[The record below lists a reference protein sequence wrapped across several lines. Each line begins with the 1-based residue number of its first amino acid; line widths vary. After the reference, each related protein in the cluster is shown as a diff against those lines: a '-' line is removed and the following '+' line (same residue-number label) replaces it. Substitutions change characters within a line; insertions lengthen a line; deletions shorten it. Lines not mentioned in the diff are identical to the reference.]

1 MKAIR
6 NLLIY
11 IFSTYLLVMFGLTGA
26 QDFWCSTLV
35 KGVIYGSYSVNE
47 MFPKNFTN
55 CTWTL
60 ENPDP
65 TKYSIYLKFYKRDMS
80 CSNYALLAYQF
91 DHYSHEKI
99 NDLLR
104 SNESIVYLCDSKN
117 IYIFLQYDK
126 NFVQLRRV
134 YPFDYPGVTHKRAED
149 QRSELEFLVL
159 NKVSPS
165 QFGCQVLCSW
175 LENCLKAEKGTVESC
190 GIVYTKCS
198 CPQHLGDGE
207 SENALV
213 LNNVV
218 LPLNAQTEGCLTPQL
233 RTAQVCNLSAEVKRP
248 SKEGPVCCLS
258 GSHTIQFQGQVD
270 LAERY
275 QALLRSCDIWTALW
289 MGRVHAVENKQF
301 SNNAQNTLCW
311 FLCQDCS
318 RVCCSAV
325 IMTLSA
331 ILGKRSLGS
340 GARSDLC
347 STVPPGSGQKY
358 PRPTQPSVS
367 GLRLQATKPSY
378 QIQMCLVL
386 HSVPLKFGMIGEHTI
401 KSQRPR
407 SVHETQVPQEQ
418 ADSAKFMAQTG
429 VSGAEEWS
437 QWSSCSVTCG
447 QGSQVRTRTCVSPY
461 GTHCSGPLR
470 ESRVCNNTALCPVHG
485 VWEEWS
491 PWSLCSFTCGRG
503 QRTRTRSCIPP
514 QYGGRAC
521 DGPETQTKL
530 CNIALCPVDGQWQE
544 WSQWTECSVTCSNG
558 TQQRSRQCS
567 AAAHGGS
574 ECRGHWAES
583 RECANPDCTANGQW
597 NPWGHWSGCSKSC
610 DGGWQRRSRVCQ
622 GAAITGQQC
631 EGTGEE
637 VRKCSEQR
645 CPAPYEIC
653 PEDYAASM
661 VWRRTPSGELAF
673 NRCPP
678 NATGTTSR
686 RCSLDHRGV
695 AFWEQP
701 SYARCITNEYRSL
714 QQSIKGYLAKGQRM
728 LAGDG
733 MSQVTKT
740 LLDLTQRRNFYAGD
754 LLSSVEILRN
764 VTDTFKRANYVPSSD
779 DVQNFFQIISNLLEE
794 ENKEKWEDAQQIY
807 PVSVELMQVIE
818 DFIHIVG
825 LGMKDFHN
833 SYLMTGNLVASIQ
846 KLPAV
851 SVLTDINFPMKGR
864 KGMVDWARN
873 SEDKV
878 VIPKGIFIPQSEELD
893 GSTVFILGTVLYK
906 NLGLILPSPRNYT
919 VVNSKI
925 IAVTVRPEPKIAES
939 HLEIELAHLANG
951 SMNPYCAL
959 WDSSMILPSSC
970 SNDSW
975 GSWSTKGCKT
985 VLTDA
990 SHTKCLCDRVSTFAI
1005 LAQQPREITME
1016 YSGVPSVTLIVGCGL
1031 SCMALITLA
1040 VVYAVLWRYI
1050 RSERSIILI
1059 NFCLSIIC
1067 SNILILVGQTQTHN
1081 MGVCTM
1087 TTAFLHFFFLASF
1100 CWVLTEA
1107 WQSYM
1112 AVTGKVRTRLI
1123 RKRFLCLGWGLPAL
1137 VVAIS
1142 MGFTK
1147 AKGYGTPQYCWLSLE
1162 GGLLYAFVGPAAAVV
1177 LVNMVIGILVFNKLV
1192 SRDGILDKK
1201 LKHRTGQMSEP
1212 HTGLALKC
1220 AKCGVVSTT
1229 ALSATTASNAINC
1242 KVHVSAFDFFNCALQ
1257 TTKQLLKHLF
1267 SLCMLRASLWSSCVV
1282 LPLLALTW
1290 MSAVLAMTD
1299 KRSILF
1305 QILFAVFDS
1314 LQGFVIVMVHC
1325 ILRREVQDA
1334 FRCRLRNCQD
1344 PINVDTTGTFPNGH
1358 AQIMTDFEKD
1368 VDIACRS
1375 GDKRQQ
1381 VRKSTNMTGEL
1392 GKRAA
1397 TITGTLS
1404 RISLNDEEE
1413 KGPEAMSYSTL
1424 PGNIMSKVM
1433 MKQPSGLHMPIGMS
1447 ELSDQCI
1454 NDNNSDMRRTVYLCT
1469 DDNLRAGD
1477 TEMLHPQGQMLES
1490 DYIVMPR
1497 GSGNVQPHMKDE
1509 SKLNI
1514 GMDSLQHERLMHY
1527 KVNPDFNINP
1537 PGMDHISVNLD
1548 QQFAAQEHMQNI
1560 QFEPRTAVKNFLAE
1574 IEENTGLSRSETGST
1589 ISMSSLERR
1598 KSRYSDL
1605 DFEKVMHTRKRHME
1619 LFQELNQKFQTL
1631 DRFRDIP
1638 NMASMDKPT
1647 PNKHP
1652 WESYNAPC
1660 EYQNYAT
1667 MNVLETDAKDSLEMT
1682 PAEWEKCVSLPLD
1695 VQEGDFQTE
1704 V

>member
-1 MKAIR
+1 MKAVR

-26 QDFWCSTLV
+26 QDYWCSTLV
-35 KGVIYGSYSVNE
+35 KGVIYGSYSVTE
-47 MFPKNFTN
+47 MFPKNYTN

-65 TKYSIYLKFYKRDMS
+65 TKYSIYLKLYKRDLS
-80 CSNYALLAYQF
+80 CSEYSLLAYQF

-99 NDLLR
+99 NELLKV
-104 SNESIVYLCDSKN
+104 NESIVYLCDSKN
-117 IYIFLQYDK
+117 IYVFLLYDK

-134 YPFDYPGVTHKRAED
+134 FPYDYNGLTPQKLDEEEKSIV
-149 QRSELEFLVL
+149 EFLVL
-159 NKVSPS
+159 NKASPS
-165 QFGCQVLCSW
+165 QFGCQVLCTW
-175 LENCLKAEKGTVESC
+175 LENCLKLEKGTVETC
-190 GIVYTKCS
+190 GIVYTKCT

-207 SENALV
+207 SESMLM

-218 LPLNAQTEGCLTPQL
+218 LPLNPQTEGCLSPQL
-233 RTAQVCNLSAEVKRP
+233 QAGQICNLSAEVKRP
-248 SKEGPVCCLS
+248 PKEG
-258 GSHTIQFQGQVD
+258 
-270 LAERY
+270 E
-275 QALLRSCDIWTALW
+275 
-289 MGRVHAVENKQF
+289 
-301 SNNAQNTLCW
+301 
-311 FLCQDCS
+311 
-318 RVCCSAV
+318 
-325 IMTLSA
+325 
-331 ILGKRSLGS
+331 
-340 GARSDLC
+340 
-347 STVPPGSGQKY
+347 
-358 PRPTQPSVS
+358 
-367 GLRLQATKPSY
+367 
-378 QIQMCLVL
+378 
-386 HSVPLKFGMIGEHTI
+386 
-401 KSQRPR
+401 
-407 SVHETQVPQEQ
+407 
-418 ADSAKFMAQTG
+418 
-429 VSGAEEWS
+429 SGAEEWS

-470 ESRVCNNTALCPVHG
+470 ESRVCNNTAPCPVHG

-503 QRTRTRSCIPP
+503 HRTRTRMCAPP
-514 QYGGRAC
+514 QHGGRAC

-544 WSQWTECSVTCSNG
+544 WSSWSDCSVTCANG
-558 TQQRSRQCS
+558 TQQRTRQCS

-583 RECANPDCTANGQW
+583 RECHNPDCTANGQW
-597 NPWGHWSGCSKSC
+597 NPWGPWSGCSKSC
-610 DGGWQRRSRVCQ
+610 DGGWQRRARVCQ
-622 GAAITGQQC
+622 GAAVTGQQC
-631 EGTGEE
+631 DGNGEE
-637 VRKCSEQR
+637 VRKCSDQR

-653 PEDYAASM
+653 PEDYAVSM

-686 RCSLDHRGV
+686 RCSLDHRGM

-701 SYARCITNEYRSL
+701 SYARCITNEFRYL
-714 QQSIKGYLAKGQRM
+714 QQSVQGHLAKGQRM

-733 MSQVTKT
+733 MSQVTKN

-764 VTDTFKRANYVPSSD
+764 VTETFKRASYEPSSD

-794 ENKEKWEDAQQIY
+794 ENKEKWEDAQKIY
-807 PVSVELMQVIE
+807 PGAVELMQVIE
-818 DFIHIVG
+818 EFIHIVG

-833 SYLMTGNLVASIQ
+833 AYLMTGNLVASIQ
-846 KLPAV
+846 RLPAV
-851 SVLTDINFPMKGR
+851 SVMTDINFPMKGR

-878 VIPKGIFIPQSEELD
+878 VIPKGLFVSQSADME
-893 GSTVFILGTVLYK
+893 GSPVFILGTVLYK
-906 NLGLILPSPRNYT
+906 TLGLMLPSPKNDT
-919 VVNSKI
+919 VVNSKV
-925 IAVTVRPEPKIAES
+925 IAVTVRPEPKATES

-951 SMNPYCAL
+951 TMNPYCAL
-959 WDSSMILPSSC
+959 WDSTIM
-970 SNDSW
+970 NDSW
-975 GSWSTKGCKT
+975 GAWSTKGCKT

-1031 SCMALITLA
+1031 SCLALITLA
-1040 VVYAVLWRYI
+1040 VIYAVLWRYI
-1050 RSERSIILI
+1050 RSERSIILL

-1081 MGVCTM
+1081 VGVCIM

-1137 VVAIS
+1137 VVAVS

-1147 AKGYGTPQYCWLSLE
+1147 TKGYGTSLYCWLSLE

-1201 LKHRTGQMSEP
+1201 LKHRAGYDSTSLQMSEP
-1212 HTGLALKC
+1212 HTGLTLKC

-1229 ALSATTASNAINC
+1229 ALSATTASNA
-1242 KVHVSAFDFFNCALQ
+1242 
-1257 TTKQLLKHLF
+1257 
-1267 SLCMLRASLWSSCVV
+1267 MASLWSSCVV

-1344 PINVDTTGTFPNGH
+1344 PISGDATGTFPNGH

-1375 GDKRQQ
+1375 ALHKDMG
-1381 VRKSTNMTGEL
+1381 SC
-1392 GKRAA
+1392 RAA

-1404 RISLNDEEE
+1404 RISLNDEEDE
-1413 KGPEAMSYSTL
+1413 KAPEGLNYSTL
-1424 PGNIMSKVM
+1424 PGNIISKVIIQ
-1433 MKQPSGLHMPIGMS
+1433 QPSALHMPMGVGDLK
-1447 ELSDQCI
+1447 EQCMADS
-1454 NDNNSDMRRTVYLCT
+1454 NADMRRTVYLCT
-1469 DDNLRAGD
+1469 DDAMRQSDHDMVGHDMEGLSA
-1477 TEMLHPQGQMLES
+1477 QGQMMET

-1497 GSGNVQPHMKDE
+1497 ASAAAVSGSCNTSTLLKEDTKM
-1509 SKLNI
+1509 NI
-1514 GMDSLQHERLMHY
+1514 TMDTLPHERLMHY
-1527 KVNPDFNINP
+1527 KMSPDFNISP
-1537 PGMDHISVNLD
+1537 SGMDHMNVNLE
-1548 QQFAAQEHMQNI
+1548 QQYPSAPEQMQNLP
-1560 QFEPRTAVKNFLAE
+1560 FEPRTAVKNFLAE
-1574 IEENTGLSRSETGST
+1574 MEETAGLSRSETGST

-1638 NMASMDKPT
+1638 NMGSMDKAM
-1647 PNKHP
+1647 PNKNP
-1652 WESYNAPC
+1652 WESYNPAC

-1667 MNVLETDAKDSLEMT
+1667 MNVLESETKDSLEMT
-1682 PAEWEKCVSLPLD
+1682 PAEWEKCVNLPLD

>member
-1 MKAIR
+1 HTPRCIAIR

-35 KGVIYGSYSVNE
+35 KGVIYGSFSVSE
-47 MFPKNFTN
+47 MFPKNYTN

-65 TKYSIYLKFYKRDMS
+65 TKYSIYLKLYKQNLS
-80 CSNYALLAYQF
+80 CSEFSLLAYQF
-91 DHYSHEKI
+91 DHFSHEKI
-99 NDLLR
+99 SELLR
-104 SNESIVYLCDSKN
+104 SNQSIVYLCDTN
-117 IYIFLQYDK
+117 NVYVFLQYDK
-126 NFVQLRRV
+126 NFVQIRRV
-134 YPFDYPGVTHKRAED
+134 FPFDYNGLAAKKPDEEQKSVV
-149 QRSELEFLVL
+149 EFVVL
-159 NKVSPS
+159 NKASPS
-165 QFGCQVLCSW
+165 QFGCQVLCTW
-175 LENCLKAEKGTVESC
+175 LENCLKGERGAAESC
-190 GIVYTKCS
+190 GIVYAKCT
-198 CPQHLGDGE
+198 CPQHLGNGE
-207 SENALV
+207 SENVLM

-218 LPLNAQTEGCLTPQL
+218 LPLNPQTEGCLTPQQ
-233 RTAQVCNLSAEVKRP
+233 RSAQA
-248 SKEGPVCCLS
+248 
-258 GSHTIQFQGQVD
+258 
-270 LAERY
+270 
-275 QALLRSCDIWTALW
+275 CD
-289 MGRVHAVENKQF
+289 
-301 SNNAQNTLCW
+301 
-311 FLCQDCS
+311 
-318 RVCCSAV
+318 
-325 IMTLSA
+325 
-331 ILGKRSLGS
+331 
-340 GARSDLC
+340 
-347 STVPPGSGQKY
+347 
-358 PRPTQPSVS
+358 
-367 GLRLQATKPSY
+367 
-378 QIQMCLVL
+378 
-386 HSVPLKFGMIGEHTI
+386 
-401 KSQRPR
+401 
-407 SVHETQVPQEQ
+407 
-418 ADSAKFMAQTG
+418 
-429 VSGAEEWS
+429 SGAEEWS

-503 QRTRTRSCIPP
+503 HRTRTRMCIPP
-514 QYGGRAC
+514 QHGGRAC
-521 DGPETQTKL
+521 DGPETQSKL

-544 WSQWTECSVTCSNG
+544 WSPWSDCSVTCANG
-558 TQQRSRQCS
+558 TQQRTRQCS

-583 RECANPDCTANGQW
+583 RECYNPDCTANGQW
-597 NPWGHWSGCSKSC
+597 NPWGPWSGCSKSC
-610 DGGWQRRSRVCQ
+610 DGGWQRRVRVCQ
-622 GAAITGQQC
+622 GAATTGQQC
-631 EGTGEE
+631 DGTGEE
-637 VRKCSEQR
+637 VRKCSDQR

-653 PEDYAASM
+653 PEDYAVTM
-661 VWRRTPSGELAF
+661 LWRRTPSGELAF
-673 NRCPP
+673 NRCPQ

-695 AFWEQP
+695 AYWEQP
-701 SYARCITNEYRSL
+701 SYARCIAHEYRYL
-714 QQSIKGYLAKGQRM
+714 QQSVQGHLAKGQRM

-733 MSQVTKT
+733 MSQVTKV

-764 VTDTFKRANYVPSSD
+764 VTDTFKRASYEPSSD

-794 ENKEKWEDAQQIY
+794 ENREKWADAQQIY
-807 PVSVELMQVIE
+807 PGSVELMQVIE
-818 DFIHIVG
+818 EFIHIVG

-833 SYLMTGNLVASIQ
+833 AYLMTGNLVASIQ
-846 KLPAV
+846 RLPAV
-851 SVLTDINFPMKGR
+851 SMMTDINFPMKGR

-878 VIPKGIFIPQSEELD
+878 VIPKGIFIPQSAGEATPQNLLIQID
-893 GSTVFILGTVLYK
+893 GSPVFILGTVLYK
-906 NLGLILPSPRNYT
+906 TLGLMLPSPRN
-919 VVNSKI
+919 
-925 IAVTVRPEPKIAES
+925 
-939 HLEIELAHLANG
+939 
-951 SMNPYCAL
+951 
-959 WDSSMILPSSC
+959 
-970 SNDSW
+970 DSW
-975 GSWSTKGCKT
+975 GTWSSKGCKT

-1005 LAQQPREITME
+1005 LAQQPREVSME

-1031 SCMALITLA
+1031 SCLALITLA
-1040 VVYAVLWRYI
+1040 VVYGVLWRYI

-1081 MGVCTM
+1081 AGVCTM

-1201 LKHRTGQMSEP
+1201 LKHRAGEP
-1212 HTGLALKC
+1212 HTGLTLKC
-1220 AKCGVVSTT
+1220 AKCGVVSTA
-1229 ALSATTASNAINC
+1229 ALSATTASNA
-1242 KVHVSAFDFFNCALQ
+1242 
-1257 TTKQLLKHLF
+1257 
-1267 SLCMLRASLWSSCVV
+1267 MASLWSSCVV

-1325 ILRREVQDA
+1325 VLRREVRVA
-1334 FRCRLRNCQD
+1334 G
-1344 PINVDTTGTFPNGH
+1344 VTTRPSVSLIP
-1358 AQIMTDFEKD
+1358 QLPTDFEKD

-1375 GDKRQQ
+1375 ALHKDMG
-1381 VRKSTNMTGEL
+1381 SC
-1392 GKRAA
+1392 RAA

-1413 KGPEAMSYSTL
+1413 KGPETLNYSTL
-1424 PGNIMSKVM
+1424 PGNIMSKVIIQ
-1433 MKQPSGLHMPIGMS
+1433 QPSGLHMSMGMGDLGDQRLGDSTS
-1447 ELSDQCI
+1447 E
-1454 NDNNSDMRRTVYLCT
+1454 MRRTVYLCT
-1469 DDNLRAGD
+1469 DDTMRQSEQDIGGHELSG
-1477 TEMLHPQGQMLES
+1477 HPAQGQMEP

-1497 GSGNVQPHMKDE
+1497 ASAATAGAAATSSGVGSVPT
-1509 SKLNI
+1509 L
-1514 GMDSLQHERLMHY
+1514 L
-1527 KVNPDFNINP
+1527 P
-1537 PGMDHISVNLD
+1537 
-1548 QQFAAQEHMQNI
+1548 
-1560 QFEPRTAVKNFLAE
+1560 FEPRTAVKNFLAE
-1574 IEENTGLSRSETGST
+1574 MEESGGLSKSETGST
-1589 ISMSSLERR
+1589 ISMSSLECR
-1598 KSRYSDL
+1598 KPL
-1605 DFEKVMHTRKRHME
+1605 PLQKVMHTRKRHME

-1638 NMASMDKPT
+1638 NMGKRT
-1647 PNKHP
+1647 PYLEIRSEPHQHP
-1652 WESYNAPC
+1652 PSGSER
-1660 EYQNYAT
+1660 
-1667 MNVLETDAKDSLEMT
+1667 
-1682 PAEWEKCVSLPLD
+1682 LD
-1695 VQEGDFQTE
+1695 
-1704 V
+1704 

>member
-1 MKAIR
+1 MKAVR

-26 QDFWCSTLV
+26 QDYWCSTLV
-35 KGVIYGSYSVNE
+35 KGVIYGSYSVTE
-47 MFPKNFTN
+47 MFPKNYTN

-65 TKYSIYLKFYKRDMS
+65 TKYSIYLKLYKQDLS
-80 CSNYALLAYQF
+80 CSEYSLLAYQF

-99 NDLLR
+99 NALLKV
-104 SNESIVYLCDSKN
+104 NESIVYLCDSKN
-117 IYIFLQYDK
+117 IYVFLLYDK

-134 YPFDYPGVTHKRAED
+134 FPSDSNGLTLQKLEEEEKSIV
-149 QRSELEFLVL
+149 EFLVL
-159 NKVSPS
+159 NKASPS
-165 QFGCQVLCSW
+165 QFGCQVLCTW
-175 LENCLKAEKGTVESC
+175 LENCLKLEKGTVETC
-190 GIVYTKCS
+190 GIVYTKCT

-207 SENALV
+207 SESMLM

-218 LPLNAQTEGCLTPQL
+218 LPLNAQTEGCLSPQL
-233 RTAQVCNLSAEVKRP
+233 HAGQVCNLSAEVKRP
-248 SKEGPVCCLS
+248 PKE
-258 GSHTIQFQGQVD
+258 
-270 LAERY
+270 EY
-275 QALLRSCDIWTALW
+275 
-289 MGRVHAVENKQF
+289 
-301 SNNAQNTLCW
+301 
-311 FLCQDCS
+311 
-318 RVCCSAV
+318 
-325 IMTLSA
+325 
-331 ILGKRSLGS
+331 
-340 GARSDLC
+340 
-347 STVPPGSGQKY
+347 
-358 PRPTQPSVS
+358 
-367 GLRLQATKPSY
+367 
-378 QIQMCLVL
+378 
-386 HSVPLKFGMIGEHTI
+386 GMIGEHTV

-407 SVHETQVPQEQ
+407 SVHDTKALQEQ
-418 ADSAKFMAQTG
+418 AESAKFMAQTG
-429 VSGAEEWS
+429 ESGAVEWS

-470 ESRVCNNTALCPVHG
+470 ESRVCNNTAPCPVHG

-503 QRTRTRSCIPP
+503 HRTRTRMCAPP
-514 QYGGRAC
+514 QHGGRAC

-544 WSQWTECSVTCSNG
+544 WSSWSDCSVTCANG
-558 TQQRSRQCS
+558 TQQRTRQCS

-583 RECANPDCTANGQW
+583 RECHNPDCTANGQW
-597 NPWGHWSGCSKSC
+597 NPWGPWSGCSKSC
-610 DGGWQRRSRVCQ
+610 DGGWQRRTRVCQ
-622 GAAITGQQC
+622 GAATSGHQC
-631 EGTGEE
+631 DGNREE
-637 VRKCSEQR
+637 VRKCSDQR

-653 PEDYAASM
+653 PEDYAVSM
-661 VWRRTPSGELAF
+661 LWRRTPSGELAF

-686 RCSLDHRGV
+686 RCSLDHRGM

-701 SYARCITNEYRSL
+701 SYARCITNEFRYL
-714 QQSIKGYLAKGQRM
+714 QQSVQGHLAKGQRM

-733 MSQVTKT
+733 MSQVTKN
-740 LLDLTQRRNFYAGD
+740 LLDLTQRKNFYAGD

-764 VTDTFKRANYVPSSD
+764 VTETFKRASYEPSSD

-794 ENKEKWEDAQQIY
+794 DNKEKWEDAQKIY
-807 PVSVELMQVIE
+807 PGAVELMQVIE
-818 DFIHIVG
+818 EFIHIVG

-846 KLPAV
+846 RLPAV
-851 SVLTDINFPMKGR
+851 SVMTDINFPMKGR

-878 VIPKGIFIPQSEELD
+878 VIPKVLFVSQSADMER
-893 GSTVFILGTVLYK
+893 SPVFILGTVLYK
-906 NLGLILPSPRNYT
+906 TLGLMLPSPKNHT
-919 VVNSKI
+919 IVNSKV
-925 IAVTVRPEPKIAES
+925 IAVTVRPEPKAIQS

-951 SMNPYCAL
+951 TLNPHCAL
-959 WDSSMILPSSC
+959 WDNNIM
-970 SNDSW
+970 NDSW
-975 GSWSTKGCKT
+975 GAWSTKACRT

-1005 LAQQPREITME
+1005 LAQQPREMTME

-1031 SCMALITLA
+1031 SCLALITLA
-1040 VVYAVLWRYI
+1040 VIYAVLWRYI
-1050 RSERSIILI
+1050 RSERSIILL

-1081 MGVCTM
+1081 VGVCIM
-1087 TTAFLHFFFLASF
+1087 TTALLHFFFLASF

-1137 VVAIS
+1137 VVAVS

-1147 AKGYGTPQYCWLSLE
+1147 TKGYGTPLYCWLSLE

-1201 LKHRTGQMSEP
+1201 MKHRAGYDSTSLQMSEP
-1212 HTGLALKC
+1212 HTGLTLKC

-1229 ALSATTASNAINC
+1229 ALSATTASNA
-1242 KVHVSAFDFFNCALQ
+1242 
-1257 TTKQLLKHLF
+1257 
-1267 SLCMLRASLWSSCVV
+1267 MASLWSSCVV

-1344 PINVDTTGTFPNGH
+1344 PISGDATGGFPNGH

-1375 GDKRQQ
+1375 ALHKDMG
-1381 VRKSTNMTGEL
+1381 SC
-1392 GKRAA
+1392 RAA
-1397 TITGTLS
+1397 TVTGTLS
-1404 RISLNDEEE
+1404 RISLNDEEDE
-1413 KGPEAMSYSTL
+1413 KAPEGLNYSTL
-1424 PGNIMSKVM
+1424 PGNIISKVIIQ
-1433 MKQPSGLHMPIGMS
+1433 QPSALHLPMGVG
-1447 ELSDQCI
+1447 ELKEQSLG
-1454 NDNNSDMRRTVYLCT
+1454 DNNADMRRTVYLCT
-1469 DDNLRAGD
+1469 DDAIRQSDQNMGTHD
-1477 TEMLHPQGQMLES
+1477 MDSSQSQMMET

-1497 GSGNVQPHMKDE
+1497 ASAATFSGSATLPAHLKEDTKM
-1509 SKLNI
+1509 NI
-1514 GMDSLQHERLMHY
+1514 TMDTLPHERLMHY
-1527 KVNPDFNINP
+1527 KMSPDFNISP
-1537 PGMDHISVNLD
+1537 SGVDHMNVNLE
-1548 QQFAAQEHMQNI
+1548 QQYPSAPEQMQNLP
-1560 QFEPRTAVKNFLAE
+1560 FEPRTAVKNFLAE
-1574 IEENTGLSRSETGST
+1574 MEESAGLSRSETGST

-1638 NMASMDKPT
+1638 NMGSMDKAM
-1647 PNKHP
+1647 PNKNP
-1652 WESYNAPC
+1652 WESYNPAC

-1667 MNVLETDAKDSLEMT
+1667 MNVLDSSAKNSLEMT
-1682 PAEWEKCVSLPLD
+1682 PAEWEKCVNLPLD

>member
-1 MKAIR
+1 MKAVR

-11 IFSTYLLVMFGLTGA
+11 IFSTYLLVMLGCTGA

-35 KGVIYGSYSVNE
+35 KGVIYGSYSVSE
-47 MFPKNFTN
+47 MFPKNLTN

-65 TKYSIYLKFYKRDMS
+65 TKYSIYLKLYTREMS
-80 CSNYALLAYQF
+80 CSEFQLLVYQF
-91 DHYSHEKI
+91 DHFSHEKI
-99 NDLLR
+99 SELLKVNDSVL
-104 SNESIVYLCDSKN
+104 YLCDGKN
-117 IYIFLQYDK
+117 LHVFLHYDK
-126 NFVQLRRV
+126 NFIQMRRV
-134 YPFDYPGVTHKRAED
+134 FPDDAPAKRGAGAGSSDDPDE
-149 QRSELEFLVL
+149 RSVVEFVVL
-159 NKVSPS
+159 NKASPS
-165 QFGCQVLCSW
+165 QFGCQVLCMW
-175 LENCLKAEKGTVESC
+175 LENCLKGEKGTPESC
-190 GIVYTKCS
+190 GIVYSKCT
-198 CPQHLGDGE
+198 CPQHLGDGDSE
-207 SENALV
+207 SV
-213 LNNVV
+213 LLLSNVV
-218 LPLNAQTEGCLTPQL
+218 LPLNPRTEGCLTAQL
-233 RTAQVCNLSAEVKRP
+233 RGPHACNLSAEVKRP
-248 SKEGPVCCLS
+248 SKEE
-258 GSHTIQFQGQVD
+258 F
-270 LAERY
+270 
-275 QALLRSCDIWTALW
+275 
-289 MGRVHAVENKQF
+289 
-301 SNNAQNTLCW
+301 
-311 FLCQDCS
+311 
-318 RVCCSAV
+318 
-325 IMTLSA
+325 
-331 ILGKRSLGS
+331 
-340 GARSDLC
+340 
-347 STVPPGSGQKY
+347 
-358 PRPTQPSVS
+358 
-367 GLRLQATKPSY
+367 GL
-378 QIQMCLVL
+378 
-386 HSVPLKFGMIGEHTI
+386 IGEHTV

-407 SVHETQVPQEQ
+407 SVHDPKGRQERDE
-418 ADSAKFMAQTG
+418 AAKFMAQTG
-429 VSGAEEWS
+429 DPGADEWS

-447 QGSQVRTRTCVSPY
+447 QGLQVRTRTCITTY

-470 ESRVCNNTALCPVHG
+470 ETRVCNNTAPCPVHG

-503 QRTRTRSCIPP
+503 HRTRTRVCMPP
-514 QYGGRAC
+514 QHGGRGC
-521 DGPETQTKL
+521 DGPETQSKL

-544 WSQWTECSVTCSNG
+544 WSAWSDCSVTCANG
-558 TQQRSRQCS
+558 TQQRKRQCS

-583 RECANPDCTANGQW
+583 RECHNPECTANGQW
-597 NPWGHWSGCSKSC
+597 NPWGPWSGCSKSC
-610 DGGWQRRSRVCQ
+610 DGGWQRRVRVCQ
-622 GAAITGQQC
+622 GQAVTGQQC
-631 EGTGEE
+631 DGNGEE

-653 PEDYAASM
+653 PEDYAVSM
-661 VWRRTPSGELAF
+661 LWRRTPSGELAF

-686 RCSLDHRGV
+686 RCSLDHRGI
-695 AFWEQP
+695 AYWEQP
-701 SYARCITNEYRSL
+701 SYARCIQNEYRYL
-714 QQSIKGYLAKGQRM
+714 QQSVQGHLAKGQRN

-733 MSQVTKT
+733 MSQVTKV

-764 VTDTFKRANYVPSSD
+764 VTDTFKRASYEPSSD

-794 ENKEKWEDAQQIY
+794 ENRDKWEDAQQIY
-807 PVSVELMQVIE
+807 PGAVELMQVIE
-818 DFIHIVG
+818 EFIHIVG

-833 SYLMTGNLVASIQ
+833 AYLMTGNLVASIQ
-846 KLPAV
+846 RLPAV
-851 SVLTDINFPMKGR
+851 SVVTDINFPMKGR

-878 VIPKGIFIPQSEELD
+878 VIPKGFFVPHTEDD
-893 GSTVFILGTVLYK
+893 GSSVYILGTVLYK
-906 NLGLILPSPRNYT
+906 TLGQMLPSPRNNT
-919 VVNSKI
+919 AVNSKV
-925 IAVTVRPEPKIAES
+925 IAVTMRPEPKVKEAQ
-939 HLEIELAHLANG
+939 LEIELAHLANG
-951 SMNPYCAL
+951 TLNPFCVL
-959 WDSSMILPSSC
+959 WDGAVT
-970 SNDSW
+970 NHSW
-975 GSWSTKGCKT
+975 GGWTSRGCRT

-990 SHTKCLCDRVSTFAI
+990 SHTKCLCERASAFAI
-1005 LAQQPREITME
+1005 LAQQPLETAMD

-1031 SCMALITLA
+1031 SCVALVSLA

-1059 NFCLSIIC
+1059 NFCMSIIC

-1081 MGVCTM
+1081 VGVCTM

-1142 MGFTK
+1142 IGFTK

-1201 LKHRTGQMSEP
+1201 LKHRAGQMSEP
-1212 HTGLALKC
+1212 HTGLTLKC

-1229 ALSATTASNAINC
+1229 ALSATTASNA
-1242 KVHVSAFDFFNCALQ
+1242 
-1257 TTKQLLKHLF
+1257 
-1267 SLCMLRASLWSSCVV
+1267 MASLWSSCVV

-1325 ILRREVQDA
+1325 VLRREVQDA

-1344 PINVDTTGTFPNGH
+1344 PLTGDATGTFPNGH

-1375 GDKRQQ
+1375 ALHKDMG
-1381 VRKSTNMTGEL
+1381 SC
-1392 GKRAA
+1392 RAA

-1413 KGPEAMSYSTL
+1413 EKCPEGLNYSTL
-1424 PGNIMSKVM
+1424 PGNIISKVLIQ
-1433 MKQPSGLHMPIGMS
+1433 QPSGMHVPM
-1447 ELSDQCI
+1447 SDQCLG
-1454 NDNNSDMRRTVYLCT
+1454 DGAGDMHRAMYLCT
-1469 DDNLRAGD
+1469 EDPMRQA
-1477 TEMLHPQGQMLES
+1477 EQGPMET

-1497 GSGNVQPHMKDE
+1497 GTSAAGSVPTGSASMPVLLKDDC
-1509 SKLNI
+1509 KRNI
-1514 GMDSLQHERLMHY
+1514 GMDTLPHDRMMHY
-1527 KVNPDFNINP
+1527 KMAGDFNMGP
-1537 PGMDHISVNLD
+1537 SAME
-1548 QQFAAQEHMQNI
+1548 QFSGASEHMQSLP
-1560 QFEPRTAVKNFLAE
+1560 FEPRTAVKNFLAE
-1574 IEENTGLSRSETGST
+1574 MEESAGLARSETGSST
-1589 ISMSSLERR
+1589 SMSSLERR
-1598 KSRYSDL
+1598 KSRYQDL

-1638 NMASMDKPT
+1638 NMSSMDKT
-1647 PNKHP
+1647 MASKNP
-1652 WESYNAPC
+1652 WETYNPAC

-1667 MNVLETDAKDSLEMT
+1667 MNVLESSVKDSLEMT
-1682 PAEWEKCVSLPLD
+1682 PAEWEKCVNLPLD

>member
-1 MKAIR
+1 MKAVR

-26 QDFWCSTLV
+26 QDYWCSTLV
-35 KGVIYGSYSVNE
+35 KGVIYGSYSVTE
-47 MFPKNFTN
+47 MFPKNYTN

-65 TKYSIYLKFYKRDMS
+65 TKYSIYLKLYKRDLS
-80 CSNYALLAYQF
+80 CSEYSLLAYQF

-99 NDLLR
+99 NELLKV
-104 SNESIVYLCDSKN
+104 NESIVYLCDSKN
-117 IYIFLQYDK
+117 IYVFLLYDK

-134 YPFDYPGVTHKRAED
+134 FPYDYNGLTPQKLDEEEKSIV
-149 QRSELEFLVL
+149 EFLVL
-159 NKVSPS
+159 NKASPS
-165 QFGCQVLCSW
+165 QFGCQVLCTW
-175 LENCLKAEKGTVESC
+175 LENCLKLEKGTVETC
-190 GIVYTKCS
+190 GIVYTKCT

-207 SENALV
+207 SESMLM

-218 LPLNAQTEGCLTPQL
+218 LPLNPQTEGCLSPQL
-233 RTAQVCNLSAEVKRP
+233 QAGQVCNLSAEVKRP
-248 SKEGPVCCLS
+248 PKE
-258 GSHTIQFQGQVD
+258 
-270 LAERY
+270 EY
-275 QALLRSCDIWTALW
+275 
-289 MGRVHAVENKQF
+289 
-301 SNNAQNTLCW
+301 
-311 FLCQDCS
+311 
-318 RVCCSAV
+318 
-325 IMTLSA
+325 
-331 ILGKRSLGS
+331 
-340 GARSDLC
+340 
-347 STVPPGSGQKY
+347 
-358 PRPTQPSVS
+358 
-367 GLRLQATKPSY
+367 
-378 QIQMCLVL
+378 
-386 HSVPLKFGMIGEHTI
+386 GMIGEHTV

-407 SVHETQVPQEQ
+407 SVHDTKALQEQ
-418 ADSAKFMAQTG
+418 AESAKFMAQTG
-429 VSGAEEWS
+429 ETGAEEWS

-447 QGSQVRTRTCVSPY
+447 QGSQVRTRSCVSPY
-461 GTHCSGPLR
+461 GTHCIGPLR
-470 ESRVCNNTALCPVHG
+470 ESRVCNNTAPCPVHG

-503 QRTRTRSCIPP
+503 HRTRTRMCAPP
-514 QYGGRAC
+514 QHGGRAC

-544 WSQWTECSVTCSNG
+544 WSSWSDCSVTCANG
-558 TQQRSRQCS
+558 TQQRTRQCS

-583 RECANPDCTANGQW
+583 RECHNPDCTANGQW
-597 NPWGHWSGCSKSC
+597 NPWGPWSGCSKSC
-610 DGGWQRRSRVCQ
+610 DGGWQRRVRVCQ
-622 GAAITGQQC
+622 GAAATGHQC
-631 EGTGEE
+631 DGNGEE
-637 VRKCSEQR
+637 VRKCSDQR

-653 PEDYAASM
+653 PEDYAVSM

-686 RCSLDHRGV
+686 RCSLDHRGM

-701 SYARCITNEYRSL
+701 SYARCITNEFRYL
-714 QQSIKGYLAKGQRM
+714 QQSVQGHLAKGQRM

-733 MSQVTKT
+733 MSQVTKN

-764 VTDTFKRANYVPSSD
+764 VTETFKRASYEPSSD

-794 ENKEKWEDAQQIY
+794 ENKEKWEDAQKIY
-807 PVSVELMQVIE
+807 PGAVELMQVIE
-818 DFIHIVG
+818 EFIHIVG

-833 SYLMTGNLVASIQ
+833 AYLMTGNLVASIQ
-846 KLPAV
+846 RLPAV
-851 SVLTDINFPMKGR
+851 SVMTDINFPMKGR

-878 VIPKGIFIPQSEELD
+878 VIPKGLFVSQSADME
-893 GSTVFILGTVLYK
+893 GSPVFILGTVLYK
-906 NLGLILPSPRNYT
+906 TLGLMLPSPKNHT
-919 VVNSKI
+919 VVNSKV
-925 IAVTVRPEPKIAES
+925 IAVTVRPEPKVSES
-939 HLEIELAHLANG
+939 QMEIELAHLANG
-951 SMNPYCAL
+951 TMHPYCAL
-959 WDSSMILPSSC
+959 WDSNIM
-970 SNDSW
+970 NDSW
-975 GSWSTKGCKT
+975 GAWSKKGCKT

-1005 LAQQPREITME
+1005 LAQQPREISMA

-1031 SCMALITLA
+1031 SCLALITLA
-1040 VVYAVLWRYI
+1040 VIYAVLWRYI
-1050 RSERSIILI
+1050 RSERSIILL

-1067 SNILILVGQTQTHN
+1067 SNILILIGQTQTHN
-1081 MGVCTM
+1081 VGVCIM

-1137 VVAIS
+1137 VVAVS

-1147 AKGYGTPQYCWLSLE
+1147 TKGYGTPLYCWLSLE

-1201 LKHRTGQMSEP
+1201 LKHRAGYDSTSLQMSEP
-1212 HTGLALKC
+1212 HTGLTLKC

-1229 ALSATTASNAINC
+1229 ALSATTASNA
-1242 KVHVSAFDFFNCALQ
+1242 
-1257 TTKQLLKHLF
+1257 
-1267 SLCMLRASLWSSCVV
+1267 MASLWSSCVV

-1325 ILRREVQDA
+1325 VLRREVQDA

-1344 PINVDTTGTFPNGH
+1344 PISGDATGTFPNGH

-1375 GDKRQQ
+1375 ALHKDMG
-1381 VRKSTNMTGEL
+1381 SC
-1392 GKRAA
+1392 RAA

-1404 RISLNDEEE
+1404 RISLNDEEDE
-1413 KGPEAMSYSTL
+1413 KVPEGLNYSTL
-1424 PGNIMSKVM
+1424 PGNIISKVIIQ
-1433 MKQPSGLHMPIGMS
+1433 QPSALHMPMGVGDLK
-1447 ELSDQCI
+1447 EQCMA
-1454 NDNNSDMRRTVYLCT
+1454 DSSGDMRRTVYLCT
-1469 DDNLRAGD
+1469 DDAMRQSDQDMGGHD
-1477 TEMLHPQGQMLES
+1477 MEGHPMQGQMMET

-1497 GSGNVQPHMKDE
+1497 ASAASGNMPTLLKDDT
-1509 SKLNI
+1509 KMNI
-1514 GMDSLQHERLMHY
+1514 TMDTLSHERLMHY
-1527 KVNPDFNINP
+1527 KMSPDFNISP
-1537 PGMDHISVNLD
+1537 SGMDHMNVNLE
-1548 QQFAAQEHMQNI
+1548 QQYPSAPEQMQNLP
-1560 QFEPRTAVKNFLAE
+1560 FEPRTAVKNFLAE
-1574 IEENTGLSRSETGST
+1574 MEESAGLSRSETGST

-1638 NMASMDKPT
+1638 NMGSMDKAM
-1647 PNKHP
+1647 PNKNP
-1652 WESYNAPC
+1652 WESYNPAC

-1667 MNVLETDAKDSLEMT
+1667 MNVLESDTKDSLEMT
-1682 PAEWEKCVSLPLD
+1682 AAEWEKCVNLPLD

>member
-1 MKAIR
+1 MKAVR

-26 QDFWCSTLV
+26 QDYWCSTLV
-35 KGVIYGSYSVNE
+35 KGVIYGSYSVTE
-47 MFPKNFTN
+47 MFPKNYTN

-65 TKYSIYLKFYKRDMS
+65 TKYSIYLKLYKRDLS
-80 CSNYALLAYQF
+80 CSEYSLLAYQF

-99 NDLLR
+99 NELLKV
-104 SNESIVYLCDSKN
+104 NESIVYLCDSKN
-117 IYIFLQYDK
+117 IYVFLLYDK

-134 YPFDYPGVTHKRAED
+134 FPYDYNGLTPQKLDEEEKSIV
-149 QRSELEFLVL
+149 EFLVL
-159 NKVSPS
+159 NKASPS
-165 QFGCQVLCSW
+165 QFGCQVLCTW
-175 LENCLKAEKGTVESC
+175 LENCLKLEKGTVETC
-190 GIVYTKCS
+190 GIVYTKCT

-207 SENALV
+207 SESMLM

-218 LPLNAQTEGCLTPQL
+218 LPLNPQTEGCLSPQL
-233 RTAQVCNLSAEVKRP
+233 QAGQVCNLSAEVKRP
-248 SKEGPVCCLS
+248 PKE
-258 GSHTIQFQGQVD
+258 
-270 LAERY
+270 
-275 QALLRSCDIWTALW
+275 
-289 MGRVHAVENKQF
+289 
-301 SNNAQNTLCW
+301 
-311 FLCQDCS
+311 
-318 RVCCSAV
+318 
-325 IMTLSA
+325 
-331 ILGKRSLGS
+331 
-340 GARSDLC
+340 
-347 STVPPGSGQKY
+347 
-358 PRPTQPSVS
+358 
-367 GLRLQATKPSY
+367 
-378 QIQMCLVL
+378 
-386 HSVPLKFGMIGEHTI
+386 
-401 KSQRPR
+401 
-407 SVHETQVPQEQ
+407 
-418 ADSAKFMAQTG
+418 
-429 VSGAEEWS
+429 
-437 QWSSCSVTCG
+437 
-447 QGSQVRTRTCVSPY
+447 
-461 GTHCSGPLR
+461 
-470 ESRVCNNTALCPVHG
+470 VHG

-503 QRTRTRSCIPP
+503 HRTRTRMCAPP
-514 QYGGRAC
+514 QHGGRAC

-544 WSQWTECSVTCSNG
+544 WSSWSDCSVTCANG
-558 TQQRSRQCS
+558 TQQRTRQCS

-583 RECANPDCTANGQW
+583 RECHNPDCTANGQW
-597 NPWGHWSGCSKSC
+597 NPWGPWSGCSKSC
-610 DGGWQRRSRVCQ
+610 DGGWQRRARVCQ
-622 GAAITGQQC
+622 GAAVTGQQC
-631 EGTGEE
+631 DGNGEE
-637 VRKCSEQR
+637 VRKCSDQR

-653 PEDYAASM
+653 PEDYAVSM

-686 RCSLDHRGV
+686 RCSLDHRGM

-701 SYARCITNEYRSL
+701 SYARCITNEFRYL
-714 QQSIKGYLAKGQRM
+714 QQSEVQGHLAKGQRM

-733 MSQVTKT
+733 MSQVTKN

-764 VTDTFKRANYVPSSD
+764 VTETFKRASYEPSSD

-794 ENKEKWEDAQQIY
+794 ENKEKWEDAQKIY
-807 PVSVELMQVIE
+807 PGAVELMQVIE
-818 DFIHIVG
+818 EFIHIVG

-833 SYLMTGNLVASIQ
+833 AYLMTGNLVASIQ
-846 KLPAV
+846 RLPAV
-851 SVLTDINFPMKGR
+851 SVMTDINFPMKGR

-878 VIPKGIFIPQSEELD
+878 VIPKGLFVSQSADME
-893 GSTVFILGTVLYK
+893 GSPVFILGTVLYK
-906 NLGLILPSPRNYT
+906 TLGLMLPSPKNHT
-919 VVNSKI
+919 VVNSKV
-925 IAVTVRPEPKIAES
+925 IAVTVRPEPKVTES

-951 SMNPYCAL
+951 TMHPYCAL
-959 WDSSMILPSSC
+959 WDSNIV
-970 SNDSW
+970 NDSW
-975 GSWSTKGCKT
+975 GAWSTKGCKT

-1005 LAQQPREITME
+1005 LAQQPREITMA

-1031 SCMALITLA
+1031 SCLALITLA
-1040 VVYAVLWRYI
+1040 VIYAVLWRYI
-1050 RSERSIILI
+1050 RSERSIILL

-1067 SNILILVGQTQTHN
+1067 SNILILIGQTQTHN
-1081 MGVCTM
+1081 VGVCIM

-1137 VVAIS
+1137 VVAVS

-1147 AKGYGTPQYCWLSLE
+1147 TKGYGTPLYCWLSLE

-1201 LKHRTGQMSEP
+1201 LKHRAGYDSTSLQMSEP
-1212 HTGLALKC
+1212 HTGLTLKC

-1229 ALSATTASNAINC
+1229 ALSATTASNA
-1242 KVHVSAFDFFNCALQ
+1242 
-1257 TTKQLLKHLF
+1257 
-1267 SLCMLRASLWSSCVV
+1267 MASLWSSCVV

-1325 ILRREVQDA
+1325 VLRREVQDA

-1344 PINVDTTGTFPNGH
+1344 PISGDATGTFPNGH

-1375 GDKRQQ
+1375 ALHKDMG
-1381 VRKSTNMTGEL
+1381 SC
-1392 GKRAA
+1392 RAA

-1404 RISLNDEEE
+1404 RISLNDEEDE
-1413 KGPEAMSYSTL
+1413 KAPEGLNYSTL
-1424 PGNIMSKVM
+1424 PGNIISKVIIQ
-1433 MKQPSGLHMPIGMS
+1433 QPSALHMPMGVG
-1447 ELSDQCI
+1447 ELKEQCMA
-1454 NDNNSDMRRTVYLCT
+1454 DSSADMRRTVYLCT
-1469 DDNLRAGD
+1469 DDAMRQSDQDMGGHD
-1477 TEMLHPQGQMLES
+1477 MEGHPVQGQMMET

-1497 GSGNVQPHMKDE
+1497 ASAGNMPTLLKDDT
-1509 SKLNI
+1509 KMNI
-1514 GMDSLQHERLMHY
+1514 TMDTLSHERLMHY
-1527 KVNPDFNINP
+1527 KMSPDFNISP
-1537 PGMDHISVNLD
+1537 SGMDHMNVNLE
-1548 QQFAAQEHMQNI
+1548 QQYPSAPEPMQNLP
-1560 QFEPRTAVKNFLAE
+1560 FEPRTAVKNFLAE
-1574 IEENTGLSRSETGST
+1574 MEESAGLSRSETGST

-1638 NMASMDKPT
+1638 NMGSMDKAM
-1647 PNKHP
+1647 PNKNP
-1652 WESYNAPC
+1652 WESYNPAC

-1667 MNVLETDAKDSLEMT
+1667 MNVLESDTKDSLEMT
-1682 PAEWEKCVSLPLD
+1682 PAEWEKCVNLPLD

>member
-1 MKAIR
+1 MQNTCCWGLVMKAVR

-26 QDFWCSTLV
+26 QDYWCSTLV
-35 KGVIYGSYSVNE
+35 KGVIYGSYSVTE
-47 MFPKNFTN
+47 MFPKNYTN

-65 TKYSIYLKFYKRDMS
+65 TKYSIYLKLYKRDLS
-80 CSNYALLAYQF
+80 CSEYSLLAYQF

-99 NDLLR
+99 NELLKV
-104 SNESIVYLCDSKN
+104 NESIVYLCDTKN
-117 IYIFLQYDK
+117 IYVFLLYDK

-134 YPFDYPGVTHKRAED
+134 FPYDYNGLMPQKLDKEEKSIV
-149 QRSELEFLVL
+149 EFLVL
-159 NKVSPS
+159 NKASPS
-165 QFGCQVLCSW
+165 QFGCQVLCTW
-175 LENCLKAEKGTVESC
+175 LENCLKLEKGTVETC
-190 GIVYTKCS
+190 GIVYTKCT

-207 SENALV
+207 SESMLM

-218 LPLNAQTEGCLTPQL
+218 LPLNPQTEGCLSPQL
-233 RTAQVCNLSAEVKRP
+233 QAGQTCNLTAEVKRP
-248 SKEGPVCCLS
+248 PKEVSPF
-258 GSHTIQFQGQVD
+258 SHT
-270 LAERY
+270 
-275 QALLRSCDIWTALW
+275 
-289 MGRVHAVENKQF
+289 
-301 SNNAQNTLCW
+301 
-311 FLCQDCS
+311 
-318 RVCCSAV
+318 
-325 IMTLSA
+325 
-331 ILGKRSLGS
+331 
-340 GARSDLC
+340 
-347 STVPPGSGQKY
+347 
-358 PRPTQPSVS
+358 
-367 GLRLQATKPSY
+367 
-378 QIQMCLVL
+378 
-386 HSVPLKFGMIGEHTI
+386 GE
-401 KSQRPR
+401 
-407 SVHETQVPQEQ
+407 
-418 ADSAKFMAQTG
+418 
-429 VSGAEEWS
+429 SGAEEWS

-470 ESRVCNNTALCPVHG
+470 ESRVCNNTAPCPVHG

-503 QRTRTRSCIPP
+503 HRTRTRMCAPP
-514 QYGGRAC
+514 QHGGRAC

-544 WSQWTECSVTCSNG
+544 WSSWSDCSVTCANG
-558 TQQRSRQCS
+558 TQQRTRQCS

-583 RECANPDCTANGQW
+583 RECHNPDCTANGQW
-597 NPWGHWSGCSKSC
+597 NPWGPWSGCSKSC
-610 DGGWQRRSRVCQ
+610 DGGWQKRARVCQ
-622 GAAITGQQC
+622 GAAATGQQC
-631 EGTGEE
+631 DGNGEE

-653 PEDYAASM
+653 PEDYAVSM

-686 RCSLDHRGV
+686 RCSLDHRGM

-701 SYARCITNEYRSL
+701 SYARCITNEFRYL
-714 QQSIKGYLAKGQRM
+714 QQSVQGHLAKGQRM

-733 MSQVTKT
+733 MSQVTKN
-740 LLDLTQRRNFYAGD
+740 LLDLTQRRSFYAGD

-764 VTDTFKRANYVPSSD
+764 VTETFKRASYEPSSD

-794 ENKEKWEDAQQIY
+794 ENKEKWEDAQKIY
-807 PVSVELMQVIE
+807 PGAVELMQVIE
-818 DFIHIVG
+818 EFIHIVG

-833 SYLMTGNLVASIQ
+833 AYLMTGNLVASIQ
-846 KLPAV
+846 RLPAV
-851 SVLTDINFPMKGR
+851 SVMTDINFPMKGR

-878 VIPKGIFIPQSEELD
+878 VIPKGLFVSQSAGKAAHKSHGRHTSEIMHLSPD
-893 GSTVFILGTVLYK
+893 GSPVFILGMVLYK
-906 NLGLILPSPRNYT
+906 TLGLMLPSP
-919 VVNSKI
+919 K
-925 IAVTVRPEPKIAES
+925 
-939 HLEIELAHLANG
+939 
-951 SMNPYCAL
+951 
-959 WDSSMILPSSC
+959 
-970 SNDSW
+970 NDSW
-975 GSWSTKGCKT
+975 GAWSAKGCKT

-1016 YSGVPSVTLIVGCGL
+1016 YSGVPSVTLIVGCSL
-1031 SCMALITLA
+1031 SCLALMTLA
-1040 VVYAVLWRYI
+1040 VIYAILWRYI
-1050 RSERSIILI
+1050 RSERSIILL

-1081 MGVCTM
+1081 SLQQWIV
-1087 TTAFLHFFFLASF
+1087 FSF
-1100 CWVLTEA
+1100 
-1107 WQSYM
+1107 
-1112 AVTGKVRTRLI
+1112 K
-1123 RKRFLCLGWGLPAL
+1123 GLPAL
-1137 VVAIS
+1137 VVAVS

-1147 AKGYGTPQYCWLSLE
+1147 TKGYGTPSYCWLSLE

-1201 LKHRTGQMSEP
+1201 LKHRAGEP
-1212 HTGLALKC
+1212 HTGLTLKC

-1229 ALSATTASNAINC
+1229 ALSATTASNA
-1242 KVHVSAFDFFNCALQ
+1242 
-1257 TTKQLLKHLF
+1257 
-1267 SLCMLRASLWSSCVV
+1267 MASLWSSCVV

-1325 ILRREVQDA
+1325 ILRREVEEEFKSTQNKPMKRSKESHFD
-1334 FRCRLRNCQD
+1334 LL
-1344 PINVDTTGTFPNGH
+1344 TFIPL
-1358 AQIMTDFEKD
+1358 QTDFEKD

-1375 GDKRQQ
+1375 ALHKDMG
-1381 VRKSTNMTGEL
+1381 SC
-1392 GKRAA
+1392 RAA

-1404 RISLNDEEE
+1404 RISLNDEEDE
-1413 KGPEAMSYSTL
+1413 KAPEGLNYSTL
-1424 PGNIMSKVM
+1424 PGNIMSKVIIQ
-1433 MKQPSGLHMPIGMS
+1433 QP
-1447 ELSDQCI
+1447 SDQCMTEA
-1454 NDNNSDMRRTVYLCT
+1454 DMRRAVYLCT
-1469 DDNLRAGD
+1469 DDAMRQTDPDMGAHD
-1477 TEMLHPQGQMLES
+1477 MDCHPVQGQMMET

-1497 GSGNVQPHMKDE
+1497 SSAAGSGNIPTLLKDDT
-1509 SKLNI
+1509 KMNI
-1514 GMDSLQHERLMHY
+1514 TMDTLPHERLMHY
-1527 KVNPDFNINP
+1527 KMSPDYNISP
-1537 PGMDHISVNLD
+1537 SGMDNMNVNLE
-1548 QQFAAQEHMQNI
+1548 QQYPGVPEQMQNLP
-1560 QFEPRTAVKNFLAE
+1560 FEPRTAVKNFLAE
-1574 IEENTGLSRSETGST
+1574 MEENAGLSRSETGST

-1638 NMASMDKPT
+1638 NMGSMVSNRKPGG
-1647 PNKHP
+1647 
-1652 WESYNAPC
+1652 AV
-1660 EYQNYAT
+1660 A
-1667 MNVLETDAKDSLEMT
+1667 
-1682 PAEWEKCVSLPLD
+1682 VSQSRD
-1695 VQEGDFQTE
+1695 
-1704 V
+1704 

>member
-1 MKAIR
+1 MKAVR

-26 QDFWCSTLV
+26 QDYWCSTLV
-35 KGVIYGSYSVNE
+35 KGVIYGSYSVTE
-47 MFPKNFTN
+47 MFPKNYTN

-65 TKYSIYLKFYKRDMS
+65 TKYSIYLKLYKQDLS
-80 CSNYALLAYQF
+80 CSEYSLLAYQF

-99 NDLLR
+99 NALLKV
-104 SNESIVYLCDSKN
+104 NESIVYLCDSKN
-117 IYIFLQYDK
+117 VYVFLLYDK
-126 NFVQLRRV
+126 NFAQLRRV
-134 YPFDYPGVTHKRAED
+134 FPADSNGLTPQKLEEEEEEKSIV
-149 QRSELEFLVL
+149 EFLVL
-159 NKVSPS
+159 NKASPS
-165 QFGCQVLCSW
+165 QFGCQVLCTW
-175 LENCLKAEKGTVESC
+175 LENCLKLEKGTVETC
-190 GIVYTKCS
+190 GIVYTKCT
-198 CPQHLGDGE
+198 CPQHLGGGE
-207 SENALV
+207 SESMLM

-218 LPLNAQTEGCLTPQL
+218 LPLNAQTEGCLSPQL
-233 RTAQVCNLSAEVKRP
+233 HAGQVCNLSAEVKRP
-248 SKEGPVCCLS
+248 PKE
-258 GSHTIQFQGQVD
+258 
-270 LAERY
+270 EY
-275 QALLRSCDIWTALW
+275 
-289 MGRVHAVENKQF
+289 
-301 SNNAQNTLCW
+301 
-311 FLCQDCS
+311 
-318 RVCCSAV
+318 
-325 IMTLSA
+325 
-331 ILGKRSLGS
+331 
-340 GARSDLC
+340 
-347 STVPPGSGQKY
+347 
-358 PRPTQPSVS
+358 
-367 GLRLQATKPSY
+367 
-378 QIQMCLVL
+378 
-386 HSVPLKFGMIGEHTI
+386 GMIGEHTV

-407 SVHETQVPQEQ
+407 SVHDTKALQEQ
-418 ADSAKFMAQTG
+418 AESAKFMAQTG
-429 VSGAEEWS
+429 ESSAEEWS

-470 ESRVCNNTALCPVHG
+470 ESRVCNNTAPCPVHG

-503 QRTRTRSCIPP
+503 HRTRTRMCAPP
-514 QYGGRAC
+514 QHGGRAC

-544 WSQWTECSVTCSNG
+544 WSSWSDCSVTCANG
-558 TQQRSRQCS
+558 TQQRTRQCS

-583 RECANPDCTANGQW
+583 RECHNPDCTANGQW
-597 NPWGHWSGCSKSC
+597 NPWGPWSGCSKSC
-610 DGGWQRRSRVCQ
+610 DGGWQRRTRVCQ
-622 GAAITGQQC
+622 GAATTGHQC
-631 EGTGEE
+631 DGNKEE
-637 VRKCSEQR
+637 VRKCSDQR

-653 PEDYAASM
+653 PEDYAVSV

-686 RCSLDHRGV
+686 RCSLDHRGM
-695 AFWEQP
+695 AFWEPP
-701 SYARCITNEYRSL
+701 SYARCITNEFRYL
-714 QQSIKGYLAKGQRM
+714 QQSVQGHLAKGQRM

-733 MSQVTKT
+733 MSQVTKN
-740 LLDLTQRRNFYAGD
+740 LLDLTQRKNFYAGD

-764 VTDTFKRANYVPSSD
+764 VTETFKRASYEPSSD

-794 ENKEKWEDAQQIY
+794 ENKEKWEDAQKIY
-807 PVSVELMQVIE
+807 PGAVELMQVIE
-818 DFIHIVG
+818 EFIHIVG

-833 SYLMTGNLVASIQ
+833 AYLMTGNLVASIQ
-846 KLPAV
+846 RLPAV
-851 SVLTDINFPMKGR
+851 SVMTDINFPMKGR

-878 VIPKGIFIPQSEELD
+878 VIPKGLFVSQSADME
-893 GSTVFILGTVLYK
+893 GSPVFILGTVLYK
-906 NLGLILPSPRNYT
+906 TLGLMLPSPKNHT
-919 VVNSKI
+919 VVNSKV
-925 IAVTVRPEPKIAES
+925 IAVTVRPEPKAIQT

-951 SMNPYCAL
+951 TLNPHCAL
-959 WDSSMILPSSC
+959 WDSNLM
-970 SNDSW
+970 NDSW
-975 GSWSTKGCKT
+975 GAWSTKACRT

-1005 LAQQPREITME
+1005 LAQQPRDMTME

-1031 SCMALITLA
+1031 SCLALITLA
-1040 VVYAVLWRYI
+1040 VIYAVLWRYI
-1050 RSERSIILI
+1050 RSERSIILL

-1081 MGVCTM
+1081 AGVCIM
-1087 TTAFLHFFFLASF
+1087 TTALLHFFFLASF

-1137 VVAIS
+1137 VVAVS

-1147 AKGYGTPQYCWLSLE
+1147 TKGYGTPLYCWLSLE

-1201 LKHRTGQMSEP
+1201 MKHRAGYDSTSLQMSEP
-1212 HTGLALKC
+1212 HTGLTLKC

-1229 ALSATTASNAINC
+1229 ALSATTASNA
-1242 KVHVSAFDFFNCALQ
+1242 
-1257 TTKQLLKHLF
+1257 
-1267 SLCMLRASLWSSCVV
+1267 MASLWSSCVV

-1344 PINVDTTGTFPNGH
+1344 PISGDATGGFPNGH

-1375 GDKRQQ
+1375 ALHKDMG
-1381 VRKSTNMTGEL
+1381 SC
-1392 GKRAA
+1392 RAA

-1404 RISLNDEEE
+1404 RISLNDEEDE
-1413 KGPEAMSYSTL
+1413 KAPEGLNYSTL
-1424 PGNIMSKVM
+1424 PGNIISKVIIQ
-1433 MKQPSGLHMPIGMS
+1433 QPSGLHMSMGVGDLKEQS
-1447 ELSDQCI
+1447 LADSNAEL
-1454 NDNNSDMRRTVYLCT
+1454 RRAVYLCT
-1469 DDNLRAGD
+1469 DDAMRQSDQNMGGHD
-1477 TEMLHPQGQMLES
+1477 MEGHPQQSQMMET

-1497 GSGNVQPHMKDE
+1497 AVVSGSATLPAHLKDDA
-1509 SKLNI
+1509 KMNI
-1514 GMDSLQHERLMHY
+1514 TMDALQHERLMHY
-1527 KVNPDFNINP
+1527 KMSPDFNISP
-1537 PGMDHISVNLD
+1537 SGMDHMNVNLEQQYPSAPD
-1548 QQFAAQEHMQNI
+1548 QMQNLP
-1560 QFEPRTAVKNFLAE
+1560 FEPRTAVKNFLAE
-1574 IEENTGLSRSETGST
+1574 MEESAGLSRSETGST

-1638 NMASMDKPT
+1638 NMGSMDKAM
-1647 PNKHP
+1647 PNKNP
-1652 WESYNAPC
+1652 WESYNPAC

-1667 MNVLETDAKDSLEMT
+1667 MNVLDSSAKDSLEMT
-1682 PAEWEKCVSLPLD
+1682 PAEWEKCVNLPLD

>member
-1 MKAIR
+1 MKAVR

-26 QDFWCSTLV
+26 QDYWCSTLI
-35 KGVIYGSYSVNE
+35 KGVIYGSYSVTE
-47 MFPKNFTN
+47 MFPKNYTN

-65 TKYSIYLKFYKRDMS
+65 TKYSIYLKLYKRDLS
-80 CSNYALLAYQF
+80 CSEYSLLAYQF

-99 NDLLR
+99 NELLKV
-104 SNESIVYLCDSKN
+104 NESIVYLCDSKN
-117 IYIFLQYDK
+117 IYVFLLYDK

-134 YPFDYPGVTHKRAED
+134 FPYDYNGLTPQKLDEEEKSIV
-149 QRSELEFLVL
+149 EFLVL
-159 NKVSPS
+159 NKASPS
-165 QFGCQVLCSW
+165 QFGCQVLCTW
-175 LENCLKAEKGTVESC
+175 LENCLKLEKGTVETC
-190 GIVYTKCS
+190 GIVYTKCT

-207 SENALV
+207 SESMLM

-218 LPLNAQTEGCLTPQL
+218 LPLNPQTEGCLSPQL
-233 RTAQVCNLSAEVKRP
+233 QAGQVCNLSAEVKRP
-248 SKEGPVCCLS
+248 PKE
-258 GSHTIQFQGQVD
+258 
-270 LAERY
+270 EY
-275 QALLRSCDIWTALW
+275 
-289 MGRVHAVENKQF
+289 
-301 SNNAQNTLCW
+301 
-311 FLCQDCS
+311 
-318 RVCCSAV
+318 
-325 IMTLSA
+325 
-331 ILGKRSLGS
+331 
-340 GARSDLC
+340 
-347 STVPPGSGQKY
+347 
-358 PRPTQPSVS
+358 
-367 GLRLQATKPSY
+367 
-378 QIQMCLVL
+378 
-386 HSVPLKFGMIGEHTI
+386 GMIGEHTV

-407 SVHETQVPQEQ
+407 SVHDTKALQEQ
-418 ADSAKFMAQTG
+418 AESAKFMAQTG
-429 VSGAEEWS
+429 ESGAEEWS

-447 QGSQVRTRTCVSPY
+447 QGSQVRTRTCVTPY

-470 ESRVCNNTALCPVHG
+470 ESRVCNNTAPCPVHG

-503 QRTRTRSCIPP
+503 HRTRTRMCAPP
-514 QYGGRAC
+514 QHGGRAC

-544 WSQWTECSVTCSNG
+544 WSSWSDCSVTCANG
-558 TQQRSRQCS
+558 TQQRTRQCS
-567 AAAHGGS
+567 VAAHGGS

-583 RECANPDCTANGQW
+583 RECHNPDCTANGQW
-597 NPWGHWSGCSKSC
+597 NPWGPWSGCSKSC
-610 DGGWQRRSRVCQ
+610 DGGWQRRVRVCQ
-622 GAAITGQQC
+622 GAAVTGQQC
-631 EGTGEE
+631 DGTGEE
-637 VRKCSEQR
+637 VRKCSDQR

-653 PEDYAASM
+653 PEDYAVSM

-686 RCSLDHRGV
+686 RCSLDYRGM

-701 SYARCITNEYRSL
+701 SYARCITNEFRYL
-714 QQSIKGYLAKGQRM
+714 QQSVQGHLAKGQRM

-733 MSQVTKT
+733 MSQVTKN

-764 VTDTFKRANYVPSSD
+764 VTETFKRASYEPSSD

-794 ENKEKWEDAQQIY
+794 ENKEKWEDAQKIY
-807 PVSVELMQVIE
+807 PGAVELMQVIE
-818 DFIHIVG
+818 EFIHIVG

-833 SYLMTGNLVASIQ
+833 AYLMTGNLVASIQ
-846 KLPAV
+846 RLPAV
-851 SVLTDINFPMKGR
+851 SVMTDINFPMKGR

-878 VIPKGIFIPQSEELD
+878 VIPKGLFVSQSADME
-893 GSTVFILGTVLYK
+893 GSPVFILGTILYK
-906 NLGLILPSPRNYT
+906 TLGLMLPSPKNQT
-919 VVNSKI
+919 VVNSKV
-925 IAVTVRPEPKIAES
+925 IAVTVRPEPKATES
-939 HLEIELAHLANG
+939 HLEIELAHLTNG
-951 SMNPYCAL
+951 TMNPYCAL
-959 WDSSMILPSSC
+959 WDSNIM
-970 SNDSW
+970 NDSW
-975 GSWSTKGCKT
+975 GAWSTKGCKT

-1031 SCMALITLA
+1031 SCLSLITLA
-1040 VVYAVLWRYI
+1040 VIYAVLWRYI
-1050 RSERSIILI
+1050 RSERSIILL

-1081 MGVCTM
+1081 VGVCTM

-1137 VVAIS
+1137 VVAVS

-1147 AKGYGTPQYCWLSLE
+1147 TKGYGTRLYCWLSLE

-1201 LKHRTGQMSEP
+1201 LKHRAGYDSTSLQMSEP
-1212 HTGLALKC
+1212 HTGLTLKC

-1229 ALSATTASNAINC
+1229 ALSATTASNA
-1242 KVHVSAFDFFNCALQ
+1242 
-1257 TTKQLLKHLF
+1257 
-1267 SLCMLRASLWSSCVV
+1267 MASLWSSCVV

-1325 ILRREVQDA
+1325 ILRKEVQDA

-1344 PINVDTTGTFPNGH
+1344 PISGDATGTFPNGH

-1375 GDKRQQ
+1375 ALHKDMG
-1381 VRKSTNMTGEL
+1381 SC
-1392 GKRAA
+1392 RAA

-1404 RISLNDEEE
+1404 RISLNDEEDE
-1413 KGPEAMSYSTL
+1413 KIPEGLNYSTL
-1424 PGNIMSKVM
+1424 PGNIISKVIIQ
-1433 MKQPSGLHMPIGMS
+1433 QPSALHMPMGVGDLK
-1447 ELSDQCI
+1447 EQCMADS
-1454 NDNNSDMRRTVYLCT
+1454 NADMRRTVYLCT
-1469 DDNLRAGD
+1469 DDAMRQSDHDMVGHDMEGHSL
-1477 TEMLHPQGQMLES
+1477 QGQMMET

-1497 GSGNVQPHMKDE
+1497 ASAAAGSGSGNMPTLLKEDTKM
-1509 SKLNI
+1509 NI
-1514 GMDSLQHERLMHY
+1514 TMDTLPHERLMHY
-1527 KVNPDFNINP
+1527 KMSPDFNISP
-1537 PGMDHISVNLD
+1537 SGMDHMNVNLE
-1548 QQFAAQEHMQNI
+1548 QQYPSAPEQMQNLP
-1560 QFEPRTAVKNFLAE
+1560 FEPRTAVKNFLAE
-1574 IEENTGLSRSETGST
+1574 MEESAGLSRSETGST

-1638 NMASMDKPT
+1638 NMGSMDKAM
-1647 PNKHP
+1647 PNKNP
-1652 WESYNAPC
+1652 WESYNPAC

-1667 MNVLETDAKDSLEMT
+1667 MNVLESDTKDSLEMT
-1682 PAEWEKCVSLPLD
+1682 PAEWEKCVNLPLD

>member
-1 MKAIR
+1 MKAVR

-26 QDFWCSTLV
+26 QDYWCSTLV
-35 KGVIYGSYSVNE
+35 KGVIYGSYSVTE
-47 MFPKNFTN
+47 MFPKNYTN

-65 TKYSIYLKFYKRDMS
+65 TKYSIYLKLYKRDLS
-80 CSNYALLAYQF
+80 CSEYSLLAYQF

-99 NDLLR
+99 NELLKV
-104 SNESIVYLCDSKN
+104 NESIVYLCDSKN
-117 IYIFLQYDK
+117 IYVFLLYDK

-134 YPFDYPGVTHKRAED
+134 FPYDYNGLTPQKLDEEEKSIV
-149 QRSELEFLVL
+149 EFLVL
-159 NKVSPS
+159 NKASPS
-165 QFGCQVLCSW
+165 QFGCQVLCTW
-175 LENCLKAEKGTVESC
+175 LENCLKLEKGTVETC
-190 GIVYTKCS
+190 GIVYTKCT

-207 SENALV
+207 SESVLM

-218 LPLNAQTEGCLTPQL
+218 LPLNPQTEGCLSPQL
-233 RTAQVCNLSAEVKRP
+233 QAGQICNLSAEVKRP
-248 SKEGPVCCLS
+248 PKE
-258 GSHTIQFQGQVD
+258 
-270 LAERY
+270 EY
-275 QALLRSCDIWTALW
+275 
-289 MGRVHAVENKQF
+289 
-301 SNNAQNTLCW
+301 
-311 FLCQDCS
+311 
-318 RVCCSAV
+318 
-325 IMTLSA
+325 
-331 ILGKRSLGS
+331 
-340 GARSDLC
+340 
-347 STVPPGSGQKY
+347 
-358 PRPTQPSVS
+358 
-367 GLRLQATKPSY
+367 
-378 QIQMCLVL
+378 
-386 HSVPLKFGMIGEHTI
+386 GMIGEHTV

-407 SVHETQVPQEQ
+407 SVHDTKALQEQ
-418 ADSAKFMAQTG
+418 AESAKFMAQTG
-429 VSGAEEWS
+429 ESGAEEWS

-470 ESRVCNNTALCPVHG
+470 ESRVCNNTAPCPVHG

-503 QRTRTRSCIPP
+503 HRTRTRMCSPP
-514 QYGGRAC
+514 QHGGRAC

-544 WSQWTECSVTCSNG
+544 WSSWSDCSVTCANG
-558 TQQRSRQCS
+558 TQQRTRQCS

-583 RECANPDCTANGQW
+583 RECHNPDCTANGQW
-597 NPWGHWSGCSKSC
+597 NPWGPWSGCSKSC
-610 DGGWQRRSRVCQ
+610 DGGWQRRARVCQ
-622 GAAITGQQC
+622 GAAVTGQQC
-631 EGTGEE
+631 DGNGEE
-637 VRKCSEQR
+637 VRKCSDQR

-653 PEDYAASM
+653 GEDYAVSM
-661 VWRRTPSGELAF
+661 VWRRTPSGEMAF

-686 RCSLDHRGV
+686 RCSLDHRGM

-701 SYARCITNEYRSL
+701 SYARCITNEFRYL
-714 QQSIKGYLAKGQRM
+714 QQSEVQGHLAKGQRG

-733 MSQVTKT
+733 MSQVTKN

-764 VTDTFKRANYVPSSD
+764 VTETFKRASYEPSSD

-794 ENKEKWEDAQQIY
+794 ENKEKWEDAQKIY
-807 PVSVELMQVIE
+807 PGAVELMQVIE
-818 DFIHIVG
+818 EFIHIVG

-833 SYLMTGNLVASIQ
+833 AYLMTGNLVASIQ
-846 KLPAV
+846 RLPAV
-851 SVLTDINFPMKGR
+851 SVMTDINFPMKGR

-878 VIPKGIFIPQSEELD
+878 VIPKGLFVSQSADME
-893 GSTVFILGTVLYK
+893 GSPVFILGTVLYK
-906 NLGLILPSPRNYT
+906 TLGLMLPSPKNHT
-919 VVNSKI
+919 VVNSKV
-925 IAVTVRPEPKIAES
+925 IAVTVRPEPKATES

-951 SMNPYCAL
+951 TMNPYCAL
-959 WDSSMILPSSC
+959 WDSTIM
-970 SNDSW
+970 NDSW
-975 GSWSTKGCKT
+975 GAWSTKGCKT

-1031 SCMALITLA
+1031 SCLALITLA
-1040 VVYAVLWRYI
+1040 VIYAVLWRYI
-1050 RSERSIILI
+1050 RSERSIILL

-1081 MGVCTM
+1081 AGVCIM

-1137 VVAIS
+1137 VVAVS

-1147 AKGYGTPQYCWLSLE
+1147 TKGYGTPLYCWLSLE

-1201 LKHRTGQMSEP
+1201 LKHRAGYDSTSLQMSEP
-1212 HTGLALKC
+1212 HTGLTLKC

-1229 ALSATTASNAINC
+1229 ALSATTASNA
-1242 KVHVSAFDFFNCALQ
+1242 
-1257 TTKQLLKHLF
+1257 
-1267 SLCMLRASLWSSCVV
+1267 MASLWSSCVV

-1344 PINVDTTGTFPNGH
+1344 PISGDATGTFPNGH

-1375 GDKRQQ
+1375 ALHKDMG
-1381 VRKSTNMTGEL
+1381 SC
-1392 GKRAA
+1392 RAA

-1404 RISLNDEEE
+1404 RISLNDEEDE
-1413 KGPEAMSYSTL
+1413 KAPEGLNYSTL
-1424 PGNIMSKVM
+1424 PGNIISKVIIQ
-1433 MKQPSGLHMPIGMS
+1433 QPSALHMPMGVGDLK
-1447 ELSDQCI
+1447 EQCMG
-1454 NDNNSDMRRTVYLCT
+1454 DSGADMRRTVYLCT
-1469 DDNLRAGD
+1469 DDAMRQSDQDMGGHDLDGHGVQA
-1477 TEMLHPQGQMLES
+1477 QMMET

-1497 GSGNVQPHMKDE
+1497 AAAAAAGPGGVPTLLKEDKM
-1509 SKLNI
+1509 NI
-1514 GMDSLQHERLMHY
+1514 AMETLPHERLMHY
-1527 KVNPDFNINP
+1527 KMSPDFNISP
-1537 PGMDHISVNLD
+1537 SGM
-1548 QQFAAQEHMQNI
+1548 EHMSVGLEQQYAGAPEPMQNLP
-1560 QFEPRTAVKNFLAE
+1560 FEPRTAVKNFLAE
-1574 IEENTGLSRSETGST
+1574 MEESAGLSRSETGST

-1638 NMASMDKPT
+1638 NMGSMDKAM
-1647 PNKHP
+1647 PNKNP
-1652 WESYNAPC
+1652 WESYNPAC

-1667 MNVLETDAKDSLEMT
+1667 MNVLESDTKDSLEMT
-1682 PAEWEKCVSLPLD
+1682 PAEWEKCVNLPLD

>member
-1 MKAIR
+1 MKAVR

-26 QDFWCSTLV
+26 QDYWCSTLV
-35 KGVIYGSYSVNE
+35 KGVIYGSYSVTE
-47 MFPKNFTN
+47 MFPKNYTN

-65 TKYSIYLKFYKRDMS
+65 TKYSIYLKLYKQDLS
-80 CSNYALLAYQF
+80 CSEYSLLAYQF

-99 NDLLR
+99 SELLKV
-104 SNESIVYLCDSKN
+104 NESIVYLCDTKN
-117 IYIFLQYDK
+117 IYVFLLYDK

-134 YPFDYPGVTHKRAED
+134 FPYDYNGLTPQKLDEEEKSIV
-149 QRSELEFLVL
+149 EFLVL
-159 NKVSPS
+159 NKATPS
-165 QFGCQVLCSW
+165 QFGCQVLCTW
-175 LENCLKAEKGTVESC
+175 LENCLKLEKGTVETC
-190 GIVYTKCS
+190 GIVYTKCT

-207 SENALV
+207 SESMLM

-218 LPLNAQTEGCLTPQL
+218 LPLNPQTEGCLSPQL
-233 RTAQVCNLSAEVKRP
+233 QGGQICNLSAEVKRP
-248 SKEGPVCCLS
+248 PKEVSPF
-258 GSHTIQFQGQVD
+258 SHT
-270 LAERY
+270 
-275 QALLRSCDIWTALW
+275 
-289 MGRVHAVENKQF
+289 
-301 SNNAQNTLCW
+301 
-311 FLCQDCS
+311 
-318 RVCCSAV
+318 
-325 IMTLSA
+325 
-331 ILGKRSLGS
+331 
-340 GARSDLC
+340 
-347 STVPPGSGQKY
+347 
-358 PRPTQPSVS
+358 
-367 GLRLQATKPSY
+367 
-378 QIQMCLVL
+378 
-386 HSVPLKFGMIGEHTI
+386 GE
-401 KSQRPR
+401 
-407 SVHETQVPQEQ
+407 
-418 ADSAKFMAQTG
+418 
-429 VSGAEEWS
+429 SGAEEWS

-470 ESRVCNNTALCPVHG
+470 ESRVCNNTAPCPVHG

-503 QRTRTRSCIPP
+503 HRTRTRMCAPP
-514 QYGGRAC
+514 QHGGRAC

-544 WSQWTECSVTCSNG
+544 WSSWSDCSVTCANG
-558 TQQRSRQCS
+558 TQQRTRQCS

-583 RECANPDCTANGQW
+583 RECHNPDCTANGQW
-597 NPWGHWSGCSKSC
+597 NPWGPWSGCSKSC
-610 DGGWQRRSRVCQ
+610 DGGWQRRARVCQ
-622 GAAITGQQC
+622 GAAVTGQQC
-631 EGTGEE
+631 DGTGEE
-637 VRKCSEQR
+637 VRKCSDQR

-653 PEDYAASM
+653 PEDYAVSM

-686 RCSLDHRGV
+686 RCSLDHRGM

-701 SYARCITNEYRSL
+701 SYARCITNEFRYL
-714 QQSIKGYLAKGQRM
+714 QQSVQGHLAKGQRM

-733 MSQVTKT
+733 MSQVTKN

-764 VTDTFKRANYVPSSD
+764 VTETFKRASYEPSSD
-779 DVQNFFQIISNLLEE
+779 DVQVS
-794 ENKEKWEDAQQIY
+794 KRRRVSKSAQGIY
-807 PVSVELMQVIE
+807 PGAVELMQVIE

-833 SYLMTGNLVASIQ
+833 AYLMTGNLVASIQ
-846 KLPAV
+846 RLPAV
-851 SVLTDINFPMKGR
+851 SVMTDINFPMKGR

-878 VIPKGIFIPQSEELD
+878 VIPKGLFVSQSADME
-893 GSTVFILGTVLYK
+893 GSPVFILGTVLYK
-906 NLGLILPSPRNYT
+906 TLGLMLNHT
-919 VVNSKI
+919 VVNSKV
-925 IAVTVRPEPKIAES
+925 IAVTVRPEPKATES
-939 HLEIELAHLANG
+939 QLEIELAHNTNG
-951 SMNPYCAL
+951 TMGPYCAL
-959 WDSSMILPSSC
+959 WDSTIIIYLPSRC
-970 SNDSW
+970 RNDSW
-975 GSWSTKGCKT
+975 GAWSTKGCKT

-1031 SCMALITLA
+1031 SCLALITLA
-1040 VVYAVLWRYI
+1040 VIYAVLWRYI
-1050 RSERSIILI
+1050 RSERSIILL
-1059 NFCLSIIC
+1059 NFCLSIVC

-1081 MGVCTM
+1081 AGVCVM

-1137 VVAIS
+1137 VVAVS

-1147 AKGYGTPQYCWLSLE
+1147 TKGYGTPLYCWLSLE

-1201 LKHRTGQMSEP
+1201 LKHRAG
-1212 HTGLALKC
+1212 
-1220 AKCGVVSTT
+1220 
-1229 ALSATTASNAINC
+1229 
-1242 KVHVSAFDFFNCALQ
+1242 
-1257 TTKQLLKHLF
+1257 
-1267 SLCMLRASLWSSCVV
+1267 ASLWSSCVV

-1344 PINVDTTGTFPNGH
+1344 PIGGDATGTFPNGH

-1375 GDKRQQ
+1375 ALHKDMG
-1381 VRKSTNMTGEL
+1381 SC
-1392 GKRAA
+1392 RAA

-1413 KGPEAMSYSTL
+1413 EKAPEGLNYSTL
-1424 PGNIMSKVM
+1424 PGNIMSKVIIQ
-1433 MKQPSGLHMPIGMS
+1433 QPSALHLPMGVGDLK
-1447 ELSDQCI
+1447 EQCMADG
-1454 NDNNSDMRRTVYLCT
+1454 NADMRRTVYLCT
-1469 DDNLRAGD
+1469 DDTMRQSEHDMMGRD
-1477 TEMLHPQGQMLES
+1477 MEGHPVAAQMMET

-1497 GSGNVQPHMKDE
+1497 ASAAAVSGSCNTSTLLKDD
-1509 SKLNI
+1509 SKMNI
-1514 GMDSLQHERLMHY
+1514 TMDTLQHERLMHC
-1527 KVNPDFNINP
+1527 KMSPDFSLGP
-1537 PGMDHISVNLD
+1537 SGMDHMNVNLE
-1548 QQFAAQEHMQNI
+1548 QHYPSAPEQMQNLP
-1560 QFEPRTAVKNFLAE
+1560 FEPRTAVKNFLRCIFLPHA
-1574 IEENTGLSRSETGST
+1574 SKYYSEMT
-1589 ISMSSLERR
+1589 LNPLVFNFQRR

-1638 NMASMDKPT
+1638 NMGTMVSNRKPGEGGAWEGEPLSAPT
-1647 PNKHP
+1647 PGGCRQTMAGFVGSPRSTRQIGTETGQQTQANCSRSAGGAAGAFLPGRHDIP
-1652 WESYNAPC
+1652 HSYSN
-1660 EYQNYAT
+1660 Q
-1667 MNVLETDAKDSLEMT
+1667 
-1682 PAEWEKCVSLPLD
+1682 PLS
-1695 VQEGDFQTE
+1695 TL
-1704 V
+1704 

>member
-1 MKAIR
+1 MKAVR

-11 IFSTYLLVMFGLTGA
+11 IFSTYLLVMFGYTGA

-35 KGVIYGSYSVNE
+35 KGVIYGSYSINE

-65 TKYSIYLKFYKRDMS
+65 TKYSIYLKLYKPEIS
-80 CSNYALLAYQF
+80 CSEFSLLAYQF
-91 DHYSHEKI
+91 DHFSHEKI
-99 NDLLR
+99 NELLR
-104 SNESIVYLCDSKN
+104 INESIVHLCDDAKN
-117 IYIFLQYDK
+117 IYVFLHYDK
-126 NFVQLRRV
+126 NFVQIRRV
-134 YPFDYPGVTHKRAED
+134 FAYDYNGLMTKKTEEEE
-149 QRSELEFLVL
+149 RSVVEFVVL
-159 NKVSPS
+159 NKASPS
-165 QFGCQVLCSW
+165 QFGCQVLCTW
-175 LENCLKAEKGTVESC
+175 LENCLKGEKAESC
-190 GIVYTKCS
+190 GIVYVKCT

-207 SENALV
+207 SESV
-213 LNNVV
+213 LMLSNVV
-218 LPLNAQTEGCLTPQL
+218 
-233 RTAQVCNLSAEVKRP
+233 
-248 SKEGPVCCLS
+248 
-258 GSHTIQFQGQVD
+258 
-270 LAERY
+270 
-275 QALLRSCDIWTALW
+275 
-289 MGRVHAVENKQF
+289 
-301 SNNAQNTLCW
+301 
-311 FLCQDCS
+311 
-318 RVCCSAV
+318 
-325 IMTLSA
+325 
-331 ILGKRSLGS
+331 S
-340 GARSDLC
+340 GAPPAESPSC
-347 STVPPGSGQKY
+347 SY
-358 PRPTQPSVS
+358 W
-367 GLRLQATKPSY
+367 
-378 QIQMCLVL
+378 L
-386 HSVPLKFGMIGEHTI
+386 HPL
-401 KSQRPR
+401 
-407 SVHETQVPQEQ
+407 
-418 ADSAKFMAQTG
+418 G
-429 VSGAEEWS
+429 VSHDHVTAFNWCHPSPTGDPGAEEWS

-461 GTHCSGPLR
+461 GSHCSGPLR
-470 ESRVCNNTALCPVHG
+470 ESRVCNNTAPCPVHG

-503 QRTRTRSCIPP
+503 HRTRTRMCTPP
-514 QYGGRAC
+514 QHGGRAC
-521 DGPETQTKL
+521 EGPETQSKL

-544 WSQWTECSVTCSNG
+544 WSAWSDCSVTCANG
-558 TQQRSRQCS
+558 TQQRKRQCS

-583 RECANPDCTANGQW
+583 RECSNPECTANGQW
-597 NPWGHWSGCSKSC
+597 NAWAPWSGCSKSC
-610 DGGWQRRSRVCQ
+610 DGGWQRRVRVCQ
-622 GAAITGQQC
+622 GLTVTGQPC
-631 EGTGEE
+631 DGSGEE

-653 PEDYAASM
+653 PEDYAVSM
-661 VWRRTPSGELAF
+661 LWRRTPSGELAF

-695 AFWEQP
+695 AYWEQP
-701 SYARCITNEYRSL
+701 SYARCIANEYRYL
-714 QQSIKGYLAKGQRM
+714 QQSVQGHLAKGQRN

-733 MSQVTKT
+733 MSQVTKV

-764 VTDTFKRANYVPSSD
+764 VTETFKRASYEPSSD

-794 ENKEKWEDAQQIY
+794 ENREKWEDAQQIY
-807 PVSVELMQVIE
+807 PGSVELMQVIE
-818 DFIHIVG
+818 EFIHIVG

-846 KLPAV
+846 RLPAV
-851 SVLTDINFPMKGR
+851 SVMTDNNFPMKGR

-878 VIPKGIFIPQSEELD
+878 VIPKGIFVPQTAGNLMIVSSNQDCFLADMD
-893 GSTVFILGTVLYK
+893 GSSVFILGTVLYK
-906 NLGLILPSPRNYT
+906 TLGLMLPAPRNNT
-919 VVNSKI
+919 AVNSKVI
-925 IAVTVRPEPKIAES
+925 GVTVRPEPRVTE
-939 HLEIELAHLANG
+939 AHDL
-951 SMNPYCAL
+951 
-959 WDSSMILPSSC
+959 ILSVLC
-970 SNDSW
+970 RNDSW
-975 GSWSTKGCKT
+975 GSWSSKGCRT

-1005 LAQQPREITME
+1005 LAQQPREIAME

-1031 SCMALITLA
+1031 SCLALITLA

-1050 RSERSIILI
+1050 RSERSTILI

-1081 MGVCTM
+1081 AGICTM

-1201 LKHRTGQMSEP
+1201 LKHRAGEP
-1212 HTGLALKC
+1212 HTGLTLKC
-1220 AKCGVVSTT
+1220 AKCGIVSTT
-1229 ALSATTASNAINC
+1229 ALSATTASNA
-1242 KVHVSAFDFFNCALQ
+1242 
-1257 TTKQLLKHLF
+1257 
-1267 SLCMLRASLWSSCVV
+1267 MASLWSSCVV

-1325 ILRREVQDA
+1325 ILRREFCLNQTPLACLNFTLSAVLFFFFSPQ
-1334 FRCRLRNCQD
+1334 
-1344 PINVDTTGTFPNGH
+1344 
-1358 AQIMTDFEKD
+1358 TDFEKD

-1375 GDKRQQ
+1375 AIHKDGG
-1381 VRKSTNMTGEL
+1381 SC
-1392 GKRAA
+1392 RAA

-1413 KGPEAMSYSTL
+1413 EKGPEGLNYSTL
-1424 PGNIMSKVM
+1424 PGNIMSKVIIQ
-1433 MKQPSGLHMPIGMS
+1433 QPSGLHMSMGMGDLG
-1447 ELSDQCI
+1447 EQCL
-1454 NDNNSDMRRTVYLCT
+1454 DSTADMRRTVYLCT
-1469 DDNLRAGD
+1469 DDTTRQSEQELSAHDLSG
-1477 TEMLHPQGQMLES
+1477 HPQPGQMET

-1497 GSGNVQPHMKDE
+1497 SSAVGSAAGSSNIPTLLKED
-1509 SKLNI
+1509 SKMSMT
-1514 GMDSLQHERLMHY
+1514 MDSLAHERLMHY
-1527 KVNPDFNINP
+1527 KMGAEFNLGP
-1537 PGMDHISVNLD
+1537 SGMEHMGME
-1548 QQFAAQEHMQNI
+1548 QQYPVHAEHMQNLP
-1560 QFEPRTAVKNFLAE
+1560 FEPRTAVKNFLAE
-1574 IEENTGLSRSETGST
+1574 MEESGGLSRSETGST

-1598 KSRYSDL
+1598 KSRYQDL

-1638 NMASMDKPT
+1638 NMGGMVSNRKRGSVCLIT
-1647 PNKHP
+1647 
-1652 WESYNAPC
+1652 
-1660 EYQNYAT
+1660 EYRRGGIVY
-1667 MNVLETDAKDSLEMT
+1667 V
-1682 PAEWEKCVSLPLD
+1682 
-1695 VQEGDFQTE
+1695 
-1704 V
+1704 

>member
-1 MKAIR
+1 MKAVR

-26 QDFWCSTLV
+26 QDYWCSTLV
-35 KGVIYGSYSVNE
+35 KGVIYGSYSVTE
-47 MFPKNFTN
+47 MFPKNYTN

-65 TKYSIYLKFYKRDMS
+65 TKYSIYLKLYKRDLS
-80 CSNYALLAYQF
+80 CSEYSLLSYQF

-99 NDLLR
+99 NELLKV
-104 SNESIVYLCDSKN
+104 NESIVYLCDTKN
-117 IYIFLQYDK
+117 IYVFLLYDK

-134 YPFDYPGVTHKRAED
+134 FPYDYNGLTPQKLDEEEKSIV
-149 QRSELEFLVL
+149 EFLVL
-159 NKVSPS
+159 NKASPS
-165 QFGCQVLCSW
+165 QFGCQVLCTW
-175 LENCLKAEKGTVESC
+175 LENCLKLEKGTVETC
-190 GIVYTKCS
+190 GIVYSKCT

-207 SENALV
+207 SESMLM

-218 LPLNAQTEGCLTPQL
+218 LPLNPQTEGCLSPQL
-233 RTAQVCNLSAEVKRP
+233 QAGQVCNLSAEVKRP
-248 SKEGPVCCLS
+248 PKE
-258 GSHTIQFQGQVD
+258 
-270 LAERY
+270 EY
-275 QALLRSCDIWTALW
+275 
-289 MGRVHAVENKQF
+289 
-301 SNNAQNTLCW
+301 
-311 FLCQDCS
+311 
-318 RVCCSAV
+318 
-325 IMTLSA
+325 
-331 ILGKRSLGS
+331 
-340 GARSDLC
+340 
-347 STVPPGSGQKY
+347 
-358 PRPTQPSVS
+358 
-367 GLRLQATKPSY
+367 
-378 QIQMCLVL
+378 
-386 HSVPLKFGMIGEHTI
+386 GMIGEHTV

-407 SVHETQVPQEQ
+407 SVHDTKALQEQ
-418 ADSAKFMAQTG
+418 AESAKFMAQTG
-429 VSGAEEWS
+429 ETGAEEWS

-461 GTHCSGPLR
+461 GTHCIGPLR
-470 ESRVCNNTALCPVHG
+470 ESRVCNNTAPCPVHG

-503 QRTRTRSCIPP
+503 HRTRTRMCAPP
-514 QYGGRAC
+514 QHGGRAC

-544 WSQWTECSVTCSNG
+544 WSSWSDCSVTCANG
-558 TQQRSRQCS
+558 TQQRTRQCS

-583 RECANPDCTANGQW
+583 RECHNPDCTANGQW
-597 NPWGHWSGCSKSC
+597 NPWGPWSGCSKSC
-610 DGGWQRRSRVCQ
+610 DGGWQRRVRLCQ
-622 GAAITGQQC
+622 GLAVTGQQC
-631 EGTGEE
+631 DGNGEE
-637 VRKCSEQR
+637 VRKCSDQR

-653 PEDYAASM
+653 PEDYAVSM

-686 RCSLDHRGV
+686 RCSLDHRGM

-701 SYARCITNEYRSL
+701 SYARCITNEFRYL
-714 QQSIKGYLAKGQRM
+714 QQSVQGHLAKGQRM

-733 MSQVTKT
+733 MSQVTKN

-764 VTDTFKRANYVPSSD
+764 VTETFKRASYEPSSD

-794 ENKEKWEDAQQIY
+794 ENKEKWEDAQKIY
-807 PVSVELMQVIE
+807 PGAVELMQVIE
-818 DFIHIVG
+818 EFIHIVG

-833 SYLMTGNLVASIQ
+833 AYLMTGNLVASIQ
-846 KLPAV
+846 RLPAV
-851 SVLTDINFPMKGR
+851 SVMTDINFPMKGR

-878 VIPKGIFIPQSEELD
+878 VIPKGLFVSQSADME
-893 GSTVFILGTVLYK
+893 GSPVFILGTVLYK
-906 NLGLILPSPRNYT
+906 TLGLMLPSPKNHT
-919 VVNSKI
+919 VVNSKV
-925 IAVTVRPEPKIAES
+925 IAVTVRPEPKATES

-951 SMNPYCAL
+951 TMNPYCAL
-959 WDSSMILPSSC
+959 WDSNIM
-970 SNDSW
+970 NDSW
-975 GSWSTKGCKT
+975 GAWSAKGCKT

-1031 SCMALITLA
+1031 SCLALITLA
-1040 VVYAVLWRYI
+1040 VIYAVLWRYI
-1050 RSERSIILI
+1050 RSERSIILL

-1081 MGVCTM
+1081 VGVCIM

-1137 VVAIS
+1137 VVAVS

-1147 AKGYGTPQYCWLSLE
+1147 TKGYGTPLYCWLSLE

-1201 LKHRTGQMSEP
+1201 LKHRAGYDSTSLQMSEP
-1212 HTGLALKC
+1212 HTGLTLKC

-1229 ALSATTASNAINC
+1229 ALSATTASNA
-1242 KVHVSAFDFFNCALQ
+1242 
-1257 TTKQLLKHLF
+1257 
-1267 SLCMLRASLWSSCVV
+1267 MASLWSSCVV

-1344 PINVDTTGTFPNGH
+1344 PISGDATGTFPNGH

-1375 GDKRQQ
+1375 ALHKDMG
-1381 VRKSTNMTGEL
+1381 SC
-1392 GKRAA
+1392 RAA

-1404 RISLNDEEE
+1404 RISLNDEEDE
-1413 KGPEAMSYSTL
+1413 KVPEGLNYSTL
-1424 PGNIMSKVM
+1424 PGNIISKVIIQ
-1433 MKQPSGLHMPIGMS
+1433 QPSALHMSMGVGDLK
-1447 ELSDQCI
+1447 EQCMA
-1454 NDNNSDMRRTVYLCT
+1454 DGGADLRRAVYLCT
-1469 DDNLRAGD
+1469 DDAMRQSDHDMGGHHD
-1477 TEMLHPQGQMLES
+1477 MEGHPAQGQMMET

-1497 GSGNVQPHMKDE
+1497 ASAAALSGQCNMPTLLKEDTKM
-1509 SKLNI
+1509 NI
-1514 GMDSLQHERLMHY
+1514 TMDTLSHERLMHY
-1527 KVNPDFNINP
+1527 KMSPDFNISP
-1537 PGMDHISVNLD
+1537 SGLDHMNVNLE
-1548 QQFAAQEHMQNI
+1548 QQYPSAPEQMQNLP
-1560 QFEPRTAVKNFLAE
+1560 FEPRTAVKNFLAE
-1574 IEENTGLSRSETGST
+1574 MEESAGLSRSETGST

-1638 NMASMDKPT
+1638 NMGSMDKAM
-1647 PNKHP
+1647 PNKNP
-1652 WESYNAPC
+1652 WESYNPAC

-1667 MNVLETDAKDSLEMT
+1667 MNVLESGTKDSLEMT
-1682 PAEWEKCVSLPLD
+1682 PAEWEKCVNLPLD

>member
-1 MKAIR
+1 MKAVR

-26 QDFWCSTLV
+26 QDYWCSTLV
-35 KGVIYGSYSVNE
+35 KGVIYGSYSVTE
-47 MFPKNFTN
+47 MFPKNYTN

-65 TKYSIYLKFYKRDMS
+65 TKYSIYLKLYKRDLS
-80 CSNYALLAYQF
+80 CSEYSLLAYQF

-99 NDLLR
+99 NELLKV
-104 SNESIVYLCDSKN
+104 NETIVYLCDSKN
-117 IYIFLQYDK
+117 IYIFLLYDK

-134 YPFDYPGVTHKRAED
+134 FPYDYNGLTPQKLDEEEKSNV
-149 QRSELEFLVL
+149 EFLVL
-159 NKVSPS
+159 NKASPS
-165 QFGCQVLCSW
+165 QFGCQVLCTW
-175 LENCLKAEKGTVESC
+175 LENCLKLEKGTVETC
-190 GIVYTKCS
+190 GIVYTKCT

-207 SENALV
+207 SESVLM

-218 LPLNAQTEGCLTPQL
+218 LPLNPQTEGCLSPQL
-233 RTAQVCNLSAEVKRP
+233 QAGQVCNLSAEVKRP
-248 SKEGPVCCLS
+248 PKE
-258 GSHTIQFQGQVD
+258 
-270 LAERY
+270 EY
-275 QALLRSCDIWTALW
+275 
-289 MGRVHAVENKQF
+289 
-301 SNNAQNTLCW
+301 
-311 FLCQDCS
+311 
-318 RVCCSAV
+318 
-325 IMTLSA
+325 
-331 ILGKRSLGS
+331 
-340 GARSDLC
+340 
-347 STVPPGSGQKY
+347 
-358 PRPTQPSVS
+358 
-367 GLRLQATKPSY
+367 
-378 QIQMCLVL
+378 
-386 HSVPLKFGMIGEHTI
+386 GMIGEHTV

-407 SVHETQVPQEQ
+407 SVHDTKALQEQ
-418 ADSAKFMAQTG
+418 AESAKFMAQTG
-429 VSGAEEWS
+429 ETGAEEWS

-461 GTHCSGPLR
+461 GTHCIGPLR
-470 ESRVCNNTALCPVHG
+470 ESRVCNNTAPCPVHG
-485 VWEEWS
+485 VWDEWS

-503 QRTRTRSCIPP
+503 HRTRTRVCAPP
-514 QYGGRAC
+514 QHGGRAC

-544 WSQWTECSVTCSNG
+544 WSSWSDCSVTCANG
-558 TQQRSRQCS
+558 TQQRTRQCS

-583 RECANPDCTANGQW
+583 RECHNPDCTANGQW
-597 NPWGHWSGCSKSC
+597 NPWGPWSGCSKSC
-610 DGGWQRRSRVCQ
+610 DGGWQRRVRLCQ
-622 GAAITGQQC
+622 GAAVTGQQC
-631 EGTGEE
+631 DGKGEE

-653 PEDYAASM
+653 PEDYAVSM

-686 RCSLDHRGV
+686 RCSLDHRGM

-701 SYARCITNEYRSL
+701 SYARCITNEFRYL
-714 QQSIKGYLAKGQRM
+714 QQSVQGHLAKGQRM

-733 MSQVTKT
+733 MSQVTKN

-764 VTDTFKRANYVPSSD
+764 VTETFKRASYEPSSD

-794 ENKEKWEDAQQIY
+794 ENKEKWEDAQKIY
-807 PVSVELMQVIE
+807 PGAVELMQVIE
-818 DFIHIVG
+818 EFIHIVG

-833 SYLMTGNLVASIQ
+833 AYLMTGNLVASIQ
-846 KLPAV
+846 RLPAV
-851 SVLTDINFPMKGR
+851 SVMTDINFPMKGR

-878 VIPKGIFIPQSEELD
+878 VIPKGLFVSQSADME
-893 GSTVFILGTVLYK
+893 GSPVFILGTVLYK
-906 NLGLILPSPRNYT
+906 TLGLMLPSPKNHT
-919 VVNSKI
+919 VVNSKV
-925 IAVTVRPEPKIAES
+925 IAVTVRPEPKVTDS

-951 SMNPYCAL
+951 TMNPYCAL
-959 WDSSMILPSSC
+959 WDSNIM
-970 SNDSW
+970 NDSW
-975 GSWSTKGCKT
+975 GAWSKKGCKT

-1005 LAQQPREITME
+1005 LAQQPREITMA

-1031 SCMALITLA
+1031 SCLALITLA
-1040 VVYAVLWRYI
+1040 VIYAVLWRYI
-1050 RSERSIILI
+1050 RSERSIILL

-1067 SNILILVGQTQTHN
+1067 SNILILIGQTQTHN
-1081 MGVCTM
+1081 VGVCIM

-1137 VVAIS
+1137 VVAVS

-1147 AKGYGTPQYCWLSLE
+1147 TKGYGTPLYCWLSLE

-1201 LKHRTGQMSEP
+1201 LKHRAGQMSEP
-1212 HTGLALKC
+1212 HTGLTLKC

-1229 ALSATTASNAINC
+1229 ALSATTASNA
-1242 KVHVSAFDFFNCALQ
+1242 
-1257 TTKQLLKHLF
+1257 
-1267 SLCMLRASLWSSCVV
+1267 MASLWSSCVV

-1325 ILRREVQDA
+1325 VLRREVQDA

-1344 PINVDTTGTFPNGH
+1344 PISGDATGTFPNGH

-1375 GDKRQQ
+1375 ALHKDM
-1381 VRKSTNMTGEL
+1381 SSC
-1392 GKRAA
+1392 RAA
-1397 TITGTLS
+1397 AITGTLS
-1404 RISLNDEEE
+1404 RISLNDEEDE
-1413 KGPEAMSYSTL
+1413 KIPEGLNYSTL
-1424 PGNIMSKVM
+1424 PGNIISKVIIQ
-1433 MKQPSGLHMPIGMS
+1433 QPSALHMPMGVGDLK
-1447 ELSDQCI
+1447 EQCMA
-1454 NDNNSDMRRTVYLCT
+1454 DGSGDMRRTVYLCT
-1469 DDNLRAGD
+1469 DDAMRQSDQDMGGHSMGGHSMGGHD
-1477 TEMLHPQGQMLES
+1477 MEGHPMQGQMMET

-1497 GSGNVQPHMKDE
+1497 ASAASGNMPTLLKDDT
-1509 SKLNI
+1509 KMNI
-1514 GMDSLQHERLMHY
+1514 GMDTLSHERLMHY
-1527 KVNPDFNINP
+1527 KMSPDFNISP
-1537 PGMDHISVNLD
+1537 SGMDHMNVNLE
-1548 QQFAAQEHMQNI
+1548 QQYPSAPEQMQNLP
-1560 QFEPRTAVKNFLAE
+1560 FEPRTAVKNFLAE
-1574 IEENTGLSRSETGST
+1574 MEESAGLSRSETGST

-1598 KSRYSDL
+1598 KSRYSDM

-1638 NMASMDKPT
+1638 NMGSMDKAM
-1647 PNKHP
+1647 PNKNP
-1652 WESYNAPC
+1652 WESYNPAC

-1667 MNVLETDAKDSLEMT
+1667 MNVLASDPKDSLEMT
-1682 PAEWEKCVSLPLD
+1682 AAEWEKCVNLPLD

>member
-1 MKAIR
+1 MKAVR

-26 QDFWCSTLV
+26 QDYWCSTLV
-35 KGVIYGSYSVNE
+35 KGVIYGSYSVTE
-47 MFPKNFTN
+47 MFPKNYTN

-65 TKYSIYLKFYKRDMS
+65 TKYSIYLKLYKRDLG
-80 CSNYALLAYQF
+80 CSEYSLLAYQF

-99 NDLLR
+99 NELLKV
-104 SNESIVYLCDSKN
+104 NESIVYLCDSKN
-117 IYIFLQYDK
+117 IYVFLLYDK
-126 NFVQLRRV
+126 NFAQIRRV
-134 YPFDYPGVTHKRAED
+134 FPYDYNGLTTQKLDEEEKSNV
-149 QRSELEFLVL
+149 EFLVL
-159 NKVSPS
+159 NKASPS
-165 QFGCQVLCSW
+165 QFGCQVLCTW
-175 LENCLKAEKGTVESC
+175 LENCLKLEKGTVETC
-190 GIVYTKCS
+190 GIVYTKCT

-207 SENALV
+207 SESVLM

-218 LPLNAQTEGCLTPQL
+218 LPLNPQTEGCLSPQL
-233 RTAQVCNLSAEVKRP
+233 EAGQVCNLSAEVKRP
-248 SKEGPVCCLS
+248 PKE
-258 GSHTIQFQGQVD
+258 
-270 LAERY
+270 EY
-275 QALLRSCDIWTALW
+275 
-289 MGRVHAVENKQF
+289 
-301 SNNAQNTLCW
+301 
-311 FLCQDCS
+311 
-318 RVCCSAV
+318 
-325 IMTLSA
+325 
-331 ILGKRSLGS
+331 
-340 GARSDLC
+340 
-347 STVPPGSGQKY
+347 
-358 PRPTQPSVS
+358 
-367 GLRLQATKPSY
+367 
-378 QIQMCLVL
+378 
-386 HSVPLKFGMIGEHTI
+386 GMIGEHTV

-407 SVHETQVPQEQ
+407 SVHDTKALQEQ
-418 ADSAKFMAQTG
+418 AESAKFMAQTG
-429 VSGAEEWS
+429 ESGAEEWS
-437 QWSSCSVTCG
+437 KWSSCSVTCG
-447 QGSQVRTRTCVSPY
+447 QGSQVRTRTCVTPY
-461 GTHCSGPLR
+461 GTHCIGPLR
-470 ESRVCNNTALCPVHG
+470 ESRVCNNTAPCPVHG

-503 QRTRTRSCIPP
+503 HRTRTRSCAPP
-514 QYGGRAC
+514 QHGGRAC

-544 WSQWTECSVTCSNG
+544 WSSWSDCSVTCANG
-558 TQQRSRQCS
+558 TQQRTRQCS

-583 RECANPDCTANGQW
+583 RECHNPDCTANGQW
-597 NPWGHWSGCSKSC
+597 NPWGPWSGCSKSC
-610 DGGWQRRSRVCQ
+610 DSGWKRRARVCQ
-622 GAAITGQQC
+622 GAAVTGQQC
-631 EGTGEE
+631 DGNREE

-653 PEDYAASM
+653 PEDYAVSM

-686 RCSLDHRGV
+686 RCSLDHRGM

-701 SYARCITNEYRSL
+701 SYARCITNEFRYL
-714 QQSIKGYLAKGQRM
+714 QQSVQGHLAKGQRM

-733 MSQVTKT
+733 MSQVTKN
-740 LLDLTQRRNFYAGD
+740 LLDLTQRKNFYAGD

-764 VTDTFKRANYVPSSD
+764 VTETFKRASYAPSSD

-794 ENKEKWEDAQQIY
+794 ENKEKWEDAHKIY
-807 PVSVELMQVIE
+807 PGAVELMQVIE
-818 DFIHIVG
+818 EFIHIVG
-825 LGMKDFHN
+825 LGMNDFHN
-833 SYLMTGNLVASIQ
+833 AYLMTGNLVASIQ
-846 KLPAV
+846 RLPAV
-851 SVLTDINFPMKGR
+851 SVMTDINFPMKGR

-878 VIPKGIFIPQSEELD
+878 VIPKGLFVSQSADME
-893 GSTVFILGTVLYK
+893 GSPVFILGTVLYK
-906 NLGLILPSPRNYT
+906 TLGLMLPSPKNHT
-919 VVNSKI
+919 VVNSKV
-925 IAVTVRPEPKIAES
+925 IAVTVRPEPKTTES
-939 HLEIELAHLANG
+939 QLEIELAHLANG
-951 SMNPYCAL
+951 TMNPYCAL
-959 WDSSMILPSSC
+959 WDSNIM
-970 SNDSW
+970 NDSW
-975 GSWSTKGCKT
+975 GAWSSKGCKT

-1005 LAQQPREITME
+1005 LAQQPREISME

-1031 SCMALITLA
+1031 SCLSLITLT
-1040 VVYAVLWRYI
+1040 VIYIVLWRYI
-1050 RSERSIILI
+1050 RSERSIILL

-1081 MGVCTM
+1081 AGVCVM

-1137 VVAIS
+1137 VVAVS

-1147 AKGYGTPQYCWLSLE
+1147 TKGYGTPLYCWLSLE

-1201 LKHRTGQMSEP
+1201 LKHRAGQMSEP
-1212 HTGLALKC
+1212 HTGLTLKC

-1229 ALSATTASNAINC
+1229 ALSATTASNA
-1242 KVHVSAFDFFNCALQ
+1242 
-1257 TTKQLLKHLF
+1257 
-1267 SLCMLRASLWSSCVV
+1267 MASLWSSCVV

-1325 ILRREVQDA
+1325 VLRREVQDA
-1334 FRCRLRNCQD
+1334 LRCRLRNCQD
-1344 PINVDTTGTFPNGH
+1344 PISGDATGTFPNGH

-1375 GDKRQQ
+1375 ALHKDMG
-1381 VRKSTNMTGEL
+1381 SC
-1392 GKRAA
+1392 RAA

-1404 RISLNDEEE
+1404 RISLNDEEDE
-1413 KGPEAMSYSTL
+1413 KLPEGLNYSTL
-1424 PGNIMSKVM
+1424 PGNIISKVIIQ
-1433 MKQPSGLHMPIGMS
+1433 QPSAMHMPMGVGDLKEQQCMVDS
-1447 ELSDQCI
+1447 NAEL
-1454 NDNNSDMRRTVYLCT
+1454 RRAVYLCT
-1469 DDNLRAGD
+1469 DDAMRQSDHDMGGHDMEGHA
-1477 TEMLHPQGQMLES
+1477 MQAQMMET

-1497 GSGNVQPHMKDE
+1497 ASAVVSGSGTLLKDDN
-1509 SKLNI
+1509 KMNI
-1514 GMDSLQHERLMHY
+1514 NMDTLPHERLMHY
-1527 KVNPDFNINP
+1527 KMSPDFNMSP
-1537 PGMDHISVNLD
+1537 SGMDHMNVNLE
-1548 QQFAAQEHMQNI
+1548 QQYPSAPEQMQNLP
-1560 QFEPRTAVKNFLAE
+1560 FEPRTAVKNFLAE
-1574 IEENTGLSRSETGST
+1574 MEESAGLSRSETGST

-1598 KSRYSDL
+1598 KSRYSDM

-1638 NMASMDKPT
+1638 NMGSMSSRRGSHATNITPHWPCSQDKAM
-1647 PNKHP
+1647 PNKNP
-1652 WESYNAPC
+1652 WESYNPAC

-1667 MNVLETDAKDSLEMT
+1667 MNVLESDTKDSLEMT
-1682 PAEWEKCVSLPLD
+1682 PAEWEKCVNLPLD

>member
-1 MKAIR
+1 MKAVR

-26 QDFWCSTLV
+26 QDYWCSTLV
-35 KGVIYGSYSVNE
+35 KGVIYGSYSVTE
-47 MFPKNFTN
+47 MFPKNYTN

-65 TKYSIYLKFYKRDMS
+65 TKYSIYLKLYKRDLS
-80 CSNYALLAYQF
+80 CSEYSLLAYQF

-99 NDLLR
+99 NELLKV
-104 SNESIVYLCDSKN
+104 NESIVYLCDSKN
-117 IYIFLQYDK
+117 IYVFLLYDK

-134 YPFDYPGVTHKRAED
+134 FPYDYNGLTPQKLDEEEKSIV
-149 QRSELEFLVL
+149 EFLVL
-159 NKVSPS
+159 NKASPS
-165 QFGCQVLCSW
+165 QFGCQVLCTW
-175 LENCLKAEKGTVESC
+175 LENCLKLEKGTVETC
-190 GIVYTKCS
+190 GIVYTKCT

-207 SENALV
+207 SESMLM

-218 LPLNAQTEGCLTPQL
+218 LPLNPQTEGCLSPQL
-233 RTAQVCNLSAEVKRP
+233 QAGQVCNLSAEVKRP
-248 SKEGPVCCLS
+248 PKE
-258 GSHTIQFQGQVD
+258 
-270 LAERY
+270 EY
-275 QALLRSCDIWTALW
+275 
-289 MGRVHAVENKQF
+289 
-301 SNNAQNTLCW
+301 
-311 FLCQDCS
+311 
-318 RVCCSAV
+318 
-325 IMTLSA
+325 
-331 ILGKRSLGS
+331 
-340 GARSDLC
+340 
-347 STVPPGSGQKY
+347 
-358 PRPTQPSVS
+358 
-367 GLRLQATKPSY
+367 
-378 QIQMCLVL
+378 
-386 HSVPLKFGMIGEHTI
+386 GMIGEHTV

-407 SVHETQVPQEQ
+407 SVHDTKALQEQ
-418 ADSAKFMAQTG
+418 AESAKFMAQTG
-429 VSGAEEWS
+429 ETGAEEWS

-447 QGSQVRTRTCVSPY
+447 QGSQVRTRSCVSPY
-461 GTHCSGPLR
+461 GTHCIGPLR
-470 ESRVCNNTALCPVHG
+470 ESRVCNNTAPCPVHG

-503 QRTRTRSCIPP
+503 HRTRTRMCAPP
-514 QYGGRAC
+514 QHGGRAC

-544 WSQWTECSVTCSNG
+544 WSSWSDCSVTCANG
-558 TQQRSRQCS
+558 TQQRTRQCS

-583 RECANPDCTANGQW
+583 RECHNPDCTANGQW
-597 NPWGHWSGCSKSC
+597 NPWGPWSGCSKSC
-610 DGGWQRRSRVCQ
+610 DGGWQRRVRVCQ
-622 GAAITGQQC
+622 GAAATGHQC
-631 EGTGEE
+631 DGNGEE
-637 VRKCSEQR
+637 VRKCSDQR

-653 PEDYAASM
+653 PEDYAVSM

-686 RCSLDHRGV
+686 RCSLDHRGM

-701 SYARCITNEYRSL
+701 SYARCITNEFRYL
-714 QQSIKGYLAKGQRM
+714 QQSFLEVQGHLAKGQRM

-733 MSQVTKT
+733 MSQVTKN

-764 VTDTFKRANYVPSSD
+764 VTETFKRASYEPSSD

-794 ENKEKWEDAQQIY
+794 ENKEKWEDAQKIY
-807 PVSVELMQVIE
+807 PGAVELMQVIE
-818 DFIHIVG
+818 EFIHIVG

-833 SYLMTGNLVASIQ
+833 AYLMTGNLVASIQ
-846 KLPAV
+846 RLPAV
-851 SVLTDINFPMKGR
+851 SVMTDINFPMKGR

-878 VIPKGIFIPQSEELD
+878 VIPKGLFVSQSADME
-893 GSTVFILGTVLYK
+893 GSPVFILGTVLYK
-906 NLGLILPSPRNYT
+906 TLGLMLPSPKNHT
-919 VVNSKI
+919 VVNSKV
-925 IAVTVRPEPKIAES
+925 IAVTVRPEPKVSES
-939 HLEIELAHLANG
+939 QMEIELAHLANG
-951 SMNPYCAL
+951 TMHPYCAL
-959 WDSSMILPSSC
+959 WDSNIM
-970 SNDSW
+970 NDSW
-975 GSWSTKGCKT
+975 GAWSKKGCKT

-1005 LAQQPREITME
+1005 LAQQPREISMA

-1031 SCMALITLA
+1031 SCLALITLA
-1040 VVYAVLWRYI
+1040 VIYAVLWRYI
-1050 RSERSIILI
+1050 RSERSIILL

-1067 SNILILVGQTQTHN
+1067 SNILILIGQTQTHN
-1081 MGVCTM
+1081 VGVCIM

-1137 VVAIS
+1137 VVAVS

-1147 AKGYGTPQYCWLSLE
+1147 TKGYGTPLYCWLSLE

-1201 LKHRTGQMSEP
+1201 LKHRAGYDSTSLQMSEP
-1212 HTGLALKC
+1212 HTGLTLKC

-1229 ALSATTASNAINC
+1229 ALSATTASNA
-1242 KVHVSAFDFFNCALQ
+1242 
-1257 TTKQLLKHLF
+1257 
-1267 SLCMLRASLWSSCVV
+1267 MASLWSSCVV

-1325 ILRREVQDA
+1325 VLRREVQDA

-1344 PINVDTTGTFPNGH
+1344 PISGDATGTFPNGH

-1375 GDKRQQ
+1375 ALHKDMG
-1381 VRKSTNMTGEL
+1381 SC
-1392 GKRAA
+1392 RAA

-1404 RISLNDEEE
+1404 RISLNDEEDE
-1413 KGPEAMSYSTL
+1413 KVPEGLNYSTL
-1424 PGNIMSKVM
+1424 PGNIISKVIIQ
-1433 MKQPSGLHMPIGMS
+1433 QPSALHMPMGVGDLK
-1447 ELSDQCI
+1447 EQCMA
-1454 NDNNSDMRRTVYLCT
+1454 DSSGDMRRTVYLCT
-1469 DDNLRAGD
+1469 DDAMRQSDQDMGGHD
-1477 TEMLHPQGQMLES
+1477 MEGHPMQGQMMET

-1497 GSGNVQPHMKDE
+1497 ASAASGNMPTLLKDDT
-1509 SKLNI
+1509 KMNI
-1514 GMDSLQHERLMHY
+1514 TMDTLSHERLMHY
-1527 KVNPDFNINP
+1527 KMSPDFNISP
-1537 PGMDHISVNLD
+1537 SGMDHMNVNLE
-1548 QQFAAQEHMQNI
+1548 QQYPSAPEQMQNLP
-1560 QFEPRTAVKNFLAE
+1560 FEPRTAVKNFLAE
-1574 IEENTGLSRSETGST
+1574 MEESAGLSRSETGST

-1638 NMASMDKPT
+1638 NMGSMDKAM
-1647 PNKHP
+1647 PNKNP
-1652 WESYNAPC
+1652 WESYNPAC

-1667 MNVLETDAKDSLEMT
+1667 MNVLESDTKDSLEMT
-1682 PAEWEKCVSLPLD
+1682 AAEWEKCVNLPLD

>member
-1 MKAIR
+1 MKAVR

-26 QDFWCSTLV
+26 QDYWCSTLV
-35 KGVIYGSYSVNE
+35 KGVIYGSYSVTE
-47 MFPKNFTN
+47 MFPKNYTN

-65 TKYSIYLKFYKRDMS
+65 TKYSIYLKLYKRDLS
-80 CSNYALLAYQF
+80 CSEYSLLAYQF

-99 NDLLR
+99 NELLKV
-104 SNESIVYLCDSKN
+104 NESIVYLCDTKN
-117 IYIFLQYDK
+117 IYVFLLYDK

-134 YPFDYPGVTHKRAED
+134 FPYDYNGLTPQKLDEEEKSIV
-149 QRSELEFLVL
+149 EFLVL
-159 NKVSPS
+159 NKASPS
-165 QFGCQVLCSW
+165 QFGCQVLCTW
-175 LENCLKAEKGTVESC
+175 LENCLKLEKGTVETC
-190 GIVYTKCS
+190 GIVYSKCT

-207 SENALV
+207 SESMLM

-218 LPLNAQTEGCLTPQL
+218 LPLNPQTEGCLSPQL
-233 RTAQVCNLSAEVKRP
+233 QAGQVCNLSAEVKRP
-248 SKEGPVCCLS
+248 PKE
-258 GSHTIQFQGQVD
+258 
-270 LAERY
+270 EY
-275 QALLRSCDIWTALW
+275 
-289 MGRVHAVENKQF
+289 
-301 SNNAQNTLCW
+301 
-311 FLCQDCS
+311 
-318 RVCCSAV
+318 
-325 IMTLSA
+325 
-331 ILGKRSLGS
+331 
-340 GARSDLC
+340 
-347 STVPPGSGQKY
+347 
-358 PRPTQPSVS
+358 
-367 GLRLQATKPSY
+367 
-378 QIQMCLVL
+378 
-386 HSVPLKFGMIGEHTI
+386 GMIGEHTV

-407 SVHETQVPQEQ
+407 SVHDTKALQEQ
-418 ADSAKFMAQTG
+418 AESAKFMAQTG
-429 VSGAEEWS
+429 ESGAEEWS

-470 ESRVCNNTALCPVHG
+470 ESRVCNNTAPCPVHG

-503 QRTRTRSCIPP
+503 HRTRTRMCAPP
-514 QYGGRAC
+514 QHGGRAC

-544 WSQWTECSVTCSNG
+544 WSSWSDCSVTCANG
-558 TQQRSRQCS
+558 TQQRTRQCS

-583 RECANPDCTANGQW
+583 RECHNPDCTANGQW
-597 NPWGHWSGCSKSC
+597 NPWGPWSGCSKSC
-610 DGGWQRRSRVCQ
+610 DGGWQRRARVCQ
-622 GAAITGQQC
+622 GAAVTGQQC
-631 EGTGEE
+631 DGNGEE
-637 VRKCSEQR
+637 VRKCSDQR

-653 PEDYAASM
+653 PEDYAVSM

-686 RCSLDHRGV
+686 RCSLDHRGM

-701 SYARCITNEYRSL
+701 SYARCITNEFRYL
-714 QQSIKGYLAKGQRM
+714 QQSVQGHLAKGQRM

-733 MSQVTKT
+733 MSQVTKN

-764 VTDTFKRANYVPSSD
+764 VTETFKRASYEPSSD

-794 ENKEKWEDAQQIY
+794 ENKEKWEDAQKIY
-807 PVSVELMQVIE
+807 PGAVELMQVIE
-818 DFIHIVG
+818 EFIHIVG

-833 SYLMTGNLVASIQ
+833 AYLMTGNLVASIQ
-846 KLPAV
+846 RLPAV
-851 SVLTDINFPMKGR
+851 SVMTDINFPMKGR

-878 VIPKGIFIPQSEELD
+878 VIPKGLFVSQSADME
-893 GSTVFILGTVLYK
+893 GSPVFILGTVLYK
-906 NLGLILPSPRNYT
+906 TLGLMLPSPKNHT
-919 VVNSKI
+919 VVNSKV
-925 IAVTVRPEPKIAES
+925 IAVTVRPEPKATES
-939 HLEIELAHLANG
+939 HLEIELAHLANVSNKG
-951 SMNPYCAL
+951 TMNPYCAL
-959 WDSSMILPSSC
+959 WDSNIM
-970 SNDSW
+970 NDSW
-975 GSWSTKGCKT
+975 GAWSAKGCKT

-1031 SCMALITLA
+1031 SCLALITLA
-1040 VVYAVLWRYI
+1040 VIYAVLWRYI
-1050 RSERSIILI
+1050 RSERSIILL

-1081 MGVCTM
+1081 VGVCIM

-1137 VVAIS
+1137 VVAVS

-1147 AKGYGTPQYCWLSLE
+1147 TKGYGTPLYCWLSLE

-1201 LKHRTGQMSEP
+1201 LKHRAGQMSEP
-1212 HTGLALKC
+1212 HTGLTLKC

-1229 ALSATTASNAINC
+1229 ALSATTASNA
-1242 KVHVSAFDFFNCALQ
+1242 
-1257 TTKQLLKHLF
+1257 
-1267 SLCMLRASLWSSCVV
+1267 MASLWSSCVV

-1325 ILRREVQDA
+1325 VLRREVQDA

-1344 PINVDTTGTFPNGH
+1344 PISGDATGTFPNGH

-1375 GDKRQQ
+1375 ALHKDMG
-1381 VRKSTNMTGEL
+1381 SC
-1392 GKRAA
+1392 RAA

-1404 RISLNDEEE
+1404 RISLNDEEDE
-1413 KGPEAMSYSTL
+1413 KAPEGLNYSTL
-1424 PGNIMSKVM
+1424 PGNIISKVIIQ
-1433 MKQPSGLHMPIGMS
+1433 QPSALHMSMGVGDLKEQCMADS
-1447 ELSDQCI
+1447 NAEL
-1454 NDNNSDMRRTVYLCT
+1454 RRTVYLCT
-1469 DDNLRAGD
+1469 DDAMRQSDHDMGVHD
-1477 TEMLHPQGQMLES
+1477 MEGHPVQSQMMET

-1497 GSGNVQPHMKDE
+1497 ASAASVSGPCNVPTLLKEDTKM
-1509 SKLNI
+1509 NI
-1514 GMDSLQHERLMHY
+1514 TMDTLPHERLMHY
-1527 KVNPDFNINP
+1527 KMSPDFNISP
-1537 PGMDHISVNLD
+1537 SGLDHMNVNLE
-1548 QQFAAQEHMQNI
+1548 QQYPSAPEQMQNLP
-1560 QFEPRTAVKNFLAE
+1560 FEPRTAVKNFLAE
-1574 IEENTGLSRSETGST
+1574 MEESAGLSRSETGST

-1598 KSRYSDL
+1598 KSRYQDL

-1638 NMASMDKPT
+1638 NMGSMDKAM
-1647 PNKHP
+1647 PNKNP
-1652 WESYNAPC
+1652 WESYNPAC

-1667 MNVLETDAKDSLEMT
+1667 MNVLESGAKDSLEMT
-1682 PAEWEKCVSLPLD
+1682 PAEWEKCVNLPLD

>member
-1 MKAIR
+1 MKAVR

-26 QDFWCSTLV
+26 QDYWCSTLV
-35 KGVIYGSYSVNE
+35 KGVIYGSYSVTE
-47 MFPKNFTN
+47 MFPKNYTN

-65 TKYSIYLKFYKRDMS
+65 TKYSIYLKLYKQDLS
-80 CSNYALLAYQF
+80 CSEYSLLAYQF

-99 NDLLR
+99 NALLKV
-104 SNESIVYLCDSKN
+104 NESIVYLCDSKN
-117 IYIFLQYDK
+117 IYVFLLYDK

-134 YPFDYPGVTHKRAED
+134 FPSDSNGLMLQKLEEEEKSIV
-149 QRSELEFLVL
+149 EFLVL
-159 NKVSPS
+159 NKASPS
-165 QFGCQVLCSW
+165 QFGCQVLCTW
-175 LENCLKAEKGTVESC
+175 LENCLKLEKGTVETC
-190 GIVYTKCS
+190 GIVYTKCT

-207 SENALV
+207 SESMLM

-218 LPLNAQTEGCLTPQL
+218 LPLNAQTEGCLSPQL
-233 RTAQVCNLSAEVKRP
+233 HAGQVCNLSAEVKRP
-248 SKEGPVCCLS
+248 PKE
-258 GSHTIQFQGQVD
+258 
-270 LAERY
+270 
-275 QALLRSCDIWTALW
+275 
-289 MGRVHAVENKQF
+289 
-301 SNNAQNTLCW
+301 
-311 FLCQDCS
+311 
-318 RVCCSAV
+318 
-325 IMTLSA
+325 
-331 ILGKRSLGS
+331 
-340 GARSDLC
+340 
-347 STVPPGSGQKY
+347 
-358 PRPTQPSVS
+358 
-367 GLRLQATKPSY
+367 
-378 QIQMCLVL
+378 
-386 HSVPLKFGMIGEHTI
+386 
-401 KSQRPR
+401 
-407 SVHETQVPQEQ
+407 
-418 ADSAKFMAQTG
+418 
-429 VSGAEEWS
+429 
-437 QWSSCSVTCG
+437 
-447 QGSQVRTRTCVSPY
+447 
-461 GTHCSGPLR
+461 
-470 ESRVCNNTALCPVHG
+470 VHG

-503 QRTRTRSCIPP
+503 HRTRTRMCAPP
-514 QYGGRAC
+514 QHGGRAC

-544 WSQWTECSVTCSNG
+544 WSSWSDCSVTCANG
-558 TQQRSRQCS
+558 TQQRTRQCS

-583 RECANPDCTANGQW
+583 RECHNPDCTANGQW
-597 NPWGHWSGCSKSC
+597 NPWGPWSGCSKSC
-610 DGGWQRRSRVCQ
+610 DGGWQRRTRVCQ
-622 GAAITGQQC
+622 GAATTGHQC
-631 EGTGEE
+631 DGNREE
-637 VRKCSEQR
+637 VRKCSDQR

-653 PEDYAASM
+653 PEDYSVSM

-686 RCSLDHRGV
+686 RCSLDHRGM
-695 AFWEQP
+695 AFWEPP
-701 SYARCITNEYRSL
+701 SYARCITNEFRYL
-714 QQSIKGYLAKGQRM
+714 QQSEVQGHLAKGQRM

-733 MSQVTKT
+733 MSQVTKN
-740 LLDLTQRRNFYAGD
+740 LLDLTQRKNFYAGD

-764 VTDTFKRANYVPSSD
+764 VTETFKRASYEPSSD

-794 ENKEKWEDAQQIY
+794 ENKEKWEDAQKIY
-807 PVSVELMQVIE
+807 PGAVELMQVIE
-818 DFIHIVG
+818 EFIHIVG

-833 SYLMTGNLVASIQ
+833 AYLMTGNLVASIQ
-846 KLPAV
+846 RLPAV
-851 SVLTDINFPMKGR
+851 SVMTDINFPMKGR

-878 VIPKGIFIPQSEELD
+878 VIPKALFVSQTADME
-893 GSTVFILGTVLYK
+893 GSPVFILGTVLYK
-906 NLGLILPSPRNYT
+906 TLGLMLPSPKNHT
-919 VVNSKI
+919 VVNSKV
-925 IAVTVRPEPKIAES
+925 IAVTVRPEPKAIQT

-951 SMNPYCAL
+951 TLNPHCAL
-959 WDSSMILPSSC
+959 WDSNIM
-970 SNDSW
+970 NDSW
-975 GSWSTKGCKT
+975 GAWSTKACRT

-1005 LAQQPREITME
+1005 LAQQPREMTME

-1031 SCMALITLA
+1031 SCLALITLA
-1040 VVYAVLWRYI
+1040 VIYAVLWRYI
-1050 RSERSIILI
+1050 RSERSIILL

-1081 MGVCTM
+1081 VGVCIM
-1087 TTAFLHFFFLASF
+1087 TTALLHFFFLASF

-1137 VVAIS
+1137 VVAVS

-1147 AKGYGTPQYCWLSLE
+1147 TKGYGTPLYCWLSLE

-1201 LKHRTGQMSEP
+1201 MKHRAGYDSTSLQMSEP
-1212 HTGLALKC
+1212 HTGLTLKC

-1229 ALSATTASNAINC
+1229 ALSATTASNA
-1242 KVHVSAFDFFNCALQ
+1242 
-1257 TTKQLLKHLF
+1257 
-1267 SLCMLRASLWSSCVV
+1267 MASLWSSCVV

-1344 PINVDTTGTFPNGH
+1344 PISGDATGGFPNGH

-1375 GDKRQQ
+1375 ALHKDMG
-1381 VRKSTNMTGEL
+1381 SC
-1392 GKRAA
+1392 RAA

-1404 RISLNDEEE
+1404 RISLNDEEDE
-1413 KGPEAMSYSTL
+1413 KAPEGLNYSTL
-1424 PGNIMSKVM
+1424 PGNIISKVIIQ
-1433 MKQPSGLHMPIGMS
+1433 QPSGLHMSMGVGDLKEQS
-1447 ELSDQCI
+1447 LADSNAEL
-1454 NDNNSDMRRTVYLCT
+1454 RRAVYLCT
-1469 DDNLRAGD
+1469 DDAMRQSDQNMGGHD
-1477 TEMLHPQGQMLES
+1477 MEGHPPQSQMMET

-1497 GSGNVQPHMKDE
+1497 ASAAVSGSATLPAHLKEDAKM
-1509 SKLNI
+1509 NI
-1514 GMDSLQHERLMHY
+1514 TMDTLPHERLMHY
-1527 KVNPDFNINP
+1527 KMSPDFNISP
-1537 PGMDHISVNLD
+1537 SGMDHMNVNLE
-1548 QQFAAQEHMQNI
+1548 QQYPSAPEQMQNLP
-1560 QFEPRTAVKNFLAE
+1560 FEPRTAVKNFLAE
-1574 IEENTGLSRSETGST
+1574 MEESAGLSRSETGST

-1638 NMASMDKPT
+1638 NMGSMDKT
-1647 PNKHP
+1647 MPNKNP
-1652 WESYNAPC
+1652 WESYNPAC

-1667 MNVLETDAKDSLEMT
+1667 MNVLDSSAKDSLEMT
-1682 PAEWEKCVSLPLD
+1682 PAEWEKCVNLPLD

>member
-1 MKAIR
+1 MKAVR

-26 QDFWCSTLV
+26 QDYWCSTLV
-35 KGVIYGSYSVNE
+35 KGVIYGSYSVTE
-47 MFPKNFTN
+47 MFPKNYTN

-65 TKYSIYLKFYKRDMS
+65 TKYSIYLKLYKRDLS
-80 CSNYALLAYQF
+80 CSEYSLLAYQF

-99 NDLLR
+99 NELLKV
-104 SNESIVYLCDSKN
+104 NESIVYLCDSKN
-117 IYIFLQYDK
+117 IYVFLLYDK

-134 YPFDYPGVTHKRAED
+134 FPYDYNGLTPQKLDEEEKSIV
-149 QRSELEFLVL
+149 EFLVL
-159 NKVSPS
+159 NKASPS
-165 QFGCQVLCSW
+165 QFGCQVLCTW
-175 LENCLKAEKGTVESC
+175 LENCLKLEKGTVETC
-190 GIVYTKCS
+190 GIVYTKCT

-207 SENALV
+207 SESMLM

-218 LPLNAQTEGCLTPQL
+218 LPLNPQTEGCLSPQL
-233 RTAQVCNLSAEVKRP
+233 QAGQVCNLSAEVKRP
-248 SKEGPVCCLS
+248 PKE
-258 GSHTIQFQGQVD
+258 
-270 LAERY
+270 EY
-275 QALLRSCDIWTALW
+275 
-289 MGRVHAVENKQF
+289 
-301 SNNAQNTLCW
+301 
-311 FLCQDCS
+311 
-318 RVCCSAV
+318 
-325 IMTLSA
+325 
-331 ILGKRSLGS
+331 
-340 GARSDLC
+340 
-347 STVPPGSGQKY
+347 
-358 PRPTQPSVS
+358 
-367 GLRLQATKPSY
+367 
-378 QIQMCLVL
+378 
-386 HSVPLKFGMIGEHTI
+386 GMIGEHTV

-407 SVHETQVPQEQ
+407 SVHDTKALQEQ
-418 ADSAKFMAQTG
+418 AESAKFMAQTG
-429 VSGAEEWS
+429 ETGAEEWS

-447 QGSQVRTRTCVSPY
+447 QGSQVRTRSCVSPY
-461 GTHCSGPLR
+461 GTHCIGPLR
-470 ESRVCNNTALCPVHG
+470 ESRVCNNTAPCPVHG

-503 QRTRTRSCIPP
+503 HRTRTRMCAPP
-514 QYGGRAC
+514 QHGGRAC

-544 WSQWTECSVTCSNG
+544 WSSWSDCSVTCANG
-558 TQQRSRQCS
+558 TQQRTRQCS

-583 RECANPDCTANGQW
+583 RECHNPDCTANGQW
-597 NPWGHWSGCSKSC
+597 NPWGPWSGCSKSC
-610 DGGWQRRSRVCQ
+610 DGGWQRRVRVCQ
-622 GAAITGQQC
+622 GAAATGHQC
-631 EGTGEE
+631 DGNGEE
-637 VRKCSEQR
+637 VRKCSDQR

-653 PEDYAASM
+653 PEDYAVSM

-686 RCSLDHRGV
+686 RCSLDHRGM

-701 SYARCITNEYRSL
+701 SYARCITNEFRYL
-714 QQSIKGYLAKGQRM
+714 QQSGHLAKGQRM

-733 MSQVTKT
+733 MSQVTKN

-764 VTDTFKRANYVPSSD
+764 VTETFKRASYEPSSD

-794 ENKEKWEDAQQIY
+794 ENKEKWEDAQKIY
-807 PVSVELMQVIE
+807 PGAVELMQVIE
-818 DFIHIVG
+818 EFIHIVG

-833 SYLMTGNLVASIQ
+833 AYLMTGNLVASIQ
-846 KLPAV
+846 RLPAV
-851 SVLTDINFPMKGR
+851 SVMTDINFPMKGR

-878 VIPKGIFIPQSEELD
+878 VIPKGLFVSQSADME
-893 GSTVFILGTVLYK
+893 GSPVFILGTVLYK
-906 NLGLILPSPRNYT
+906 TLGLMLPSPKNHT
-919 VVNSKI
+919 VVNSKV
-925 IAVTVRPEPKIAES
+925 IAVTVRPEPKVSES
-939 HLEIELAHLANG
+939 QMEIELAHLANG
-951 SMNPYCAL
+951 TMHPYCAL
-959 WDSSMILPSSC
+959 WDSNIM
-970 SNDSW
+970 NDSW
-975 GSWSTKGCKT
+975 GAWSKKGCKT

-1005 LAQQPREITME
+1005 LAQQPREISMA

-1031 SCMALITLA
+1031 SCLALITLA
-1040 VVYAVLWRYI
+1040 VIYAVLWRYI
-1050 RSERSIILI
+1050 RSERSIILL

-1067 SNILILVGQTQTHN
+1067 SNILILIGQTQTHN
-1081 MGVCTM
+1081 VGVCIM

-1137 VVAIS
+1137 VVAVS

-1147 AKGYGTPQYCWLSLE
+1147 TKGYGTPLYCWLSLE

-1201 LKHRTGQMSEP
+1201 LKHRAGYDSTSLQMSEP
-1212 HTGLALKC
+1212 HTGLTLKC

-1229 ALSATTASNAINC
+1229 ALSATTASNA
-1242 KVHVSAFDFFNCALQ
+1242 
-1257 TTKQLLKHLF
+1257 
-1267 SLCMLRASLWSSCVV
+1267 MASLWSSCVV

-1325 ILRREVQDA
+1325 VLRREVQDA

-1344 PINVDTTGTFPNGH
+1344 PISGDATGTFPNGH

-1375 GDKRQQ
+1375 ALHKDMG
-1381 VRKSTNMTGEL
+1381 SC
-1392 GKRAA
+1392 RAA

-1404 RISLNDEEE
+1404 RISLNDEEDE
-1413 KGPEAMSYSTL
+1413 KVPEGLNYSTL
-1424 PGNIMSKVM
+1424 PGNIISKVIIQ
-1433 MKQPSGLHMPIGMS
+1433 QPSALHMPMGVGDLK
-1447 ELSDQCI
+1447 EQCMA
-1454 NDNNSDMRRTVYLCT
+1454 DSSGDMRRTVYLCT
-1469 DDNLRAGD
+1469 DDAMRQSDQDMGGHD
-1477 TEMLHPQGQMLES
+1477 MEGHPMQGQMMET

-1497 GSGNVQPHMKDE
+1497 ASAASGNMPTLLKDDT
-1509 SKLNI
+1509 KMNI
-1514 GMDSLQHERLMHY
+1514 TMDTLSHERLMHY
-1527 KVNPDFNINP
+1527 KMSPDFNISP
-1537 PGMDHISVNLD
+1537 SGMDHMNVNLE
-1548 QQFAAQEHMQNI
+1548 QQYPSAPEQMQNLP
-1560 QFEPRTAVKNFLAE
+1560 FEPRTAVKNFLAE
-1574 IEENTGLSRSETGST
+1574 MEESAGLSRSETGST

-1638 NMASMDKPT
+1638 NMGSMDKAM
-1647 PNKHP
+1647 PNKNP
-1652 WESYNAPC
+1652 WESYNPAC

-1667 MNVLETDAKDSLEMT
+1667 MNVLESDTKDSLEMT
-1682 PAEWEKCVSLPLD
+1682 AAEWEKCVNLPLD

>member
-1 MKAIR
+1 MKAVR

-26 QDFWCSTLV
+26 QDYWCSTLV
-35 KGVIYGSYSVNE
+35 KGVIYGSYSVTE
-47 MFPKNFTN
+47 MFPKNYTN

-65 TKYSIYLKFYKRDMS
+65 TKYSIYLKLYKRDLS
-80 CSNYALLAYQF
+80 CSEYSLLAYQF

-99 NDLLR
+99 NELLKV
-104 SNESIVYLCDSKN
+104 NESIVYLCDSKN
-117 IYIFLQYDK
+117 IYVFLLYDK

-134 YPFDYPGVTHKRAED
+134 FPYDYNGLTPQKLEEEEKSIV
-149 QRSELEFLVL
+149 EFLVL
-159 NKVSPS
+159 NKASPS
-165 QFGCQVLCSW
+165 QFGCQVLCTW
-175 LENCLKAEKGTVESC
+175 LENCLKLEKGTVETC
-190 GIVYTKCS
+190 GIVYTKCT

-207 SENALV
+207 SESMLM

-218 LPLNAQTEGCLTPQL
+218 LPLNPQTEGCLSPQL
-233 RTAQVCNLSAEVKRP
+233 QAGQVCNLSAEVKRP
-248 SKEGPVCCLS
+248 PKE
-258 GSHTIQFQGQVD
+258 
-270 LAERY
+270 EY
-275 QALLRSCDIWTALW
+275 
-289 MGRVHAVENKQF
+289 
-301 SNNAQNTLCW
+301 
-311 FLCQDCS
+311 
-318 RVCCSAV
+318 
-325 IMTLSA
+325 
-331 ILGKRSLGS
+331 
-340 GARSDLC
+340 
-347 STVPPGSGQKY
+347 
-358 PRPTQPSVS
+358 
-367 GLRLQATKPSY
+367 
-378 QIQMCLVL
+378 
-386 HSVPLKFGMIGEHTI
+386 GMIGEHTV

-407 SVHETQVPQEQ
+407 SVHDTKALQEQ
-418 ADSAKFMAQTG
+418 AESAKFMAQTG
-429 VSGAEEWS
+429 ESGAEEWS

-470 ESRVCNNTALCPVHG
+470 ESRVCNNTAPCPVHG

-503 QRTRTRSCIPP
+503 HRTRTRMCAPP
-514 QYGGRAC
+514 QHGGRAC

-544 WSQWTECSVTCSNG
+544 WSSWSDCSVTCANG
-558 TQQRSRQCS
+558 TQQRTRQCS

-583 RECANPDCTANGQW
+583 RECHNPDCTANGQW
-597 NPWGHWSGCSKSC
+597 NPWGPWSGCSKSC
-610 DGGWQRRSRVCQ
+610 DGGWQRRARVCQ
-622 GAAITGQQC
+622 GAAVTGQQC
-631 EGTGEE
+631 DGTGEE
-637 VRKCSEQR
+637 VRKCSDQR

-653 PEDYAASM
+653 PEDYAVSM

-686 RCSLDHRGV
+686 RCSLDHRGM

-701 SYARCITNEYRSL
+701 SYARCITNEFRYL
-714 QQSIKGYLAKGQRM
+714 QQSVQGHLAKGQRM

-733 MSQVTKT
+733 MSQVTKN

-764 VTDTFKRANYVPSSD
+764 VTETFKRASYEPSSD

-794 ENKEKWEDAQQIY
+794 ENKEKWEDAQKIY
-807 PVSVELMQVIE
+807 PGAVELMQVIE
-818 DFIHIVG
+818 EFIHIVG

-833 SYLMTGNLVASIQ
+833 AYLMTGNLVASIQ
-846 KLPAV
+846 RLPAV
-851 SVLTDINFPMKGR
+851 SVMTDINFPMKGR

-878 VIPKGIFIPQSEELD
+878 VIPKGLFVSQSADME
-893 GSTVFILGTVLYK
+893 GSPVFILGTVLYK
-906 NLGLILPSPRNYT
+906 TLGLMLPSPKNHT
-919 VVNSKI
+919 VVNSKV
-925 IAVTVRPEPKIAES
+925 IAVTVRPEPKATES

-951 SMNPYCAL
+951 TMNPYCAL
-959 WDSSMILPSSC
+959 WDSTIM
-970 SNDSW
+970 NDSW
-975 GSWSTKGCKT
+975 GAWSTKGCKT

-1031 SCMALITLA
+1031 SCLSLITLA
-1040 VVYAVLWRYI
+1040 VIYAVLWRYI
-1050 RSERSIILI
+1050 RSERSIILL

-1081 MGVCTM
+1081 AVVCIM

-1137 VVAIS
+1137 VVAVS

-1147 AKGYGTPQYCWLSLE
+1147 TKGYGTSLYCWLSLE

-1201 LKHRTGQMSEP
+1201 LKHRAGYDSTSLLMSEP
-1212 HTGLALKC
+1212 HTGLTLKC

-1229 ALSATTASNAINC
+1229 ALSATTASNA
-1242 KVHVSAFDFFNCALQ
+1242 
-1257 TTKQLLKHLF
+1257 
-1267 SLCMLRASLWSSCVV
+1267 MASLWSSCVV

-1344 PINVDTTGTFPNGH
+1344 PISGDATGTFPNGH

-1375 GDKRQQ
+1375 ALHKDMG
-1381 VRKSTNMTGEL
+1381 SC
-1392 GKRAA
+1392 RAA

-1404 RISLNDEEE
+1404 RISLNDEEDE
-1413 KGPEAMSYSTL
+1413 KAPEGLNYSTL
-1424 PGNIMSKVM
+1424 PGNIISKVIIQ
-1433 MKQPSGLHMPIGMS
+1433 QPSALHMPMGVGDLK
-1447 ELSDQCI
+1447 EQCMADS
-1454 NDNNSDMRRTVYLCT
+1454 NADMRRTVYLCT
-1469 DDNLRAGD
+1469 DDAMRQSDHDMVGHDMEGHAV
-1477 TEMLHPQGQMLES
+1477 QGQMMET

-1497 GSGNVQPHMKDE
+1497 ASAAAVSGSGNVPTLLKDDT
-1509 SKLNI
+1509 KMNI
-1514 GMDSLQHERLMHY
+1514 TMDTLPHERLMHY
-1527 KVNPDFNINP
+1527 KMSPDFNISP
-1537 PGMDHISVNLD
+1537 SGMDHMNVNLE
-1548 QQFAAQEHMQNI
+1548 QQYPSAPEQMQNLP
-1560 QFEPRTAVKNFLAE
+1560 FEPRTAVKNFLAE
-1574 IEENTGLSRSETGST
+1574 MEESAGLSRSETGST

-1638 NMASMDKPT
+1638 NMGSMDKAM
-1647 PNKHP
+1647 PNKNP
-1652 WESYNAPC
+1652 WESYNPAC

-1667 MNVLETDAKDSLEMT
+1667 MNVLESDTKDSLEMT
-1682 PAEWEKCVSLPLD
+1682 PAEWEKCVNLPLD

>member
-1 MKAIR
+1 MKAVR

-26 QDFWCSTLV
+26 QDYWCSTLV
-35 KGVIYGSYSVNE
+35 KGVIYGSYSVTE
-47 MFPKNFTN
+47 MFPKNYTN

-65 TKYSIYLKFYKRDMS
+65 TKYSIYLKLYKRDLS
-80 CSNYALLAYQF
+80 CSEYSLLSYQF

-99 NDLLR
+99 NELLKV
-104 SNESIVYLCDSKN
+104 NESIVYLCDTKN
-117 IYIFLQYDK
+117 IYVFLLYDK

-134 YPFDYPGVTHKRAED
+134 FPYDYNGLTPQKLDEEEKSIV
-149 QRSELEFLVL
+149 EFLVL
-159 NKVSPS
+159 NKASPS
-165 QFGCQVLCSW
+165 QFGCQVLCTW
-175 LENCLKAEKGTVESC
+175 LENCLKLEKGTVETC
-190 GIVYTKCS
+190 GIVYSKCT

-207 SENALV
+207 SESMLM

-218 LPLNAQTEGCLTPQL
+218 LPLNPQTEGCLSPQL
-233 RTAQVCNLSAEVKRP
+233 QAGQVCNLSAEVKRP
-248 SKEGPVCCLS
+248 PKE
-258 GSHTIQFQGQVD
+258 
-270 LAERY
+270 EY
-275 QALLRSCDIWTALW
+275 
-289 MGRVHAVENKQF
+289 
-301 SNNAQNTLCW
+301 
-311 FLCQDCS
+311 
-318 RVCCSAV
+318 
-325 IMTLSA
+325 
-331 ILGKRSLGS
+331 
-340 GARSDLC
+340 
-347 STVPPGSGQKY
+347 
-358 PRPTQPSVS
+358 
-367 GLRLQATKPSY
+367 
-378 QIQMCLVL
+378 
-386 HSVPLKFGMIGEHTI
+386 GMIGEHTV

-407 SVHETQVPQEQ
+407 SVHDTKALQEQ
-418 ADSAKFMAQTG
+418 AESAKFMAQTG
-429 VSGAEEWS
+429 ETGAEEWS

-461 GTHCSGPLR
+461 GTHCIGPLR
-470 ESRVCNNTALCPVHG
+470 ESRVCNNTAPCPVHG

-503 QRTRTRSCIPP
+503 HRTRTRMCAPP
-514 QYGGRAC
+514 QHGGRAC

-544 WSQWTECSVTCSNG
+544 WSSWSDCSVTCANG
-558 TQQRSRQCS
+558 TQQRTRQCS

-583 RECANPDCTANGQW
+583 RECHNPDCTANGQW
-597 NPWGHWSGCSKSC
+597 NPWGPWSGCSKSC
-610 DGGWQRRSRVCQ
+610 DGGWQRRVRLCQ
-622 GAAITGQQC
+622 GLAVTGQQC
-631 EGTGEE
+631 DGNGEE
-637 VRKCSEQR
+637 VRKCSDQR

-653 PEDYAASM
+653 PEDYAVSM

-686 RCSLDHRGV
+686 RCSLDHRGM

-701 SYARCITNEYRSL
+701 SYARCITNEFRYL
-714 QQSIKGYLAKGQRM
+714 QQSVQGHLAKGQRM

-733 MSQVTKT
+733 MSQVTKN

-764 VTDTFKRANYVPSSD
+764 VTETFKRASYEPSSD

-794 ENKEKWEDAQQIY
+794 ENKEKWEDAQKIY
-807 PVSVELMQVIE
+807 PGAVELMQVIE
-818 DFIHIVG
+818 EFIHIVG

-833 SYLMTGNLVASIQ
+833 AYLMTGNLVASIQ
-846 KLPAV
+846 RLPAV
-851 SVLTDINFPMKGR
+851 SVMTDINFPMKGR

-878 VIPKGIFIPQSEELD
+878 VIPKGLFVSQSADME
-893 GSTVFILGTVLYK
+893 GSPVFILGTVLYK
-906 NLGLILPSPRNYT
+906 TLGLMLPSPKNHT
-919 VVNSKI
+919 VVNSKV
-925 IAVTVRPEPKIAES
+925 IAVTVRPEPKATES

-951 SMNPYCAL
+951 TMNPYCAL
-959 WDSSMILPSSC
+959 WDSNIM
-970 SNDSW
+970 NDSW
-975 GSWSTKGCKT
+975 GAWSAKGCKT

-1031 SCMALITLA
+1031 SCLALITLA
-1040 VVYAVLWRYI
+1040 VIYAVLWRYI
-1050 RSERSIILI
+1050 RSERSIILL

-1081 MGVCTM
+1081 VGVCIM

-1137 VVAIS
+1137 VVAVS

-1147 AKGYGTPQYCWLSLE
+1147 TKGYGTPLYCWLSLE

-1201 LKHRTGQMSEP
+1201 LKHRAGQMSEP
-1212 HTGLALKC
+1212 HTGLTLKC

-1229 ALSATTASNAINC
+1229 ALSATTASNA
-1242 KVHVSAFDFFNCALQ
+1242 
-1257 TTKQLLKHLF
+1257 
-1267 SLCMLRASLWSSCVV
+1267 MASLWSSCVV

-1344 PINVDTTGTFPNGH
+1344 PISGDATGTFPNGH

-1375 GDKRQQ
+1375 ALHKDMG
-1381 VRKSTNMTGEL
+1381 SC
-1392 GKRAA
+1392 RAA

-1404 RISLNDEEE
+1404 RISLNDEEDE
-1413 KGPEAMSYSTL
+1413 KVPEGLNYSTL
-1424 PGNIMSKVM
+1424 PGNIISKVIIQ
-1433 MKQPSGLHMPIGMS
+1433 QPSALHMSMGVGDLK
-1447 ELSDQCI
+1447 EQCMA
-1454 NDNNSDMRRTVYLCT
+1454 DGGADLRRAVYLCT
-1469 DDNLRAGD
+1469 DDAMRQSDHDMGGHHD
-1477 TEMLHPQGQMLES
+1477 MEGHPAQGQMMET

-1497 GSGNVQPHMKDE
+1497 ASAAALSGQCNMPTLLKEDTKM
-1509 SKLNI
+1509 NI
-1514 GMDSLQHERLMHY
+1514 TMDTLSHERLMHY
-1527 KVNPDFNINP
+1527 KMSPDFNISP
-1537 PGMDHISVNLD
+1537 SGLDHMNVNLE
-1548 QQFAAQEHMQNI
+1548 QQYPSAPEQMQNLP
-1560 QFEPRTAVKNFLAE
+1560 FEPRTAVKNFLAE
-1574 IEENTGLSRSETGST
+1574 MEESAGLSRSETGST

-1638 NMASMDKPT
+1638 NMGSMDKAM
-1647 PNKHP
+1647 PNKNP
-1652 WESYNAPC
+1652 WESYNPAC

-1667 MNVLETDAKDSLEMT
+1667 MNVLESGTKDSLEMT
-1682 PAEWEKCVSLPLD
+1682 PAEWEKCVNLPLD

>member
-1 MKAIR
+1 MKAVR

-11 IFSTYLLVMFGLTGA
+11 IFSTYLLVMFGYTGA

-35 KGVIYGSYSVNE
+35 KGVIYGSYSINE

-65 TKYSIYLKFYKRDMS
+65 TKYSIYLKLYKPEIS
-80 CSNYALLAYQF
+80 CSEFSLLAYQF
-91 DHYSHEKI
+91 DHFSHEKI
-99 NDLLR
+99 NELLR
-104 SNESIVYLCDSKN
+104 INESIVHLCDDAKN
-117 IYIFLQYDK
+117 IYVFLHYDK
-126 NFVQLRRV
+126 NFVQIRRV
-134 YPFDYPGVTHKRAED
+134 FAYDYNGLMTKKTEEEE
-149 QRSELEFLVL
+149 RSVVEFVVL
-159 NKVSPS
+159 NKASPS
-165 QFGCQVLCSW
+165 QFGCQVLCTW
-175 LENCLKAEKGTVESC
+175 LENCLKGEKAESC
-190 GIVYTKCS
+190 GIVYVKCT

-207 SENALV
+207 SESV
-213 LNNVV
+213 LMLSNVV
-218 LPLNAQTEGCLTPQL
+218 LPLNPQTEGCLTPQV
-233 RTAQVCNLSAEVKRP
+233 RSAQVCNLSAEVRRP
-248 SKEGPVCCLS
+248 SKE
-258 GSHTIQFQGQVD
+258 
-270 LAERY
+270 
-275 QALLRSCDIWTALW
+275 
-289 MGRVHAVENKQF
+289 
-301 SNNAQNTLCW
+301 
-311 FLCQDCS
+311 
-318 RVCCSAV
+318 
-325 IMTLSA
+325 
-331 ILGKRSLGS
+331 
-340 GARSDLC
+340 
-347 STVPPGSGQKY
+347 
-358 PRPTQPSVS
+358 
-367 GLRLQATKPSY
+367 
-378 QIQMCLVL
+378 
-386 HSVPLKFGMIGEHTI
+386 EHTV

-407 SVHETQVPQEQ
+407 SVHDTKGLQER
-418 ADSAKFMAQTG
+418 DESAKFMAQTG
-429 VSGAEEWS
+429 DPGAEEWS

-461 GTHCSGPLR
+461 GSHCSGPLR
-470 ESRVCNNTALCPVHG
+470 ESRVCNNTAPCPVHG

-503 QRTRTRSCIPP
+503 HRTRTRMCTPP
-514 QYGGRAC
+514 QHGGRAC
-521 DGPETQTKL
+521 EGPETQSKL

-544 WSQWTECSVTCSNG
+544 WSAWSDCSVTCANG
-558 TQQRSRQCS
+558 TQQRKRQCS

-583 RECANPDCTANGQW
+583 RECSNPECTANGQW
-597 NPWGHWSGCSKSC
+597 NAWAPWSGCSKSC
-610 DGGWQRRSRVCQ
+610 DGGWQRRVRVCQ
-622 GAAITGQQC
+622 GLTVTGQPC
-631 EGTGEE
+631 DGSGEE

-653 PEDYAASM
+653 PEDYAVSM
-661 VWRRTPSGELAF
+661 LWRRTPSGELAF

-695 AFWEQP
+695 AYWEQP
-701 SYARCITNEYRSL
+701 SYARCIANEYRYL
-714 QQSIKGYLAKGQRM
+714 QQSVQGHLAKGQRN

-733 MSQVTKT
+733 MSQVTKV

-764 VTDTFKRANYVPSSD
+764 VTETFKRASYEPSSD

-794 ENKEKWEDAQQIY
+794 ENREKWEDAQQIY
-807 PVSVELMQVIE
+807 PGSVELMQVIE
-818 DFIHIVG
+818 EFIHIVG

-846 KLPAV
+846 RLPAV
-851 SVLTDINFPMKGR
+851 SVMTDNNFPMKGR

-878 VIPKGIFIPQSEELD
+878 VIPKGIFVPQTAGNLMIVSSNQDCFLADMD
-893 GSTVFILGTVLYK
+893 GSSVFILGTVLYK
-906 NLGLILPSPRNYT
+906 TLGLMLPAPRDLILSVLCR
-919 VVNSKI
+919 
-925 IAVTVRPEPKIAES
+925 
-939 HLEIELAHLANG
+939 
-951 SMNPYCAL
+951 
-959 WDSSMILPSSC
+959 
-970 SNDSW
+970 NDSW
-975 GSWSTKGCKT
+975 GSWSSKGCRT

-1005 LAQQPREITME
+1005 LAQQPREIAME

-1031 SCMALITLA
+1031 SCLALITLA

-1050 RSERSIILI
+1050 RSERSTILI

-1081 MGVCTM
+1081 AGICTM

-1201 LKHRTGQMSEP
+1201 LKHRAGEP
-1212 HTGLALKC
+1212 HTGLTLKC
-1220 AKCGVVSTT
+1220 AKCGIVSTT
-1229 ALSATTASNAINC
+1229 ALSATTASNA
-1242 KVHVSAFDFFNCALQ
+1242 
-1257 TTKQLLKHLF
+1257 
-1267 SLCMLRASLWSSCVV
+1267 MASLWSSCVV

-1325 ILRREVQDA
+1325 ILRREFCLNQTPLACLNFTLSAVL
-1334 FRCRLRNCQD
+1334 FFFF
-1344 PINVDTTGTFPNGH
+1344 FP
-1358 AQIMTDFEKD
+1358 QTDFEKD

-1375 GDKRQQ
+1375 AIHKDGG
-1381 VRKSTNMTGEL
+1381 SC
-1392 GKRAA
+1392 RAA

-1413 KGPEAMSYSTL
+1413 EKGPEGLNYSTL
-1424 PGNIMSKVM
+1424 PGNIMSKVIIQ
-1433 MKQPSGLHMPIGMS
+1433 QPSGLHMSMGMGDLG
-1447 ELSDQCI
+1447 EQCL
-1454 NDNNSDMRRTVYLCT
+1454 DSTADMRRTVYLCT
-1469 DDNLRAGD
+1469 DDTTRQSEQELSAHDLSG
-1477 TEMLHPQGQMLES
+1477 HPQPGQMET

-1497 GSGNVQPHMKDE
+1497 SSAVGSAAGSSNIPTLLKED
-1509 SKLNI
+1509 SKMSMT
-1514 GMDSLQHERLMHY
+1514 MDSLAHERLMHY
-1527 KVNPDFNINP
+1527 KMGAEFNLGP
-1537 PGMDHISVNLD
+1537 SGMEHMGME
-1548 QQFAAQEHMQNI
+1548 QQYPVHAEHMQNLP
-1560 QFEPRTAVKNFLAE
+1560 FEPRTAVKNFLAE
-1574 IEENTGLSRSETGST
+1574 MEESGGLSRSETGST

-1598 KSRYSDL
+1598 KSRYQDL

-1638 NMASMDKPT
+1638 NMGGMVSNRKRGSVCLIT
-1647 PNKHP
+1647 
-1652 WESYNAPC
+1652 
-1660 EYQNYAT
+1660 EYRRGGIVY
-1667 MNVLETDAKDSLEMT
+1667 V
-1682 PAEWEKCVSLPLD
+1682 
-1695 VQEGDFQTE
+1695 
-1704 V
+1704 

>member
-1 MKAIR
+1 MKAVR

-26 QDFWCSTLV
+26 QDYWCSTLV
-35 KGVIYGSYSVNE
+35 KGVIYGSYSVTE
-47 MFPKNFTN
+47 MFPKNYTN

-65 TKYSIYLKFYKRDMS
+65 TKYSIYLKLYKRDLS
-80 CSNYALLAYQF
+80 CSEYSLLAYQF

-99 NDLLR
+99 NELLKV
-104 SNESIVYLCDSKN
+104 NESIVYLCDTKN
-117 IYIFLQYDK
+117 IYVFLLYDK

-134 YPFDYPGVTHKRAED
+134 FPYDYNGLTPQKLDEEEKSIV
-149 QRSELEFLVL
+149 EFLVL
-159 NKVSPS
+159 NKASPS
-165 QFGCQVLCSW
+165 QFGCQVLCTW
-175 LENCLKAEKGTVESC
+175 LENCLKLEKGTVETC
-190 GIVYTKCS
+190 GIVYSKCT

-207 SENALV
+207 SESMLM

-218 LPLNAQTEGCLTPQL
+218 LPLNPQTEGCLSPQL
-233 RTAQVCNLSAEVKRP
+233 QAGQVCNLSAEVKRP
-248 SKEGPVCCLS
+248 PKE
-258 GSHTIQFQGQVD
+258 
-270 LAERY
+270 EY
-275 QALLRSCDIWTALW
+275 
-289 MGRVHAVENKQF
+289 
-301 SNNAQNTLCW
+301 
-311 FLCQDCS
+311 
-318 RVCCSAV
+318 
-325 IMTLSA
+325 
-331 ILGKRSLGS
+331 
-340 GARSDLC
+340 
-347 STVPPGSGQKY
+347 
-358 PRPTQPSVS
+358 
-367 GLRLQATKPSY
+367 
-378 QIQMCLVL
+378 
-386 HSVPLKFGMIGEHTI
+386 GMIGEHTV

-407 SVHETQVPQEQ
+407 SVHDTKALQEQ
-418 ADSAKFMAQTG
+418 AESAKFMAQTG
-429 VSGAEEWS
+429 ESGAEEWS

-461 GTHCSGPLR
+461 GTHCIGPLR
-470 ESRVCNNTALCPVHG
+470 ESRVCNNTAPCPVHG

-503 QRTRTRSCIPP
+503 HRTRTRMCAPP
-514 QYGGRAC
+514 QHGGRAC

-544 WSQWTECSVTCSNG
+544 WSSWSDCSVTCANG
-558 TQQRSRQCS
+558 TQQRTRQCS

-583 RECANPDCTANGQW
+583 RECHNPDCTANGQW
-597 NPWGHWSGCSKSC
+597 NPWGPWSGCSKSC
-610 DGGWQRRSRVCQ
+610 DGGWQRRARVCQ
-622 GAAITGQQC
+622 GAAQTGQQC
-631 EGTGEE
+631 DGNGEE
-637 VRKCSEQR
+637 VRKCSDQR

-653 PEDYAASM
+653 PEDYAVSM

-686 RCSLDHRGV
+686 RCSLDHRGM

-701 SYARCITNEYRSL
+701 SYARCITNEFRYL
-714 QQSIKGYLAKGQRM
+714 QQSGHLAKGQRM

-733 MSQVTKT
+733 MSQVTKN

-764 VTDTFKRANYVPSSD
+764 VTETFKRASYEPSSD

-794 ENKEKWEDAQQIY
+794 ENKEKWEDAQKIY
-807 PVSVELMQVIE
+807 PGAVELMQVIE
-818 DFIHIVG
+818 EFIHIVG

-833 SYLMTGNLVASIQ
+833 AYLMTGNLVASIQ
-846 KLPAV
+846 RLPAV
-851 SVLTDINFPMKGR
+851 SVMTDINFPMKGR

-878 VIPKGIFIPQSEELD
+878 VIPKGLFVSQSADME
-893 GSTVFILGTVLYK
+893 GSPVFILGTVLYK
-906 NLGLILPSPRNYT
+906 TLGLMLPSPKNHT
-919 VVNSKI
+919 VVNSKV
-925 IAVTVRPEPKIAES
+925 IAVTVRPEPKATES

-951 SMNPYCAL
+951 TMNPYCAL
-959 WDSSMILPSSC
+959 WDSNIM
-970 SNDSW
+970 NDSW
-975 GSWSTKGCKT
+975 GAWSAKGCKT

-1031 SCMALITLA
+1031 SCLALITLA
-1040 VVYAVLWRYI
+1040 VIYGVLWRYI
-1050 RSERSIILI
+1050 RSERSIILL

-1081 MGVCTM
+1081 VGVCIM

-1137 VVAIS
+1137 VVAVS

-1147 AKGYGTPQYCWLSLE
+1147 TKGYGTPLYCWLSLE

-1201 LKHRTGQMSEP
+1201 LKHRAGYDSTSLQMSEP
-1212 HTGLALKC
+1212 HTGLTLKC

-1229 ALSATTASNAINC
+1229 ALSATTASNA
-1242 KVHVSAFDFFNCALQ
+1242 
-1257 TTKQLLKHLF
+1257 
-1267 SLCMLRASLWSSCVV
+1267 MASLWSSCVV

-1344 PINVDTTGTFPNGH
+1344 PISGDATGTFPNGH

-1375 GDKRQQ
+1375 ALHKDMG
-1381 VRKSTNMTGEL
+1381 SC
-1392 GKRAA
+1392 RAA

-1404 RISLNDEEE
+1404 RISLNDEEDE
-1413 KGPEAMSYSTL
+1413 KVPEGLNYSTL
-1424 PGNIMSKVM
+1424 PGNIISKVIIQ
-1433 MKQPSGLHMPIGMS
+1433 QPSALHMPMGMGDLK
-1447 ELSDQCI
+1447 EQCMA
-1454 NDNNSDMRRTVYLCT
+1454 DSSADMRRAVYLCT
-1469 DDNLRAGD
+1469 DDAMRQSDHDMGGHD
-1477 TEMLHPQGQMLES
+1477 MEGHPAQGQMMET

-1497 GSGNVQPHMKDE
+1497 ASAAALSGQCNMPTLLKEDTKM
-1509 SKLNI
+1509 NI
-1514 GMDSLQHERLMHY
+1514 TMDTLSHERLMHY
-1527 KVNPDFNINP
+1527 KMSPDFNISP
-1537 PGMDHISVNLD
+1537 SGMDHMNVNLE
-1548 QQFAAQEHMQNI
+1548 QQYPSAPEQMQSLP
-1560 QFEPRTAVKNFLAE
+1560 FEPRTAVKNFLAE
-1574 IEENTGLSRSETGST
+1574 MEESAGLSRSETGST

-1638 NMASMDKPT
+1638 NMGSMDKAM
-1647 PNKHP
+1647 PNKNP
-1652 WESYNAPC
+1652 WESYNPAC

-1667 MNVLETDAKDSLEMT
+1667 MNVLESGTKDSLEMT
-1682 PAEWEKCVSLPLD
+1682 PAEWEKCVNLPLD

>member
-1 MKAIR
+1 MKAVR

-26 QDFWCSTLV
+26 QDYWCSTLI
-35 KGVIYGSYSVNE
+35 KGVIYGSYSVTE
-47 MFPKNFTN
+47 MFPKNYTN

-65 TKYSIYLKFYKRDMS
+65 TKYSIYLKLYKRDLS
-80 CSNYALLAYQF
+80 CSEYSLLAYQF

-99 NDLLR
+99 NELLKV
-104 SNESIVYLCDSKN
+104 NESIVYLCDSKN
-117 IYIFLQYDK
+117 IYVFLLYDK

-134 YPFDYPGVTHKRAED
+134 FPYDYNGLTPQKLDEEEKSIV
-149 QRSELEFLVL
+149 EFLVL
-159 NKVSPS
+159 NKASPS
-165 QFGCQVLCSW
+165 QFGCQVLCTW
-175 LENCLKAEKGTVESC
+175 LENCLKLEKGTVETC
-190 GIVYTKCS
+190 GIVYTKCT

-207 SENALV
+207 SESMLM

-218 LPLNAQTEGCLTPQL
+218 LPLNPQTEGCLSPQL
-233 RTAQVCNLSAEVKRP
+233 QAGQVCNLSAEVKRP
-248 SKEGPVCCLS
+248 PKE
-258 GSHTIQFQGQVD
+258 
-270 LAERY
+270 
-275 QALLRSCDIWTALW
+275 
-289 MGRVHAVENKQF
+289 
-301 SNNAQNTLCW
+301 
-311 FLCQDCS
+311 
-318 RVCCSAV
+318 
-325 IMTLSA
+325 
-331 ILGKRSLGS
+331 
-340 GARSDLC
+340 
-347 STVPPGSGQKY
+347 
-358 PRPTQPSVS
+358 
-367 GLRLQATKPSY
+367 
-378 QIQMCLVL
+378 
-386 HSVPLKFGMIGEHTI
+386 
-401 KSQRPR
+401 
-407 SVHETQVPQEQ
+407 
-418 ADSAKFMAQTG
+418 
-429 VSGAEEWS
+429 
-437 QWSSCSVTCG
+437 
-447 QGSQVRTRTCVSPY
+447 
-461 GTHCSGPLR
+461 
-470 ESRVCNNTALCPVHG
+470 VHG

-503 QRTRTRSCIPP
+503 HRTRTRMCAPP
-514 QYGGRAC
+514 QHGGRAC

-544 WSQWTECSVTCSNG
+544 WSSWSDCSVTCANG
-558 TQQRSRQCS
+558 TQQRTRQCS

-583 RECANPDCTANGQW
+583 RECHNPDCTANGQW
-597 NPWGHWSGCSKSC
+597 NPWGPWSGCSKSC
-610 DGGWQRRSRVCQ
+610 DGGWQRRVRVCQ
-622 GAAITGQQC
+622 GAAVTGQQC
-631 EGTGEE
+631 DGNGEE
-637 VRKCSEQR
+637 VRKCSDQR

-653 PEDYAASM
+653 PEDYAVSM

-686 RCSLDHRGV
+686 RCSLDYRGM

-701 SYARCITNEYRSL
+701 SYARCITNEFRYL
-714 QQSIKGYLAKGQRM
+714 QQSEVQGHLAKGQRM

-733 MSQVTKT
+733 MSQVTKN

-764 VTDTFKRANYVPSSD
+764 VTETFKRASYEPSSD

-794 ENKEKWEDAQQIY
+794 ENKEKWEDAQKIY
-807 PVSVELMQVIE
+807 PGAVELMQVIE
-818 DFIHIVG
+818 EFIHIVG

-833 SYLMTGNLVASIQ
+833 AYLMTGNLVASIQ
-846 KLPAV
+846 RLPAV
-851 SVLTDINFPMKGR
+851 SVMTDINFPMKGR

-878 VIPKGIFIPQSEELD
+878 VIPKGLFVSQSADME
-893 GSTVFILGTVLYK
+893 GSPVFILGTILYK
-906 NLGLILPSPRNYT
+906 TLGLMLPSPKNQT
-919 VVNSKI
+919 VVNSKV
-925 IAVTVRPEPKIAES
+925 IAVTVRPEPKATES
-939 HLEIELAHLANG
+939 HLEIELAHLTNG
-951 SMNPYCAL
+951 TMNPYCAL
-959 WDSSMILPSSC
+959 WDSNIM
-970 SNDSW
+970 NDSW

-1031 SCMALITLA
+1031 SCLSLITLA
-1040 VVYAVLWRYI
+1040 VIYAVLWRYI
-1050 RSERSIILI
+1050 RSERSIILL

-1081 MGVCTM
+1081 VGVCTM

-1137 VVAIS
+1137 VVAVS

-1147 AKGYGTPQYCWLSLE
+1147 TKGYGTRLYCWLSLE

-1201 LKHRTGQMSEP
+1201 LKHRAGYDSTSLQMSEP
-1212 HTGLALKC
+1212 HTGLTLKC

-1229 ALSATTASNAINC
+1229 ALSATTASNA
-1242 KVHVSAFDFFNCALQ
+1242 
-1257 TTKQLLKHLF
+1257 
-1267 SLCMLRASLWSSCVV
+1267 MASLWSSCVV

-1325 ILRREVQDA
+1325 ILRKEVQDA

-1344 PINVDTTGTFPNGH
+1344 PISGDATGTFPNGH

-1375 GDKRQQ
+1375 ALHKDMG
-1381 VRKSTNMTGEL
+1381 SC
-1392 GKRAA
+1392 RAA

-1404 RISLNDEEE
+1404 RISLNDEEDE
-1413 KGPEAMSYSTL
+1413 KIPEGLNYSTL
-1424 PGNIMSKVM
+1424 PGNIISKVIIQ
-1433 MKQPSGLHMPIGMS
+1433 QPSALHMPMGVGDLK
-1447 ELSDQCI
+1447 EQCMADS
-1454 NDNNSDMRRTVYLCT
+1454 NADMRRTVYLCT
-1469 DDNLRAGD
+1469 DDAMRQSDHDMVGHDMEGHSL
-1477 TEMLHPQGQMLES
+1477 QGQMMET

-1497 GSGNVQPHMKDE
+1497 ASAAAGSGSGNVPTLLKEDTKM
-1509 SKLNI
+1509 NI
-1514 GMDSLQHERLMHY
+1514 TMDTLPHERLMHY
-1527 KVNPDFNINP
+1527 KMSPDFNISP
-1537 PGMDHISVNLD
+1537 SGMDHMNVNLE
-1548 QQFAAQEHMQNI
+1548 QQYPSAPEQMQNLP
-1560 QFEPRTAVKNFLAE
+1560 FEPRTAVKNFLAE
-1574 IEENTGLSRSETGST
+1574 MEESAGLSRSETGST

-1638 NMASMDKPT
+1638 NMGSMCRGCHATNITPHWPCSQDKAM
-1647 PNKHP
+1647 PNKNP
-1652 WESYNAPC
+1652 WESYNPAC

-1667 MNVLETDAKDSLEMT
+1667 MNVLESDTKDSLEMT
-1682 PAEWEKCVSLPLD
+1682 PAEWEKCVNLPLD

>member
-1 MKAIR
+1 MKAVR

-26 QDFWCSTLV
+26 QDYWCSTLV
-35 KGVIYGSYSVNE
+35 KGVIYGSYSVTE
-47 MFPKNFTN
+47 MFPKNYTN

-65 TKYSIYLKFYKRDMS
+65 TKYSIYLKLYKRDLG
-80 CSNYALLAYQF
+80 CSEYSLLAYQF

-99 NDLLR
+99 NELLKV
-104 SNESIVYLCDSKN
+104 NESIVYLCDSKN
-117 IYIFLQYDK
+117 IYVFLLYDK
-126 NFVQLRRV
+126 NFAQIRRV
-134 YPFDYPGVTHKRAED
+134 FPYDYNGLTTQKLDEEEKSNV
-149 QRSELEFLVL
+149 EFLVL
-159 NKVSPS
+159 NKASPS
-165 QFGCQVLCSW
+165 QFGCQVLCTW
-175 LENCLKAEKGTVESC
+175 LENCLKLEKGTVETC
-190 GIVYTKCS
+190 GIVYTKCT

-207 SENALV
+207 SESVLM

-218 LPLNAQTEGCLTPQL
+218 LPLNPQTEGCLSPQL
-233 RTAQVCNLSAEVKRP
+233 EAGQVCNLSAEVKRP
-248 SKEGPVCCLS
+248 PKE
-258 GSHTIQFQGQVD
+258 
-270 LAERY
+270 EY
-275 QALLRSCDIWTALW
+275 
-289 MGRVHAVENKQF
+289 
-301 SNNAQNTLCW
+301 
-311 FLCQDCS
+311 
-318 RVCCSAV
+318 
-325 IMTLSA
+325 
-331 ILGKRSLGS
+331 
-340 GARSDLC
+340 
-347 STVPPGSGQKY
+347 
-358 PRPTQPSVS
+358 
-367 GLRLQATKPSY
+367 
-378 QIQMCLVL
+378 
-386 HSVPLKFGMIGEHTI
+386 GMIGEHTV

-407 SVHETQVPQEQ
+407 SVHDTKALQEQ
-418 ADSAKFMAQTG
+418 AESAKFMAQTG
-429 VSGAEEWS
+429 ESGAEEWS
-437 QWSSCSVTCG
+437 KWSSCSVTCG
-447 QGSQVRTRTCVSPY
+447 QGSQVRTRTCVTPY
-461 GTHCSGPLR
+461 GTHCIGPLR
-470 ESRVCNNTALCPVHG
+470 ESRVCNNTAPCPVHG

-503 QRTRTRSCIPP
+503 HRTRTRSCAPP
-514 QYGGRAC
+514 QHGGRAC

-544 WSQWTECSVTCSNG
+544 WSSWSDCSVTCANG
-558 TQQRSRQCS
+558 TQQRTRQCS

-583 RECANPDCTANGQW
+583 RECHNPDCTANGQW
-597 NPWGHWSGCSKSC
+597 NPWGPWSGCSKSC
-610 DGGWQRRSRVCQ
+610 DSGWKRRARVCQ
-622 GAAITGQQC
+622 GAAVTGQQC
-631 EGTGEE
+631 DGNREE

-653 PEDYAASM
+653 PEDYAVSM

-686 RCSLDHRGV
+686 RCSLDHRGM

-701 SYARCITNEYRSL
+701 SYARCITNEFRYL
-714 QQSIKGYLAKGQRM
+714 QQSFLEVQGHLAKGQRM

-733 MSQVTKT
+733 MSQVTKN
-740 LLDLTQRRNFYAGD
+740 LLDLTQRKNFYAGD

-764 VTDTFKRANYVPSSD
+764 VTETFKRASYAPSSD

-794 ENKEKWEDAQQIY
+794 ENKEKWEDAHKIY
-807 PVSVELMQVIE
+807 PGAVELMQVIE
-818 DFIHIVG
+818 EFIHIVG
-825 LGMKDFHN
+825 LGMNDFHN
-833 SYLMTGNLVASIQ
+833 AYLMTGNLVASIQ
-846 KLPAV
+846 RLPAV
-851 SVLTDINFPMKGR
+851 SVMTDINFPMKGR

-878 VIPKGIFIPQSEELD
+878 VIPKGLFVSQSADME
-893 GSTVFILGTVLYK
+893 GSPVFILGTVLYK
-906 NLGLILPSPRNYT
+906 TLGLMLPSPKNHT
-919 VVNSKI
+919 VVNSKV
-925 IAVTVRPEPKIAES
+925 IAVTVRPEPKTTES
-939 HLEIELAHLANG
+939 QLEIELAHLANG
-951 SMNPYCAL
+951 TMNPYCAL
-959 WDSSMILPSSC
+959 WDSNIM
-970 SNDSW
+970 NDSW
-975 GSWSTKGCKT
+975 GAWSSKGCKT

-1005 LAQQPREITME
+1005 LAQQPREISME

-1031 SCMALITLA
+1031 SCLSLITLT
-1040 VVYAVLWRYI
+1040 VIYIVLWRYI
-1050 RSERSIILI
+1050 RSERSIILL

-1081 MGVCTM
+1081 AGVCVM

-1137 VVAIS
+1137 VVAVS

-1147 AKGYGTPQYCWLSLE
+1147 TKGYGTPLYCWLSLE

-1201 LKHRTGQMSEP
+1201 LKHRAGYDSQ
-1212 HTGLALKC
+1212 
-1220 AKCGVVSTT
+1220 
-1229 ALSATTASNAINC
+1229 
-1242 KVHVSAFDFFNCALQ
+1242 
-1257 TTKQLLKHLF
+1257 
-1267 SLCMLRASLWSSCVV
+1267 SLASLWSSCVV

-1325 ILRREVQDA
+1325 VLRREVQDA
-1334 FRCRLRNCQD
+1334 LRCRLRNCQD
-1344 PINVDTTGTFPNGH
+1344 PISGDATGTFPNGH

-1375 GDKRQQ
+1375 EKHQLMGVSLCPAALHKDMG
-1381 VRKSTNMTGEL
+1381 SC
-1392 GKRAA
+1392 RAA

-1404 RISLNDEEE
+1404 RISLNDEEDE
-1413 KGPEAMSYSTL
+1413 KLPEGLNYSTL
-1424 PGNIMSKVM
+1424 PGNIISKVIIQ
-1433 MKQPSGLHMPIGMS
+1433 QPSAMHMPMGVGDLKEQQCMVDS
-1447 ELSDQCI
+1447 NAEL
-1454 NDNNSDMRRTVYLCT
+1454 RRAVYLCT
-1469 DDNLRAGD
+1469 DDAMRQSDHDMGGHDMEGHA
-1477 TEMLHPQGQMLES
+1477 MQAQMMET

-1497 GSGNVQPHMKDE
+1497 ASAVVSGSGTLLKDDN
-1509 SKLNI
+1509 KMNI
-1514 GMDSLQHERLMHY
+1514 NMDTLPHERLMHY
-1527 KVNPDFNINP
+1527 KMSPDFNMSP
-1537 PGMDHISVNLD
+1537 SGMDHMNVNLE
-1548 QQFAAQEHMQNI
+1548 QQYPSAPEQMQNLP
-1560 QFEPRTAVKNFLAE
+1560 FEPRTAVKNFLAE
-1574 IEENTGLSRSETGST
+1574 MEESAGLSRSETGST

-1598 KSRYSDL
+1598 KSRYSDM

-1638 NMASMDKPT
+1638 NMGSMSSRRGSHATNITPHWPCSQDKAM
-1647 PNKHP
+1647 PNKNP
-1652 WESYNAPC
+1652 WESYNPAC

-1667 MNVLETDAKDSLEMT
+1667 MNVLESDTKDSLEMT
-1682 PAEWEKCVSLPLD
+1682 PAEWEKCVNLPLD

>member
-35 KGVIYGSYSVNE
+35 KGVIYGSFSVSE
-47 MFPKNFTN
+47 MFPKNYTN

-65 TKYSIYLKFYKRDMS
+65 TKYSIYLKLYKQNLS
-80 CSNYALLAYQF
+80 CSEFSLLAYQF
-91 DHYSHEKI
+91 DHFSHEKI
-99 NDLLR
+99 SELLR
-104 SNESIVYLCDSKN
+104 SNQSIVYLCDTN
-117 IYIFLQYDK
+117 NVYVFLQYDK
-126 NFVQLRRV
+126 NFVQIRRV
-134 YPFDYPGVTHKRAED
+134 FPFDYNGLAAKKPDEEQKSVV
-149 QRSELEFLVL
+149 EFVVL
-159 NKVSPS
+159 NKASPS
-165 QFGCQVLCSW
+165 QFGCQVLCTW
-175 LENCLKAEKGTVESC
+175 LENCLKGERGAAESC
-190 GIVYTKCS
+190 GIVYAKCT
-198 CPQHLGDGE
+198 CPQHLGNGE
-207 SENALV
+207 SENVLM

-218 LPLNAQTEGCLTPQL
+218 LPLNPQTEG
-233 RTAQVCNLSAEVKRP
+233 
-248 SKEGPVCCLS
+248 
-258 GSHTIQFQGQVD
+258 
-270 LAERY
+270 
-275 QALLRSCDIWTALW
+275 
-289 MGRVHAVENKQF
+289 
-301 SNNAQNTLCW
+301 
-311 FLCQDCS
+311 
-318 RVCCSAV
+318 
-325 IMTLSA
+325 
-331 ILGKRSLGS
+331 
-340 GARSDLC
+340 
-347 STVPPGSGQKY
+347 
-358 PRPTQPSVS
+358 
-367 GLRLQATKPSY
+367 
-378 QIQMCLVL
+378 
-386 HSVPLKFGMIGEHTI
+386 
-401 KSQRPR
+401 
-407 SVHETQVPQEQ
+407 
-418 ADSAKFMAQTG
+418 
-429 VSGAEEWS
+429 
-437 QWSSCSVTCG
+437 SCSVTCG

-503 QRTRTRSCIPP
+503 HRTRTRMCIPP
-514 QYGGRAC
+514 QHGGRAC
-521 DGPETQTKL
+521 DGPETQSKL

-544 WSQWTECSVTCSNG
+544 WSPWSDCSVTCANG
-558 TQQRSRQCS
+558 TQQRTRQCS

-583 RECANPDCTANGQW
+583 RECYNPDSNGQW
-597 NPWGHWSGCSKSC
+597 NPWGPWSGCSKSC
-610 DGGWQRRSRVCQ
+610 DGGWQRRVRVCQ
-622 GAAITGQQC
+622 GAATTGQQC
-631 EGTGEE
+631 DGTGEE
-637 VRKCSEQR
+637 VRKCSDQR

-653 PEDYAASM
+653 PEDYAVTM
-661 VWRRTPSGELAF
+661 LWRRTPSGELAF
-673 NRCPP
+673 NRCPQ

-695 AFWEQP
+695 AYWEQP
-701 SYARCITNEYRSL
+701 SYARCIAHEYRYL
-714 QQSIKGYLAKGQRM
+714 QQSVQGHLAKGQRM

-733 MSQVTKT
+733 MSQVTKV

-764 VTDTFKRANYVPSSD
+764 VTDTFKRASYEPSSD

-794 ENKEKWEDAQQIY
+794 ENREKWADAQQVGLA
-807 PVSVELMQVIE
+807 PTDAATTFLLVE
-818 DFIHIVG
+818 FIHIVG

-833 SYLMTGNLVASIQ
+833 AYLMTGNLVASIQ
-846 KLPAV
+846 RLPAV
-851 SVLTDINFPMKGR
+851 SMMTDINFPMKGR

-878 VIPKGIFIPQSEELD
+878 VIPKGIFIPQSAGEA
-893 GSTVFILGTVLYK
+893 TPQ
-906 NLGLILPSPRNYT
+906 NLLIRFPHFSSLNNT
-919 VVNSKI
+919 AVNSKV
-925 IAVTVRPEPKIAES
+925 IAVTVRPETKISEAQ
-939 HLEIELAHLANG
+939 LEIELAHLANG
-951 SMNPYCAL
+951 TMNPFCAL
-959 WDSSMILPSSC
+959 WDSSIT
-970 SNDSW
+970 NDSW
-975 GSWSTKGCKT
+975 GTWSSKGCKT

-1005 LAQQPREITME
+1005 LAQHME

-1031 SCMALITLA
+1031 SCLALITLA
-1040 VVYAVLWRYI
+1040 VVYGVLWRYI

-1081 MGVCTM
+1081 AGVCTM

-1201 LKHRTGQMSEP
+1201 LKHRAG
-1212 HTGLALKC
+1212 
-1220 AKCGVVSTT
+1220 
-1229 ALSATTASNAINC
+1229 
-1242 KVHVSAFDFFNCALQ
+1242 
-1257 TTKQLLKHLF
+1257 
-1267 SLCMLRASLWSSCVV
+1267 ASLWSSCVV

-1325 ILRREVQDA
+1325 VLRREVQDA

-1344 PINVDTTGTFPNGH
+1344 PITGDATGTFPNALH
-1358 AQIMTDFEKD
+1358 KD
-1368 VDIACRS
+1368 MGSC
-1375 GDKRQQ
+1375 
-1381 VRKSTNMTGEL
+1381 
-1392 GKRAA
+1392 RAA

-1413 KGPEAMSYSTL
+1413 KGPETLNYSTL
-1424 PGNIMSKVM
+1424 PGNIMSKVIIQ
-1433 MKQPSGLHMPIGMS
+1433 QPSGLHMSMGMGDLGDQRLGDSTS
-1447 ELSDQCI
+1447 EMASAA
-1454 NDNNSDMRRTVYLCT
+1454 T
-1469 DDNLRAGD
+1469 AGAAATSSGVGSVPTLLKEDSKMNIPMD
-1477 TEMLHPQGQMLES
+1477 TLP
-1490 DYIVMPR
+1490 
-1497 GSGNVQPHMKDE
+1497 
-1509 SKLNI
+1509 
-1514 GMDSLQHERLMHY
+1514 HERLMHY
-1527 KVNPDFNINP
+1527 KVSPDFNMSP
-1537 PGMDHISVNLD
+1537 PGMEHMTMGLE
-1548 QQFAAQEHMQNI
+1548 QQFPGAGEHMQSLP
-1560 QFEPRTAVKNFLAE
+1560 FEPRTAVKNFLAE
-1574 IEENTGLSRSETGST
+1574 MEESGGLSKSETGST
-1589 ISMSSLERR
+1589 ISMSSLECR
-1598 KSRYSDL
+1598 KPL
-1605 DFEKVMHTRKRHME
+1605 PLQKVMHTRKRHME

-1638 NMASMDKPT
+1638 NMGSM
-1647 PNKHP
+1647 
-1652 WESYNAPC
+1652 
-1660 EYQNYAT
+1660 
-1667 MNVLETDAKDSLEMT
+1667 
-1682 PAEWEKCVSLPLD
+1682 VSKKKKKRGLAGWRRIFFFFFWP
-1695 VQEGDFQTE
+1695 VRRGKRERHI
-1704 V
+1704 

>member
-1 MKAIR
+1 MKAVR

-26 QDFWCSTLV
+26 QDYWCSTLV
-35 KGVIYGSYSVNE
+35 KGVIYGSYSVTE
-47 MFPKNFTN
+47 MFPKNYTN

-65 TKYSIYLKFYKRDMS
+65 TKYSIYLKLYKQDLS
-80 CSNYALLAYQF
+80 CSEYSLLAYQF

-99 NDLLR
+99 NELLR
-104 SNESIVYLCDSKN
+104 VNESIVYLCDSKN
-117 IYIFLQYDK
+117 IYVFLLYDK

-134 YPFDYPGVTHKRAED
+134 FPYDYNGLTPQKLDEEEKSIV
-149 QRSELEFLVL
+149 EFLVL
-159 NKVSPS
+159 NKASPS
-165 QFGCQVLCSW
+165 QFGCQVLCTW
-175 LENCLKAEKGTVESC
+175 LENCLKLEKGTVETC
-190 GIVYTKCS
+190 GIVYTKCT

-207 SENALV
+207 SESMLM

-218 LPLNAQTEGCLTPQL
+218 LPLNPQTEGCLSPQL
-233 RTAQVCNLSAEVKRP
+233 QAGQVCNLSAEVKRP
-248 SKEGPVCCLS
+248 PKE
-258 GSHTIQFQGQVD
+258 
-270 LAERY
+270 
-275 QALLRSCDIWTALW
+275 
-289 MGRVHAVENKQF
+289 
-301 SNNAQNTLCW
+301 
-311 FLCQDCS
+311 
-318 RVCCSAV
+318 
-325 IMTLSA
+325 
-331 ILGKRSLGS
+331 
-340 GARSDLC
+340 
-347 STVPPGSGQKY
+347 
-358 PRPTQPSVS
+358 
-367 GLRLQATKPSY
+367 
-378 QIQMCLVL
+378 
-386 HSVPLKFGMIGEHTI
+386 
-401 KSQRPR
+401 
-407 SVHETQVPQEQ
+407 
-418 ADSAKFMAQTG
+418 
-429 VSGAEEWS
+429 
-437 QWSSCSVTCG
+437 
-447 QGSQVRTRTCVSPY
+447 
-461 GTHCSGPLR
+461 
-470 ESRVCNNTALCPVHG
+470 VHG

-503 QRTRTRSCIPP
+503 HRTRTRMCAPP
-514 QYGGRAC
+514 QHGGRAC

-544 WSQWTECSVTCSNG
+544 WSSWSDCSVTCANG
-558 TQQRSRQCS
+558 TQQRTRQCS

-583 RECANPDCTANGQW
+583 RECHNPDCTANGQW
-597 NPWGHWSGCSKSC
+597 NPWGPWSGCSKSC
-610 DGGWQRRSRVCQ
+610 DGGWQRRARVCQ
-622 GAAITGQQC
+622 GAAVTGQQC
-631 EGTGEE
+631 DGTGEE
-637 VRKCSEQR
+637 VRKCSDQR

-653 PEDYAASM
+653 PEDYAVSM

-686 RCSLDHRGV
+686 RCSLDHRGM

-701 SYARCITNEYRSL
+701 SYARCITNEFRYL
-714 QQSIKGYLAKGQRM
+714 QQSEVQGHLAKGQRM

-733 MSQVTKT
+733 MSQVTKN

-764 VTDTFKRANYVPSSD
+764 VTETFKRASYEPSSD

-794 ENKEKWEDAQQIY
+794 ENKEKWEDAQKIY
-807 PVSVELMQVIE
+807 PGAVELMQVIE
-818 DFIHIVG
+818 EFIHIVG

-833 SYLMTGNLVASIQ
+833 AYLMTGNLVASIQ
-846 KLPAV
+846 RLPAV
-851 SVLTDINFPMKGR
+851 SVMTDINFPMKGR

-878 VIPKGIFIPQSEELD
+878 VIPKGLFVSQSADME
-893 GSTVFILGTVLYK
+893 GSPVFILGTVLYK
-906 NLGLILPSPRNYT
+906 TLGLMLPSPKNHT
-919 VVNSKI
+919 VVNSKV
-925 IAVTVRPEPKIAES
+925 IAVTVRPEPRATES

-951 SMNPYCAL
+951 TMHPYCAL
-959 WDSSMILPSSC
+959 WDSNVM
-970 SNDSW
+970 NDSW
-975 GSWSTKGCKT
+975 GAWSAKGCKT

-1031 SCMALITLA
+1031 SCLALITLA
-1040 VVYAVLWRYI
+1040 VIYAVLWRYI
-1050 RSERSIILI
+1050 RSERSIILL

-1081 MGVCTM
+1081 AGVCIM

-1137 VVAIS
+1137 VVAVS

-1147 AKGYGTPQYCWLSLE
+1147 TKGYGTPLYCWLSLE

-1201 LKHRTGQMSEP
+1201 LKHRAGYDSTSLQMSEP
-1212 HTGLALKC
+1212 HTGLTLKC

-1229 ALSATTASNAINC
+1229 ALSATTASNA
-1242 KVHVSAFDFFNCALQ
+1242 
-1257 TTKQLLKHLF
+1257 
-1267 SLCMLRASLWSSCVV
+1267 MASLWSSCVV

-1344 PINVDTTGTFPNGH
+1344 PISGDATGTFPNGH

-1375 GDKRQQ
+1375 ALHKDMG
-1381 VRKSTNMTGEL
+1381 SC
-1392 GKRAA
+1392 RAA

-1404 RISLNDEEE
+1404 RISLNDEEDE
-1413 KGPEAMSYSTL
+1413 KAPEGLNYSTL
-1424 PGNIMSKVM
+1424 PGNIISKVLIQ
-1433 MKQPSGLHMPIGMS
+1433 QPSALHMPMS
-1447 ELSDQCI
+1447 VGELKEQCMVDS
-1454 NDNNSDMRRTVYLCT
+1454 NVDMRRTVYLCT
-1469 DDNLRAGD
+1469 DDALRKSDQDMGGHDMDGHSA
-1477 TEMLHPQGQMLES
+1477 QGQMMET

-1497 GSGNVQPHMKDE
+1497 ASAAAMSGVGNVPTLLKEDTKM
-1509 SKLNI
+1509 NI
-1514 GMDSLQHERLMHY
+1514 TMDTLSHERLMHY
-1527 KVNPDFNINP
+1527 KMSPDFNISP
-1537 PGMDHISVNLD
+1537 SGMDHMNVNLE
-1548 QQFAAQEHMQNI
+1548 QQYPGAPEQMQNLP
-1560 QFEPRTAVKNFLAE
+1560 FEPRTAVKNFLAE
-1574 IEENTGLSRSETGST
+1574 MEESAGLSRSETGST

-1638 NMASMDKPT
+1638 NMGSMDKAM
-1647 PNKHP
+1647 PNKNP
-1652 WESYNAPC
+1652 WESYNPAC

-1667 MNVLETDAKDSLEMT
+1667 MNVLESDTKDSLEMT
-1682 PAEWEKCVSLPLD
+1682 PAEWEKCVNLPLD

>member
-1 MKAIR
+1 MKAVR

-26 QDFWCSTLV
+26 QDYWCSTLV
-35 KGVIYGSYSVNE
+35 KGVIYGSYSVTE
-47 MFPKNFTN
+47 MFPKNYTN

-65 TKYSIYLKFYKRDMS
+65 TKYSIYLKLYKRDLS
-80 CSNYALLAYQF
+80 CSEYSLLAYQF

-99 NDLLR
+99 NELLKV
-104 SNESIVYLCDSKN
+104 NESIVYLCDSKN
-117 IYIFLQYDK
+117 IYIFLLYDK

-134 YPFDYPGVTHKRAED
+134 FPYDYNGLTPQKLDEEEKSNV
-149 QRSELEFLVL
+149 EFLVL
-159 NKVSPS
+159 NKASPS
-165 QFGCQVLCSW
+165 QFGCQVLCTW
-175 LENCLKAEKGTVESC
+175 LENCLKLEKGTVETC
-190 GIVYTKCS
+190 GIVYTKCT

-207 SENALV
+207 SESMLM

-218 LPLNAQTEGCLTPQL
+218 LPLNPQTEGCLSPQL
-233 RTAQVCNLSAEVKRP
+233 QAGQICNLSAEVKRP
-248 SKEGPVCCLS
+248 AKE
-258 GSHTIQFQGQVD
+258 
-270 LAERY
+270 
-275 QALLRSCDIWTALW
+275 
-289 MGRVHAVENKQF
+289 
-301 SNNAQNTLCW
+301 
-311 FLCQDCS
+311 
-318 RVCCSAV
+318 
-325 IMTLSA
+325 
-331 ILGKRSLGS
+331 
-340 GARSDLC
+340 
-347 STVPPGSGQKY
+347 
-358 PRPTQPSVS
+358 
-367 GLRLQATKPSY
+367 
-378 QIQMCLVL
+378 
-386 HSVPLKFGMIGEHTI
+386 
-401 KSQRPR
+401 
-407 SVHETQVPQEQ
+407 
-418 ADSAKFMAQTG
+418 
-429 VSGAEEWS
+429 
-437 QWSSCSVTCG
+437 
-447 QGSQVRTRTCVSPY
+447 
-461 GTHCSGPLR
+461 
-470 ESRVCNNTALCPVHG
+470 VHG

-503 QRTRTRSCIPP
+503 HRTRTRMCAPP
-514 QYGGRAC
+514 QHGGRAC

-544 WSQWTECSVTCSNG
+544 WSSWSDCSVTCANG
-558 TQQRSRQCS
+558 TQQRTRQCS

-583 RECANPDCTANGQW
+583 RECHNPDCTANGQW
-597 NPWGHWSGCSKSC
+597 NPWGPWSGCSKSC
-610 DGGWQRRSRVCQ
+610 DGGWQRRARVCQ
-622 GAAITGQQC
+622 GAAQTGQQC
-631 EGTGEE
+631 DGTGEE
-637 VRKCSEQR
+637 VRKCSDQR

-653 PEDYAASM
+653 PEDYAVSM

-673 NRCPP
+673 NRCPA

-686 RCSLDHRGV
+686 RCSLDHRGM
-695 AFWEQP
+695 AYWEQP
-701 SYARCITNEYRSL
+701 SYARCITNEFRYL
-714 QQSIKGYLAKGQRM
+714 QQSEVQGHLAKGQRM

-733 MSQVTKT
+733 MSLVTKN

-764 VTDTFKRANYVPSSD
+764 VTETFKRASYEPSSD

-794 ENKEKWEDAQQIY
+794 ENKEKWEDAQKIY
-807 PVSVELMQVIE
+807 PGAVELMQVIE
-818 DFIHIVG
+818 EFIHIVG

-833 SYLMTGNLVASIQ
+833 AYLMTGNLVASIQ
-846 KLPAV
+846 RLPAV
-851 SVLTDINFPMKGR
+851 SVMTDINFPMKGR

-878 VIPKGIFIPQSEELD
+878 VIPKGLFVSQSAEME
-893 GSTVFILGTVLYK
+893 GSPVFILGTVLYK
-906 NLGLILPSPRNYT
+906 TLGLMLPSPKNHT
-919 VVNSKI
+919 VVNSKV
-925 IAVTVRPEPKIAES
+925 IAVTVRPEPKATDT

-951 SMNPYCAL
+951 TMNPYCAL
-959 WDSSMILPSSC
+959 WDSSIM
-970 SNDSW
+970 NDSW
-975 GSWSTKGCKT
+975 GAWSARGCRT

-1005 LAQQPREITME
+1005 LAHQPREITME

-1031 SCMALITLA
+1031 SCLSLITLA
-1040 VVYAVLWRYI
+1040 VIYGVLWRYI
-1050 RSERSIILI
+1050 RSERSIILL

-1081 MGVCTM
+1081 VGVCAM
-1087 TTAFLHFFFLASF
+1087 TTALLHFFFLASF

-1137 VVAIS
+1137 VVAVS

-1147 AKGYGTPQYCWLSLE
+1147 TKGYGTPLYCWLSLE

-1201 LKHRTGQMSEP
+1201 LKHRAGYDSASLQMSEP
-1212 HTGLALKC
+1212 HTGLTLKC

-1229 ALSATTASNAINC
+1229 ALSATTASNA
-1242 KVHVSAFDFFNCALQ
+1242 
-1257 TTKQLLKHLF
+1257 
-1267 SLCMLRASLWSSCVV
+1267 MASLWSSCVV

-1325 ILRREVQDA
+1325 VLRKEVQDS

-1344 PINVDTTGTFPNGH
+1344 PISGDATGTFPNGH

-1375 GDKRQQ
+1375 ALHKDMG
-1381 VRKSTNMTGEL
+1381 SC
-1392 GKRAA
+1392 RA
-1397 TITGTLS
+1397 TSITGTLS
-1404 RISLNDEEE
+1404 RISLNDEEDE
-1413 KGPEAMSYSTL
+1413 KLPEGLNYSTL
-1424 PGNIMSKVM
+1424 PGNIISKVIIQ
-1433 MKQPSGLHMPIGMS
+1433 QPSALHMPMGMGDLK
-1447 ELSDQCI
+1447 EQCMG
-1454 NDNNSDMRRTVYLCT
+1454 DGGDMRRAVYLCT
-1469 DDNLRAGD
+1469 DDAMRQSDHDMEGHSL
-1477 TEMLHPQGQMLES
+1477 QGQMMET

-1497 GSGNVQPHMKDE
+1497 ASAAAVSGSGNMNTLLKEDT
-1509 SKLNI
+1509 KMNI
-1514 GMDSLQHERLMHY
+1514 TMDTLPHERLMHY
-1527 KVNPDFNINP
+1527 KMSPDFNISP
-1537 PGMDHISVNLD
+1537 SGMDHMNVNLE
-1548 QQFAAQEHMQNI
+1548 QQYPSAPEQMQNLP
-1560 QFEPRTAVKNFLAE
+1560 FEPRTAVKNFLAE
-1574 IEENTGLSRSETGST
+1574 MEESAGLSRSETGST

-1638 NMASMDKPT
+1638 NMGTMFSCRGCHATNVTPHWPCSQDKAM
-1647 PNKHP
+1647 PNKNP
-1652 WESYNAPC
+1652 WESYNPAC

-1667 MNVLETDAKDSLEMT
+1667 MNVLGSDTKDSLEMT
-1682 PAEWEKCVSLPLD
+1682 PAEWEKCVNLPLE

>member
-1 MKAIR
+1 MKAVR

-26 QDFWCSTLV
+26 QDYWCSTLV
-35 KGVIYGSYSVNE
+35 KGVIYGSYSVTE
-47 MFPKNFTN
+47 MFPKNYTN

-65 TKYSIYLKFYKRDMS
+65 TKYSIYLKLYKRDLS
-80 CSNYALLAYQF
+80 CSEYSLLAYQF

-99 NDLLR
+99 NELLKV
-104 SNESIVYLCDSKN
+104 NESIVYLCDTKN
-117 IYIFLQYDK
+117 IYVFLLYDK

-134 YPFDYPGVTHKRAED
+134 FPYDYNGLTPQKLDEEEKSIV
-149 QRSELEFLVL
+149 EFLVL
-159 NKVSPS
+159 NKASPS
-165 QFGCQVLCSW
+165 QFGCQVLCTW
-175 LENCLKAEKGTVESC
+175 LENCLKLEKGTVETC
-190 GIVYTKCS
+190 GIVYSKCT

-207 SENALV
+207 SESMLM

-218 LPLNAQTEGCLTPQL
+218 LPLNPQTEGCLSPQL
-233 RTAQVCNLSAEVKRP
+233 QAGQVCNLSAEVKRP
-248 SKEGPVCCLS
+248 PKE
-258 GSHTIQFQGQVD
+258 
-270 LAERY
+270 EY
-275 QALLRSCDIWTALW
+275 
-289 MGRVHAVENKQF
+289 
-301 SNNAQNTLCW
+301 
-311 FLCQDCS
+311 
-318 RVCCSAV
+318 
-325 IMTLSA
+325 
-331 ILGKRSLGS
+331 
-340 GARSDLC
+340 
-347 STVPPGSGQKY
+347 
-358 PRPTQPSVS
+358 
-367 GLRLQATKPSY
+367 
-378 QIQMCLVL
+378 
-386 HSVPLKFGMIGEHTI
+386 GMIGEHTV

-407 SVHETQVPQEQ
+407 SVHDTKALQEQ
-418 ADSAKFMAQTG
+418 AESAKFMAQTG
-429 VSGAEEWS
+429 ETGAEEWS

-461 GTHCSGPLR
+461 GTHCIGPLR
-470 ESRVCNNTALCPVHG
+470 ESRVCNNTAPCPVHG

-503 QRTRTRSCIPP
+503 HRTRTRMCAPP
-514 QYGGRAC
+514 QHGGRAC

-544 WSQWTECSVTCSNG
+544 WSSWSDCSVTCANG
-558 TQQRSRQCS
+558 TQQRTRQCS

-583 RECANPDCTANGQW
+583 RECHNPDCTANGQW
-597 NPWGHWSGCSKSC
+597 NPWGPWSGCSKSC
-610 DGGWQRRSRVCQ
+610 DGGWQRRVRVCQ
-622 GAAITGQQC
+622 GLAVTGQQC
-631 EGTGEE
+631 DGNGEE
-637 VRKCSEQR
+637 VRKCSDQR

-653 PEDYAASM
+653 PEDYAVSM

-686 RCSLDHRGV
+686 RCSLDHRGM

-701 SYARCITNEYRSL
+701 SYARCITNEFRYL
-714 QQSIKGYLAKGQRM
+714 QQSVQGHLAKGQRM

-733 MSQVTKT
+733 MSQVTKN

-764 VTDTFKRANYVPSSD
+764 VTETFKRASYEPSSD

-794 ENKEKWEDAQQIY
+794 ENKEKWEDAQKIY
-807 PVSVELMQVIE
+807 PGAVELMQVIE
-818 DFIHIVG
+818 EFIHIVG

-833 SYLMTGNLVASIQ
+833 AYLMTGNLVASIQ
-846 KLPAV
+846 RLPAV
-851 SVLTDINFPMKGR
+851 SVMTDINFPMKGR

-878 VIPKGIFIPQSEELD
+878 VIPKGLFVSQSADME
-893 GSTVFILGTVLYK
+893 GSPVFILGTVLYK
-906 NLGLILPSPRNYT
+906 TLGLMLPSPKNHT
-919 VVNSKI
+919 VVNSKV
-925 IAVTVRPEPKIAES
+925 IAVTVRPEPKATES

-951 SMNPYCAL
+951 TMNPYCAL
-959 WDSSMILPSSC
+959 WDSNIM
-970 SNDSW
+970 NDSW
-975 GSWSTKGCKT
+975 GAWSAKGCKT

-1031 SCMALITLA
+1031 SCLALITLA
-1040 VVYAVLWRYI
+1040 VIYAVLWRYI
-1050 RSERSIILI
+1050 RSERSIILL

-1081 MGVCTM
+1081 VGVCIM

-1137 VVAIS
+1137 VVAVS

-1147 AKGYGTPQYCWLSLE
+1147 TKGYGTPLYCWLSLE

-1201 LKHRTGQMSEP
+1201 LKHRAGQMSEP
-1212 HTGLALKC
+1212 HTGLTLKC

-1229 ALSATTASNAINC
+1229 ALSATTASNA
-1242 KVHVSAFDFFNCALQ
+1242 
-1257 TTKQLLKHLF
+1257 
-1267 SLCMLRASLWSSCVV
+1267 MASLWSSCVV

-1344 PINVDTTGTFPNGH
+1344 PISGDATGTFPNGH

-1375 GDKRQQ
+1375 ALHKDMG
-1381 VRKSTNMTGEL
+1381 SC
-1392 GKRAA
+1392 RAA

-1404 RISLNDEEE
+1404 RISLNDEEDE
-1413 KGPEAMSYSTL
+1413 KVPEGLNYSTL
-1424 PGNIMSKVM
+1424 PGNIISKVIIQ
-1433 MKQPSGLHMPIGMS
+1433 QPSALHMSMGVGDLK
-1447 ELSDQCI
+1447 EQCMA
-1454 NDNNSDMRRTVYLCT
+1454 DGGTDLRRAVYLCT
-1469 DDNLRAGD
+1469 DDAMRQSDHDMGGHHD
-1477 TEMLHPQGQMLES
+1477 MEGHPAQGQMMET

-1497 GSGNVQPHMKDE
+1497 ASAAALSGQCNMPTLLKEDTKM
-1509 SKLNI
+1509 NI
-1514 GMDSLQHERLMHY
+1514 TMDTLSHERLMHY
-1527 KVNPDFNINP
+1527 KMSPDFNISP
-1537 PGMDHISVNLD
+1537 SGLDHMNVNLE
-1548 QQFAAQEHMQNI
+1548 QQYPSAPEQMQNLP
-1560 QFEPRTAVKNFLAE
+1560 FEPRTAVKNFLAE
-1574 IEENTGLSRSETGST
+1574 MEESAGLSRSETGST

-1638 NMASMDKPT
+1638 NMGSMDKAM
-1647 PNKHP
+1647 PNKNP
-1652 WESYNAPC
+1652 WESYNPAC

-1667 MNVLETDAKDSLEMT
+1667 MNVLESGTKDSLEMT
-1682 PAEWEKCVSLPLD
+1682 PAEWEKCVNLPLD

>member
-1 MKAIR
+1 MKAVR

-26 QDFWCSTLV
+26 QDYWCSTLV
-35 KGVIYGSYSVNE
+35 KGVIYGSYSVTE
-47 MFPKNFTN
+47 MFPKNYTN

-65 TKYSIYLKFYKRDMS
+65 TKYSIYLKLFKRDLS
-80 CSNYALLAYQF
+80 CSEYSLLAYQF

-99 NDLLR
+99 NELLKA
-104 SNESIVYLCDSKN
+104 NESIVYLCDSKN
-117 IYIFLQYDK
+117 NYIFLLYDK

-134 YPFDYPGVTHKRAED
+134 FPYDYNGLTPLKLDEEEKSIV
-149 QRSELEFLVL
+149 EFLVL
-159 NKVSPS
+159 NKASPS

-175 LENCLKAEKGTVESC
+175 LENCLKAEKGTVETC
-190 GIVYTKCS
+190 GIVYTKCT

-207 SENALV
+207 SESMLM

-218 LPLNAQTEGCLTPQL
+218 LPLNPQTEGCLSPQL
-233 RTAQVCNLSAEVKRP
+233 HAGQICNLSAEVKRP
-248 SKEGPVCCLS
+248 PKE
-258 GSHTIQFQGQVD
+258 
-270 LAERY
+270 
-275 QALLRSCDIWTALW
+275 
-289 MGRVHAVENKQF
+289 
-301 SNNAQNTLCW
+301 
-311 FLCQDCS
+311 
-318 RVCCSAV
+318 
-325 IMTLSA
+325 
-331 ILGKRSLGS
+331 
-340 GARSDLC
+340 
-347 STVPPGSGQKY
+347 
-358 PRPTQPSVS
+358 
-367 GLRLQATKPSY
+367 
-378 QIQMCLVL
+378 
-386 HSVPLKFGMIGEHTI
+386 
-401 KSQRPR
+401 
-407 SVHETQVPQEQ
+407 
-418 ADSAKFMAQTG
+418 
-429 VSGAEEWS
+429 
-437 QWSSCSVTCG
+437 
-447 QGSQVRTRTCVSPY
+447 
-461 GTHCSGPLR
+461 
-470 ESRVCNNTALCPVHG
+470 
-485 VWEEWS
+485 
-491 PWSLCSFTCGRG
+491 
-503 QRTRTRSCIPP
+503 
-514 QYGGRAC
+514 
-521 DGPETQTKL
+521 
-530 CNIALCPVDGQWQE
+530 
-544 WSQWTECSVTCSNG
+544 
-558 TQQRSRQCS
+558 
-567 AAAHGGS
+567 
-574 ECRGHWAES
+574 
-583 RECANPDCTANGQW
+583 ANGQW
-597 NPWGHWSGCSKSC
+597 NPWGPWSGCSKSC
-610 DGGWQRRSRVCQ
+610 DGGWQRRARVCQ
-622 GAAITGQQC
+622 GAAVTGQQC
-631 EGTGEE
+631 DGTGEE

-653 PEDYAASM
+653 PEDYAVSM

-686 RCSLDHRGV
+686 RCSLDHRGM

-701 SYARCITNEYRSL
+701 SYARCITNEFRYL
-714 QQSIKGYLAKGQRM
+714 QQSVQGHLAKGQRM

-733 MSQVTKT
+733 MSQVTKN
-740 LLDLTQRRNFYAGD
+740 LLDLTQRKNFYAGD

-764 VTDTFKRANYVPSSD
+764 VTETFKRASYEPSSD

-794 ENKEKWEDAQQIY
+794 ENKEKWEDAQKIY
-807 PVSVELMQVIE
+807 PGAVELMQVIE

-833 SYLMTGNLVASIQ
+833 AYLMTGNLVASIQ
-846 KLPAV
+846 RLPAV
-851 SVLTDINFPMKGR
+851 SVMTDINFPMKGR

-878 VIPKGIFIPQSEELD
+878 VIPKGLFISQSADME
-893 GSTVFILGTVLYK
+893 GSPVFILGTVLYK
-906 NLGLILPSPRNYT
+906 TLGLMLPSPKNHT
-919 VVNSKI
+919 VVNSKV
-925 IAVTVRPEPKIAES
+925 IAVTVRPEPKTTES
-939 HLEIELAHLANG
+939 HLEIELAHMANVSSKG
-951 SMNPYCAL
+951 TVKPYCAL
-959 WDSSMILPSSC
+959 WDTTIT
-970 SNDSW
+970 NDSW
-975 GSWSTKGCKT
+975 GAWSTKGCKT

-990 SHTKCLCDRVSTFAI
+990 SHTKCSCDRVSTFAI

-1031 SCMALITLA
+1031 SCLALITLA
-1040 VVYAVLWRYI
+1040 VIYAVLWRYI
-1050 RSERSIILI
+1050 RSERSIILL

-1067 SNILILVGQTQTHN
+1067 SNILILVGQTQTRN
-1081 MGVCTM
+1081 VGVCIM

-1147 AKGYGTPQYCWLSLE
+1147 TKGYGTPLYCWLSLE

-1201 LKHRTGQMSEP
+1201 LKHRAGYDSTSLQMSEP
-1212 HTGLALKC
+1212 HTGLTLKC

-1229 ALSATTASNAINC
+1229 ALSATTASNA
-1242 KVHVSAFDFFNCALQ
+1242 
-1257 TTKQLLKHLF
+1257 
-1267 SLCMLRASLWSSCVV
+1267 MASLWSSCVV

-1325 ILRREVQDA
+1325 VLRREVQDA

-1344 PINVDTTGTFPNGH
+1344 PISGDATGTFPNGH

-1375 GDKRQQ
+1375 ALHKDMG
-1381 VRKSTNMTGEL
+1381 SC
-1392 GKRAA
+1392 RAA

-1404 RISLNDEEE
+1404 RISLNDEEDE
-1413 KGPEAMSYSTL
+1413 KGPEGLNYSTL
-1424 PGNIMSKVM
+1424 PGNIISKVIIQ
-1433 MKQPSGLHMPIGMS
+1433 QPSALHMPMGVGDLK
-1447 ELSDQCI
+1447 EQCLADS
-1454 NDNNSDMRRTVYLCT
+1454 NADMRRTVYLCT
-1469 DDNLRAGD
+1469 DDAVRQSDQSMGGHD
-1477 TEMLHPQGQMLES
+1477 MEGHPMQGQMMET

-1497 GSGNVQPHMKDE
+1497 ASAAMSGSGNVPTLLKEDTKM
-1509 SKLNI
+1509 NI
-1514 GMDSLQHERLMHY
+1514 TMDTLPHERLMHY
-1527 KVNPDFNINP
+1527 KMGPDFNIGSS
-1537 PGMDHISVNLD
+1537 GMDHMNVNLE
-1548 QQFAAQEHMQNI
+1548 QHYPGIQEQK
-1560 QFEPRTAVKNFLAE
+1560 QSLPFEPRTAVKNFLAE
-1574 IEENTGLSRSETGST
+1574 MEEAGGLSRSETGST

-1638 NMASMDKPT
+1638 NMGSMDKAMPKQ
-1647 PNKHP
+1647 NP
-1652 WESYNAPC
+1652 WESYNPAC

-1667 MNVLETDAKDSLEMT
+1667 MNVLESDTKDSLEMT
-1682 PAEWEKCVSLPLD
+1682 PAEWEKCVNLPLD

>member
-1 MKAIR
+1 MKAVR

-26 QDFWCSTLV
+26 QDYWCSTLV
-35 KGVIYGSYSVNE
+35 KGVIYGSYSVTE
-47 MFPKNFTN
+47 MFPKNYTN

-65 TKYSIYLKFYKRDMS
+65 TKYSIYLKLYKQDLS
-80 CSNYALLAYQF
+80 CSEYSLLAYQF

-99 NDLLR
+99 NALLKV
-104 SNESIVYLCDSKN
+104 NESIVYLCDSKN
-117 IYIFLQYDK
+117 IYVFLLYDK

-134 YPFDYPGVTHKRAED
+134 FPSDSNGLTPQKLEEEEKSIV
-149 QRSELEFLVL
+149 EFLVL
-159 NKVSPS
+159 NKASPS
-165 QFGCQVLCSW
+165 QFGCQVLCTW
-175 LENCLKAEKGTVESC
+175 LENCLKLEKGTVETC
-190 GIVYTKCS
+190 GIVYTKCT

-207 SENALV
+207 SESMLM

-218 LPLNAQTEGCLTPQL
+218 LPLNAQTEGCLSPQL
-233 RTAQVCNLSAEVKRP
+233 HAGQVCNLSAEVKRP
-248 SKEGPVCCLS
+248 PKEG
-258 GSHTIQFQGQVD
+258 
-270 LAERY
+270 E
-275 QALLRSCDIWTALW
+275 
-289 MGRVHAVENKQF
+289 
-301 SNNAQNTLCW
+301 
-311 FLCQDCS
+311 
-318 RVCCSAV
+318 
-325 IMTLSA
+325 
-331 ILGKRSLGS
+331 
-340 GARSDLC
+340 
-347 STVPPGSGQKY
+347 
-358 PRPTQPSVS
+358 
-367 GLRLQATKPSY
+367 
-378 QIQMCLVL
+378 
-386 HSVPLKFGMIGEHTI
+386 
-401 KSQRPR
+401 
-407 SVHETQVPQEQ
+407 
-418 ADSAKFMAQTG
+418 
-429 VSGAEEWS
+429 SGAEEWS

-470 ESRVCNNTALCPVHG
+470 ESRVCNNTAPCPVHG

-503 QRTRTRSCIPP
+503 HRTRTRMCAPP
-514 QYGGRAC
+514 QHGGRAC

-544 WSQWTECSVTCSNG
+544 WSSWSDCSVTCANG
-558 TQQRSRQCS
+558 TQQRTRQCS

-583 RECANPDCTANGQW
+583 RECHNPDCTANGQW
-597 NPWGHWSGCSKSC
+597 NPWGPWSGCSKSC
-610 DGGWQRRSRVCQ
+610 DGGWQRRTRVCQ
-622 GAAITGQQC
+622 GAATTGHQC
-631 EGTGEE
+631 DGNKEE
-637 VRKCSEQR
+637 VRKCSDQR

-653 PEDYAASM
+653 PEEYAVSM
-661 VWRRTPSGELAF
+661 LWRRTPSGELAF

-686 RCSLDHRGV
+686 RCSLDHRGM

-701 SYARCITNEYRSL
+701 SYARCITNEFRYL
-714 QQSIKGYLAKGQRM
+714 QQSFLEVQGHLAKGQRM

-733 MSQVTKT
+733 MSQVTKN
-740 LLDLTQRRNFYAGD
+740 LLDLTQRKNFYAGD

-764 VTDTFKRANYVPSSD
+764 VTETFKRASYEPSSD

-794 ENKEKWEDAQQIY
+794 DNKEKWEDAQKIY
-807 PVSVELMQVIE
+807 PGAVELMQVIE
-818 DFIHIVG
+818 EFIHIVG

-833 SYLMTGNLVASIQ
+833 AYLMTGNLVASIQ
-846 KLPAV
+846 RLPAV
-851 SVLTDINFPMKGR
+851 SVMTDINFPMKGR

-878 VIPKGIFIPQSEELD
+878 VIPKALFVSQTADME
-893 GSTVFILGTVLYK
+893 GSPVFILGTVLYK
-906 NLGLILPSPRNYT
+906 TLGLMLPSPKNHT
-919 VVNSKI
+919 VVNSKV
-925 IAVTVRPEPKIAES
+925 IAVTVRPEPKAIQS

-951 SMNPYCAL
+951 TLNPHCAL
-959 WDSSMILPSSC
+959 WDNTIM
-970 SNDSW
+970 NDSW
-975 GSWSTKGCKT
+975 GAWSTKACRT

-1005 LAQQPREITME
+1005 LAQQPREMTMQ

-1031 SCMALITLA
+1031 SCLALITLA
-1040 VVYAVLWRYI
+1040 VIYAVLWRYI
-1050 RSERSIILI
+1050 RSERSIILL

-1081 MGVCTM
+1081 VGVCIM
-1087 TTAFLHFFFLASF
+1087 TTALLHFFFLASF

-1137 VVAIS
+1137 VVAVS

-1147 AKGYGTPQYCWLSLE
+1147 TKGYGTPLYCWLSLE

-1201 LKHRTGQMSEP
+1201 MKHRAGYDSTSLQMSEP
-1212 HTGLALKC
+1212 HTGLTLKC

-1229 ALSATTASNAINC
+1229 ALSATTASNA
-1242 KVHVSAFDFFNCALQ
+1242 
-1257 TTKQLLKHLF
+1257 
-1267 SLCMLRASLWSSCVV
+1267 MASLWSSCVV

-1325 ILRREVQDA
+1325 ILRKEVQDA

-1344 PINVDTTGTFPNGH
+1344 PISGDATGGFPNGH

-1375 GDKRQQ
+1375 ALHKDMG
-1381 VRKSTNMTGEL
+1381 SC
-1392 GKRAA
+1392 RAA
-1397 TITGTLS
+1397 TVTGTLS
-1404 RISLNDEEE
+1404 RISLNDEEDE
-1413 KGPEAMSYSTL
+1413 KAPEGLNYSTL
-1424 PGNIMSKVM
+1424 PGNIISKVIIQ
-1433 MKQPSGLHMPIGMS
+1433 QPSALHMPMGVG
-1447 ELSDQCI
+1447 ELKEQSLG
-1454 NDNNSDMRRTVYLCT
+1454 DNNADLRRTVYLCT
-1469 DDNLRAGD
+1469 DDAMRQSDQNVGAHDMEG
-1477 TEMLHPQGQMLES
+1477 HPPQGQMMET

-1497 GSGNVQPHMKDE
+1497 ASAALSGSATLPAHLKEDAKM
-1509 SKLNI
+1509 NI
-1514 GMDSLQHERLMHY
+1514 TMDTLPHERLMHY
-1527 KVNPDFNINP
+1527 KMSPDFNISP
-1537 PGMDHISVNLD
+1537 SGVDHMNVNLE
-1548 QQFAAQEHMQNI
+1548 QQYPSAPEQMQNLP
-1560 QFEPRTAVKNFLAE
+1560 FEPRTAVKNFLAE
-1574 IEENTGLSRSETGST
+1574 MEESAGLSRSETGST

-1638 NMASMDKPT
+1638 NMGSMDKAM
-1647 PNKHP
+1647 PNKNP
-1652 WESYNAPC
+1652 WESYNPAC

-1667 MNVLETDAKDSLEMT
+1667 MNVLDSSAKDSLEMT
-1682 PAEWEKCVSLPLD
+1682 PAEWEKCVNLPLD

>member
-1 MKAIR
+1 MKAVR

-11 IFSTYLLVMFGLTGA
+11 IFSTYLLVMFGLIGA
-26 QDFWCSTLV
+26 QDYWCSTLV
-35 KGVIYGSYSVNE
+35 KGVIYGSYSVTE
-47 MFPKNFTN
+47 MFPKNYTN

-65 TKYSIYLKFYKRDMS
+65 TKYSIYLKLYKRDLS
-80 CSNYALLAYQF
+80 CSEYSLLAYQF

-99 NDLLR
+99 NELLKV
-104 SNESIVYLCDSKN
+104 NESIVYLCDSKN
-117 IYIFLQYDK
+117 NYVFLLYDK

-134 YPFDYPGVTHKRAED
+134 FPYDYNGLTPQKLDEEEKSIVD
-149 QRSELEFLVL
+149 FLVF
-159 NKVSPS
+159 NKASPS
-165 QFGCQVLCSW
+165 QFGCQVLCTW
-175 LENCLKAEKGTVESC
+175 LENCLKLEKGTVETC
-190 GIVYTKCS
+190 GIVYSKCT

-207 SENALV
+207 SDSMLM

-218 LPLNAQTEGCLTPQL
+218 LPLNPQTEGCLSPQL
-233 RTAQVCNLSAEVKRP
+233 QAGQICNLSAEVKRP
-248 SKEGPVCCLS
+248 PKE
-258 GSHTIQFQGQVD
+258 
-270 LAERY
+270 
-275 QALLRSCDIWTALW
+275 
-289 MGRVHAVENKQF
+289 
-301 SNNAQNTLCW
+301 
-311 FLCQDCS
+311 
-318 RVCCSAV
+318 
-325 IMTLSA
+325 
-331 ILGKRSLGS
+331 
-340 GARSDLC
+340 
-347 STVPPGSGQKY
+347 
-358 PRPTQPSVS
+358 
-367 GLRLQATKPSY
+367 
-378 QIQMCLVL
+378 
-386 HSVPLKFGMIGEHTI
+386 
-401 KSQRPR
+401 
-407 SVHETQVPQEQ
+407 
-418 ADSAKFMAQTG
+418 
-429 VSGAEEWS
+429 
-437 QWSSCSVTCG
+437 
-447 QGSQVRTRTCVSPY
+447 
-461 GTHCSGPLR
+461 
-470 ESRVCNNTALCPVHG
+470 
-485 VWEEWS
+485 
-491 PWSLCSFTCGRG
+491 
-503 QRTRTRSCIPP
+503 
-514 QYGGRAC
+514 
-521 DGPETQTKL
+521 
-530 CNIALCPVDGQWQE
+530 VDGQWQE
-544 WSQWTECSVTCSNG
+544 WSSWSDCSVTCANG
-558 TQQRSRQCS
+558 TQQRTRQCS

-583 RECANPDCTANGQW
+583 RECHNPDCTANGQW
-597 NPWGHWSGCSKSC
+597 NPWGPWSGCSKSC
-610 DGGWQRRSRVCQ
+610 DGGWQRRARVCQ
-622 GAAITGQQC
+622 GAAVTGQQC
-631 EGTGEE
+631 DGSGEE
-637 VRKCSEQR
+637 VRKCSDQR

-653 PEDYAASM
+653 PEDYAMSM

-686 RCSLDHRGV
+686 RCSLDHRGM

-701 SYARCITNEYRSL
+701 SYARCITNEFRYL
-714 QQSIKGYLAKGQRM
+714 QQSVQGHLAKGQRM

-733 MSQVTKT
+733 MSHVTKN
-740 LLDLTQRRNFYAGD
+740 LLGLTQMRNFYAGD

-764 VTDTFKRANYVPSSD
+764 VTETFKRANYEPSSD

-794 ENKEKWEDAQQIY
+794 ENKEKWEDAQKIY
-807 PVSVELMQVIE
+807 PAAVELMQVIE
-818 DFIHIVG
+818 EFIHIVG

-833 SYLMTGNLVASIQ
+833 AYLMTGNLVASIQ
-846 KLPAV
+846 RLPAV
-851 SVLTDINFPMKGR
+851 SGMIDINFPMKGR

-878 VIPKGIFIPQSEELD
+878 VIPKGLFVSQSADME
-893 GSTVFILGTVLYK
+893 GSPVFILGTVFYK
-906 NLGLILPSPRNYT
+906 TLGLMLPSPKNHT
-919 VVNSKI
+919 AVNSKV
-925 IAVTVRPEPKIAES
+925 IAVTVRPEPKATES
-939 HLEIELAHLANG
+939 QLEIELAHLENG
-951 SMNPYCAL
+951 TMNPYCAL
-959 WDSSMILPSSC
+959 WDSSIM
-970 SNDSW
+970 NDSW
-975 GSWSTKGCKT
+975 GTWSTKGCKT

-1005 LAQQPREITME
+1005 LAQQPRGITMD

-1031 SCMALITLA
+1031 SCLALITLA
-1040 VVYAVLWRYI
+1040 VIYAVLWRYI
-1050 RSERSIILI
+1050 RSERSIILL
-1059 NFCLSIIC
+1059 NFCFSIVC

-1081 MGVCTM
+1081 VGVCIM

-1137 VVAIS
+1137 VVAVS

-1147 AKGYGTPQYCWLSLE
+1147 TKGYGTPLYCWLSLE

-1201 LKHRTGQMSEP
+1201 LKHRAGYDSTSLQMSEP
-1212 HTGLALKC
+1212 HTGLTLKC

-1229 ALSATTASNAINC
+1229 ALSATTASNA
-1242 KVHVSAFDFFNCALQ
+1242 
-1257 TTKQLLKHLF
+1257 
-1267 SLCMLRASLWSSCVV
+1267 MASLWSSCVV

-1344 PINVDTTGTFPNGH
+1344 PISGDATGTFPNGH

-1375 GDKRQQ
+1375 ALHKDMG
-1381 VRKSTNMTGEL
+1381 SC
-1392 GKRAA
+1392 RAA

-1404 RISLNDEEE
+1404 RISLNDEEDE
-1413 KGPEAMSYSTL
+1413 KAPEGLNYSTL
-1424 PGNIMSKVM
+1424 PGNIISKVIIQ
-1433 MKQPSGLHMPIGMS
+1433 QPSALHMPMGMG
-1447 ELSDQCI
+1447 ELKDQCM
-1454 NDNNSDMRRTVYLCT
+1454 SDSGAEMRRTVYLCT
-1469 DDNLRAGD
+1469 DDAMRQSDHDMGAHDMEG
-1477 TEMLHPQGQMLES
+1477 HPGQGQMMET

-1497 GSGNVQPHMKDE
+1497 ASAGAVSGSGTLPTLIKEETKMTTA
-1509 SKLNI
+1509 
-1514 GMDSLQHERLMHY
+1514 MDTLPHERLKYY
-1527 KVNPDFNINP
+1527 KISPDYNIGSA
-1537 PGMDHISVNLD
+1537 GMDHMNVNLE
-1548 QQFAAQEHMQNI
+1548 QQYPSAPEQMQNLP
-1560 QFEPRTAVKNFLAE
+1560 FEPRTAVKNFLAE
-1574 IEENTGLSRSETGST
+1574 MEETGGLSRSDTGST

-1638 NMASMDKPT
+1638 NMGTMDKAMPKQ
-1647 PNKHP
+1647 NP
-1652 WESYNAPC
+1652 WESYNPAC

-1667 MNVLETDAKDSLEMT
+1667 MNVLESDTKDSLEMT
-1682 PAEWEKCVSLPLD
+1682 PAEWEKCVNLPLD

>member
-1 MKAIR
+1 MKAVR

-26 QDFWCSTLV
+26 QDYWCSTLV
-35 KGVIYGSYSVNE
+35 KGVIYGSYSVTE
-47 MFPKNFTN
+47 MFPKNYTN

-65 TKYSIYLKFYKRDMS
+65 TKYSIYLKLYKRDLS
-80 CSNYALLAYQF
+80 CSEYSLLAYQF

-99 NDLLR
+99 NELLKV
-104 SNESIVYLCDSKN
+104 NESIVYLCDSKN
-117 IYIFLQYDK
+117 NYIFLLYDK

-134 YPFDYPGVTHKRAED
+134 FPYDYNGLSPQKLDEEEKSIVD
-149 QRSELEFLVL
+149 FLVF
-159 NKVSPS
+159 NKASPS
-165 QFGCQVLCSW
+165 QFGCQVLCTW
-175 LENCLKAEKGTVESC
+175 LENCLKLEKGTVETC
-190 GIVYTKCS
+190 GIVYSKCT

-207 SENALV
+207 S
-213 LNNVV
+213 
-218 LPLNAQTEGCLTPQL
+218 
-233 RTAQVCNLSAEVKRP
+233 
-248 SKEGPVCCLS
+248 
-258 GSHTIQFQGQVD
+258 D
-270 LAERY
+270 
-275 QALLRSCDIWTALW
+275 
-289 MGRVHAVENKQF
+289 
-301 SNNAQNTLCW
+301 
-311 FLCQDCS
+311 
-318 RVCCSAV
+318 
-325 IMTLSA
+325 
-331 ILGKRSLGS
+331 
-340 GARSDLC
+340 
-347 STVPPGSGQKY
+347 
-358 PRPTQPSVS
+358 
-367 GLRLQATKPSY
+367 
-378 QIQMCLVL
+378 
-386 HSVPLKFGMIGEHTI
+386 SVPLTPWGRSKPVKQGPSECLPALTKTRARRSHLIIQDLVSPFSHTGE
-401 KSQRPR
+401 
-407 SVHETQVPQEQ
+407 
-418 ADSAKFMAQTG
+418 
-429 VSGAEEWS
+429 SGAEEWS

-470 ESRVCNNTALCPVHG
+470 ESRVCNNTAPCPVHG

-503 QRTRTRSCIPP
+503 HRTRTRMCAPP
-514 QYGGRAC
+514 QHGGRAC

-530 CNIALCPVDGQWQE
+530 CNIALCPGIMLDGQWQE
-544 WSQWTECSVTCSNG
+544 WSSWSDCSVTCANG
-558 TQQRSRQCS
+558 TQQRTRQCS

-583 RECANPDCTANGQW
+583 RECHNPDCTANGQW
-597 NPWGHWSGCSKSC
+597 NPWGPWSGCSKSC
-610 DGGWQRRSRVCQ
+610 DGGWQRRARVCQ
-622 GAAITGQQC
+622 GAAVTGQQC
-631 EGTGEE
+631 DGSGEE
-637 VRKCSEQR
+637 VRKCSDQR

-653 PEDYAASM
+653 PEDYAMSM

-686 RCSLDHRGV
+686 RCSLDHRGM

-701 SYARCITNEYRSL
+701 SYARCITNEFRYL
-714 QQSIKGYLAKGQRM
+714 QQSVQGHLAKGQRM

-733 MSQVTKT
+733 MSQVTKN

-764 VTDTFKRANYVPSSD
+764 VTETFKRASYEPSSD

-794 ENKEKWEDAQQIY
+794 ENKEKWEDAQKIY
-807 PVSVELMQVIE
+807 PAAVELMQVIE

-846 KLPAV
+846 RIPAV
-851 SVLTDINFPMKGR
+851 SVTTDINFPMKGR

-878 VIPKGIFIPQSEELD
+878 VIPKGLFVSQSADME
-893 GSTVFILGTVLYK
+893 GSPVFILGTVLYK
-906 NLGLILPSPRNYT
+906 TLGLMLPSPKNHT
-919 VVNSKI
+919 AVNSKV
-925 IAVTVRPEPKIAES
+925 IAVTVRPEPKSTES
-939 HLEIELAHLANG
+939 QLEIELAHLEN
-951 SMNPYCAL
+951 
-959 WDSSMILPSSC
+959 
-970 SNDSW
+970 
-975 GSWSTKGCKT
+975 
-985 VLTDA
+985 
-990 SHTKCLCDRVSTFAI
+990 VSISYFKPQMRDEETT
-1005 LAQQPREITME
+1005 LR
-1016 YSGVPSVTLIVGCGL
+1016 VPSVTLIVGCGL
-1031 SCMALITLA
+1031 SCLALITLA
-1040 VVYAVLWRYI
+1040 AIYAVLWRYI
-1050 RSERSIILI
+1050 RSERSIILL

-1081 MGVCTM
+1081 VGVCIM

-1137 VVAIS
+1137 VVAVS

-1147 AKGYGTPQYCWLSLE
+1147 TKGYGTPLYCWLSLE

-1201 LKHRTGQMSEP
+1201 LKHRAG
-1212 HTGLALKC
+1212 
-1220 AKCGVVSTT
+1220 
-1229 ALSATTASNAINC
+1229 
-1242 KVHVSAFDFFNCALQ
+1242 
-1257 TTKQLLKHLF
+1257 
-1267 SLCMLRASLWSSCVV
+1267 ASLWSSCVV

-1344 PINVDTTGTFPNGH
+1344 PISGDATGTFPNGH
-1358 AQIMTDFEKD
+1358 AQIMVGTVTPLICTHERLSLHKD
-1368 VDIACRS
+1368 MGSC
-1375 GDKRQQ
+1375 
-1381 VRKSTNMTGEL
+1381 
-1392 GKRAA
+1392 RAA

-1404 RISLNDEEE
+1404 RISLNDEEDE
-1413 KGPEAMSYSTL
+1413 KAPEGLNYSTL
-1424 PGNIMSKVM
+1424 PGNIISKVIIQ
-1433 MKQPSGLHMPIGMS
+1433 QPSALHMPMGMGD
-1447 ELSDQCI
+1447 LKDQCI
-1454 NDNNSDMRRTVYLCT
+1454 SDSNADMRRTVYLCT
-1469 DDNLRAGD
+1469 DDAMRQSDHDMGAHDMEG
-1477 TEMLHPQGQMLES
+1477 HPAQGQMMET

-1497 GSGNVQPHMKDE
+1497 ATIGAASGSGNLPTLIKDE
-1509 SKLNI
+1509 PKMTSA
-1514 GMDSLQHERLMHY
+1514 MDTLPHERLKHY
-1527 KVNPDFNINP
+1527 KISPDFNIGSA
-1537 PGMDHISVNLD
+1537 GMDHMNVNLE
-1548 QQFAAQEHMQNI
+1548 QQYPSAPEQMQNLP
-1560 QFEPRTAVKNFLAE
+1560 FEPRTAVKNFL
-1574 IEENTGLSRSETGST
+1574 
-1589 ISMSSLERR
+1589 RR

-1638 NMASMDKPT
+1638 NMGTMVSNRKPEGWLSVNN
-1647 PNKHP
+1647 NKKKTNIQII
-1652 WESYNAPC
+1652 Y
-1660 EYQNYAT
+1660 
-1667 MNVLETDAKDSLEMT
+1667 
-1682 PAEWEKCVSLPLD
+1682 LD
-1695 VQEGDFQTE
+1695 IWCRTHYV
-1704 V
+1704 